1 MDTRQPPVRF
11 SARLLSYLIISLLVW
26 QPVAPAFAAAM
37 TPTGPTAMDKAGNGV
52 PVVNIARPNAAGIS
66 HNQFKDYNVG
76 QEGVILNNATGQ
88 LNKTQLGGL
97 IQNNP
102 NLKAGQEARGIINEV
117 TGGSRSQLNGY
128 TEVAGKAANVMVAN
142 PYGITCNGCGFIN
155 TPNVTLTTGKPVL
168 DAAGN
173 LSALEVTRGTITV
186 EGKGLDASQS
196 DALSIISRAT
206 EVNAAIHARDLNVT
220 AGANRVNADGSRTAM
235 AGEGNAPVV
244 AVDTGALGGMYANRI
259 RLVSG
264 DKGVGVNLGNLN
276 ARQGD
281 ITLDASGKLTVKN
294 SLASGNLT
302 AKGDNVTLTGEH
314 KTGGTLAVSS
324 RGNVALDHAALA
336 SDSAMTLTADG
347 TLSASASTLTSGQSQ
362 ALNGKTVTLDNNSRL
377 DAKRD
382 VTLTGGALASQAQ
395 INAGGN
401 AQIAGD
407 SLTNSGQIAATGR
420 LDTRTTRL
428 NNRGTLQGNGVTVD
442 SDAVTNSGTL
452 QSASALTLKGKTL
465 DQQGTVS
472 ARGDASL
479 NLTDSL
485 RNGTN
490 GKILSDGTLTA
501 NIGELEQNGTLS
513 GTKRLGVQ
521 AQQVSSGKGALT
533 TSQGDIRLD
542 VVGKA
547 ELNGQTIAAGNL
559 TLTGDAV
566 TTQQDAQLQS
576 GRDLALTAHDA
587 TLDGTHAAKGALN
600 VTTQRLSHGG
610 KSDSAATTFLGDESL
625 NNSGTLTGD
634 ALTLRGKQIT
644 NRGLLKGSGALNLST
659 DRLDNLAGGTLY
671 SPASLNLAIPTLTNQ
686 GQITTDGDLTLRGAQ
701 LTNGGLLQ
709 SHHALDLAY
718 ESFDNLSGGTLYSAR
733 DLHLAIPTL
742 TNQGLIST
750 DGDLSLRGQSLV
762 NRGEINGVNL
772 SGDITTLNNTGRLL
786 ADNALTLN
794 TGTLSSDGTL
804 AAEQVTIAAD
814 QLQNQG
820 LVQGNRVLNVTAGDT
835 DNQGALRTGGT
846 LALDG
851 GTLTNG
857 GELSATAL
865 LLTLAKHADNR
876 GKLVATDALRLA
888 TPAFTNTGTLAA
900 ATLDLNSAAVTNS
913 GTLQATGDVLAH
925 GKQFDNQQGGVV
937 LAGGALALDQDS
949 LSNAGLLQGDTLAV
963 AAQDWRNEG
972 NALGQNGVTAQI
984 DGNLT
989 NQGNVLT
996 QQALDIRA
1004 GNTDNRGALMAKVL
1018 ALHGDLQ
1025 NSGLL
1030 QGSDALNWDGATF
1043 TNAAGG
1049 KVTGGGTLA
1058 LNGTTLDNQGQM
1070 QGRAL
1075 SVIGDNL
1082 RNGGTLQATDSLNAT
1097 LSQTLENNGAL
1108 LSQNQADVS
1117 AAQLSNNGTLAARAL
1132 TVQAPDITN
1141 RGTLAGNDNLSL
1153 TTRNLYNG
1161 AHGQLATGGGLTLD
1175 LDRLENQGQ
1184 LSVNGGLTLRGNT
1197 LINGGD
1203 INAAALDATLN
1214 GALDNAG
1221 RLMADG
1227 RAQLTAGTMANSGT
1241 LAAND
1246 VMLGAGTLHNGGL
1259 IQGTHSAGATAQ
1271 TLTNDASGT
1280 WLSGGALTLHGADLT
1295 NAGQVQGDTLALTAG
1310 SLDNRGVINGI
1321 QGLTGTVQGALT
1333 NDGQMVSRG
1342 DATFNADSLTG
1353 SGRIVA
1359 DTLTLQAN
1367 RLTNNGLWQGTK
1379 GLTATGDTLTTG
1391 ANART
1396 LSGGDLSLNA
1406 GTLNTGGTLQGQQ
1419 VNVDADNWTHGG
1431 TLISL
1436 GELGAQT
1443 RGTLTNNGSLL
1454 SQGAATVTAGEL
1466 ANNGS
1471 LLSQGT
1477 LTLDGQRLTN
1487 RGALQGDTLSAYQNQ
1502 INNQG
1507 TLTGVQ
1513 GLTLT
1518 ARPQPRMARMLL
1530 AAPARELINGANG
1543 ALLTGG
1549 TLRIDSGAV
1558 NNAGRWQGQNILLN
1572 AQRLDHSGAIQSA
1585 DGLNITLSGDLNSLA
1600 GSKITALGTAALN
1613 ALAMTNQ
1620 GEWAAKNL
1628 TLTGNSLRNDGA
1640 ITGVNGLT
1648 ATVNNDLTQTSGGKL
1663 LTGGALTLNAGAVNN
1678 QGAVQGG
1685 TLDVTTGG
1693 LTNSGRLQGDNGVTL
1708 TARGSFTNNAG
1719 GQIVSRQG
1727 LGVTTLVLM
1736 NYGLMQGGGA
1746 TRVEATTSARN
1757 DGKLLSGGQLTLTT
1771 PQFTGAG
1778 WLQATNLI
1786 LNAANAI
1793 NSGTWL
1799 ADQGTLTGTTFTNQ
1813 GTTQGGALT
1822 VNYSTLNNN
1831 GTLLGNNQLTVNASQ
1846 VNQQAAGKL
1855 FSGGDVWIGSAGLD
1869 AAGQL
1874 VALGNLTLKLTNA
1887 FTNNNALA
1895 AGKTLTVTSNGAID
1909 NRGVLQGQAV
1919 NVSAGGA
1926 LTNNGQITTGSGA
1939 STLSGSSVALNGAGT
1954 LQGGGDVTI
1963 ASRGNITVD
1972 GFTGTRGSLTL
1983 TAPGNIVNTALL
1995 YAANNLALYAKSI
2008 TNQRGDI
2015 LAGNNLWM
2023 QKDAAGN
2030 ANAEVVNT
2038 SGTIET
2044 QNGDIMIKTGH
2055 LLNQRDG
2062 LSESRTH
2069 QVNAS
2074 SPAANGE
2081 TSIRVKITDL
2091 EYGDWG
2097 FYYKYSGSTQ
2107 GGSVKAT
2114 VAPSA
2119 KGSTQKFLIDTT
2131 TVNVTADAGAARIV
2145 ASGNINVS
2153 AKSFDNQASVI
2164 LAGNEMALSGAVLN
2178 NQSYFGYSEYKY
2190 GTYKYSG
2197 RLADV
2202 IATPENKNDY
2212 YNNTASKS
2220 RQVTYYLSSSPTY
2233 ETVGNGQVLRSVI
2246 EAKHNITAHF
2256 DNNISNTTT
2265 ASNSSGVSL
2274 SITAPPLNT
2283 LSHQSIGGSVQ
2294 KQGLAGGAAV
2304 AVNSPEWKDQLQG
2317 ALQQINGGGALENSA
2332 GGSALANLSATK
2344 AGKANLGNASGLA
2357 SAGVTAAS
2365 AANITGGALAN
2376 TQSKPVDTSAYPL
2389 PSGNNGFFVV
2399 SDNPKSPYLIN
2410 VNPKLDG
2417 LGELDPALFGDLNKL
2432 LGVQPGAAPRE
2443 TRASFTNEKQFLGSS
2458 YMLGRLNLNPEYD
2471 YRFLGD
2477 AAFDTRYVS
2486 NTLLNQTGNRYLN
2499 GVGSDLQ
2506 QMQYL
2511 MDSAAAQQK
2520 SLGLQF
2526 GVALTRDQ
2534 IASLDKSILWWESAT
2549 VNGETVMIPKLYLSP
2564 KDVTVNN
2571 GSVIAGNNVSL
2582 KGGDITNS
2590 GSTLL
2595 ARQDLKLDSQNSIS
2609 NLNDGLMKAGGG
2621 LSLSA
2626 IGDINNISSAISGK
2640 TVALESADGSINN
2653 ITLAEQT
2660 SIDARGKYGSVM
2672 LKDTTLGSTATIS
2685 AQDSLALQAG
2695 KNITLT
2701 GANLTSGGDLLMNA
2715 WGDIAVNANQVNDAY
2730 GQSGLRNN
2738 TNTSRS
2744 SVTYQGSTL
2753 SAGGNLGIKAGDNLR
2768 VAASDIKAGGNAALA
2783 AGGDLNLDALQT
2795 SKNSQNGKKE
2805 THSTGLDRTTVSA
2818 GDNLTLSAG
2827 RDINAH
2833 AAALAAEKNI
2843 GVQAGRDVNL
2853 EAEATTTGDSYR
2865 SKKKTTINESVRQQG
2880 TELASGGNTVIVA
2893 GRDVN
2898 TEATQVLAKKD
2909 IGIAAQNNINLL
2921 TATESNYSFK
2931 EKKIT
2936 KKGFLSKKTT
2946 HTVEEHSST
2955 DEAATLLSGD
2965 NVALKAGNDLLVR
2978 GSAVTASGDVA
2989 LKANGDV
2996 TVEAATEKASD
3007 YSMKKTT
3014 KSGVFGGG
3022 MGITI
3027 GSQSAKETRKGAK
3040 LTQSDSR
3047 SVIGTTA
3054 GNVIIEA
3061 GDKAKLVATNMVA
3074 GRETADKTR
3083 KTGHIDVK
3091 ANDIEIVAG
3100 KDIITGSVKQESE
3113 SSGFGISFS
3122 NPVIDAIRNVRDITK
3137 MGGSNITKAK
3147 TAAGEAAA
3155 AFADIT
3161 GGGLQGSLPVSYG
3174 KSSSKSEMHYAG
3186 EYSVGNTLTSAG
3198 NVQLTANGK
3207 KGQGDIVISGSKI
3220 GAKEAAI
3227 IDANRNVDITTST
3240 DHQIS
3245 SSKSSSKIWS
3255 ITDAAPTIGS
3265 AIRAV
3270 SGGPNNG
3277 SSILPFG
3284 FGKNNSKENSETT
3297 AQTGSQI
3304 TAKDIYID
3312 SKDGHV
3318 NVSGSS
3324 LAAIN
3329 DLILSSKNGDI
3340 TVGTGNNHV
3349 VQESSGSQT
3358 KIGTLGGDGYS
3369 GTVGWSN
3376 NKYASQLDRNQQSTL
3391 RSQLA
3396 SRDGNVTLQ
3405 AGKDVAIDGAD
3416 ISAGKSV
3423 TLSGENVRLDV
3434 SEDTLKTHNE
3444 SSNTQYGVTA
3454 SVSGWAVAAAQ
3465 AVENAARSVE
3475 DKRDPRLSAIYAA
3488 QAGLSTA
3495 SQTVLSDMNPSAFK
3509 VNVSATVGSSNQQ
3522 QDYHSQAQQGS
3533 SIKAGENVAITAKK
3547 DIEGA
3552 GVNIAGKN
3560 VNLNA
3565 GRDISLSTAQD
3576 MERLKNHSG
3585 GSQASLGAGFSLG
3598 GSQNGITIEAGAS
3611 SYSNKDKGNSLTHH
3625 NSVVTAEDTLTVH
3638 TGRDATLQGAE
3649 LRGESVKADI
3659 GRDLLIS
3666 SQQDKNQYDSKTSS
3680 GGVSVSV
3687 CVPPICA
3694 GNFVQGSANAAG
3706 GKVTHDFKSV
3716 IEQSGIFAGTGGF
3729 DVHVGEHTQL
3739 NGAVIAS
3746 DADATKNR
3754 LDTGT
3759 LGWNDIHNKSQTS
3772 GNQFA
3777 VSVSGGM
3784 TKDASDKLKPTSSGL
3799 PGTSLASVSDSDSN
3813 ITHSAVSQGAIIIR
3827 DKDKQTQDVA
3837 ELSRDTTH
3845 AHKALE
3851 NNFDKASIQDK
3862 LDIQNQASALGT
3874 QALDAWRQSQLE
3886 AGKDKIRAAMQA
3898 RGELDGL
3905 TDAQIND
3912 KIAQSDQYK
3921 EVDKQYGVG
3930 SDFWRNGSA
3939 ITGLLAGALGGNVK
3953 GGMAAGAAP
3962 YVAGLIKSVANGSEP
3977 ARIALHTLASAVL
3990 VKAQGGNAAAGAAGG
4005 FVAASSSAA
4014 LSLAFYNKKPEE
4026 LSPDEKTVVV
4036 NLVAALGAAGGS
4048 MAAGNSTGIGS
4059 GANAARVEVENN
4071 ALANHTEKTV
4081 IDRLAKEG
4089 VATKQQLDAAACALL
4104 KCSAEFAE
4112 GTAEK
4117 AYYENLEKTGSQPE
4131 YAALREQLANEKFVV
4146 SYKDPLTGENVTIS
4160 TALFKYTNINAILD
4174 GATYANGEY
4183 QLTTRGA
4190 GLLQAAGGAA
4200 EIIGGGVG
4208 CAGVVTCAAGA
4219 ILATSGFDNL
4229 QAGSDALASG
4239 RPTKTVGA
4247 ELLETLGVPTEYS
4260 EVVYAGVGL
4269 GGATT
4274 LVFKSARTGEVINVA
4289 VSKEGQVTRST
4300 TGTSVGNLEPGNS
4313 ASTSMPRNGDR
4324 LVINQGNLPT
4334 CGPNSCAMVLDTA
4347 GIKVDVGQLITQSG
4361 VTAKGTTMARL
4372 SNVLNQNG
4380 LSAKRVTGVSME
4392 SLAKA
4397 TSKGDPAIV
4406 RMSLDRGGHAV
4417 VVDGITIRNG
4427 QQVVAIRDPA
4437 LGRQYFTPIDE
4448 FRQKFSGEAIFT
4460 KVIK

>member
-88 LNKTQLGGL
+88 LNRTQLGGL

-220 AGANRVNADGSRTAM
+220 AGANRVNADGSRTAL
-235 AGEGNAPVV
+235 AGEGSAPVV

-314 KTGGTLAVSS
+314 KTGGTLAVNS
-324 RGNVALDHAALA
+324 RGGVALDHAALA
-336 SDSAMTLTADG
+336 SDGAITLAADG

-362 ALNGKTVTLDNNSRL
+362 ALNGKTVTLDNTSRL

-395 INAGGN
+395 ISAGGN

-420 LDTRTTRL
+420 LDTQTTRL
-428 NNRGTLQGNGVTVD
+428 NNRGTLQGNGVSVD

-472 ARGDASL
+472 ARGDAVL

-490 GKILSDGTLTA
+490 GKILTDGTLAA
-501 NIGELEQNGTLS
+501 NTGALEQNGTLS
-513 GTKRLGVQ
+513 GAKRLDVQ
-521 AQQVSSGKGALT
+521 AQQVTSGKGALT

-542 VVGKA
+542 AVGKA
-547 ELNGQTIAAGNL
+547 DLNGQTIAAGNL

-576 GRDLALTAHDA
+576 GRDLAITAHDA

-600 VTTQRLSHGG
+600 VTAQRLRHGG
-610 KSDSAATTFLGDESL
+610 KSDAAATTFLGDESL
-625 NNSGTLTGD
+625 INSGTLTGD
-634 ALTLRGKQIT
+634 TLTLRGKQIA
-644 NRGLLKGSGALNLST
+644 NRGLLKGNRALELSA

-671 SPASLNLAIPTLTNQ
+671 SPASLNLAIPTLINQ
-686 GQITTDGDLTLRGAQ
+686 GQITTDGDLTLHGAQ

-709 SHHALDLAY
+709 AHRSLDMAY

-733 DLHLAIPTL
+733 DLHLAVPAL
-742 TNQGLIST
+742 SNQGLIST

-762 NRGEINGVNL
+762 NSGEINGVNL

-820 LVQGNRVLNVTAGDT
+820 LVQGNRALNVRAGDT

-876 GKLVATDALRLA
+876 GKLVATDALRLTA
-888 TPAFTNTGTLAA
+888 PAFTNTGTLAS
-900 ATLDLNSAAVTNS
+900 ATLDLNSDDVTNS
-913 GTLQATGDVLAH
+913 GTLQATGDLHAYA
-925 GKQFDNQQGGVV
+925 KQFDNQQGGVV
-937 LAGGALALDQDS
+937 LAGGALALNQNT

-963 AAQDWRNEG
+963 AAQAWRNEG

-984 DGNLT
+984 DDTLT
-989 NQGNVLT
+989 NQGNVLS
-996 QQALDIRA
+996 QQVLDIRA

-1030 QGSDALNWDGATF
+1030 QGSDALNWDGT
-1043 TNAAGG
+1043 TLINAAGG
-1049 KVTGGGTLA
+1049 KVTGGDTLA
-1058 LNGTTLDNQGQM
+1058 LKGSTLANQGQM

-1075 SVIGDNL
+1075 SVTGDTL

-1108 LSQNQADVS
+1108 LSQNQAEVS
-1117 AAQLSNNGTLAARAL
+1117 AAQLTNNGTLAARAL

-1141 RGTLAGNDNLSL
+1141 RGTLAGNDSLSL

-1175 LDRLENQGQ
+1175 LSRLENQGQ
-1184 LSVNGGLTLRGNT
+1184 LSVNDGLTLRGNT

-1203 INAAALDATLN
+1203 INAAALDATLS
-1214 GALDNAG
+1214 GALDNTG
-1221 RLMADG
+1221 RLVADG
-1227 RAQLTAGTMANSGT
+1227 RAQLSAGTVTNSGT
-1241 LAAND
+1241 LAADD
-1246 VMLGAGTLHNGGL
+1246 VTLGAATLRNGGL
-1259 IQGTHSAGATAQ
+1259 IQGAQRAEATAQ

-1280 WLSGGALTLHGADLT
+1280 WLSGGALTLNGNQLT
-1295 NAGQVQGDTLALTAG
+1295 NAGQVQGDTLALKAG
-1310 SLDNRGVINGI
+1310 SLDNRGVMNGI

-1342 DATFNADSLTG
+1342 DAALNADSLTG

-1406 GTLNTGGTLQGQQ
+1406 GTLNTSGTLQGQQ
-1419 VNVDADNWTHGG
+1419 VKVDADNWTHGG

-1436 GELGAQT
+1436 GNLGAQT

-1454 SQGAATVTAGEL
+1454 SQGAATVTANEL

-1471 LLSQGT
+1471 LLSQGA

-1487 RGALQGDTLSAYQNQ
+1487 RGALQGDTLTAYQNQ

-1507 TLTGVQ
+1507 TVTGVQ

-1530 AAPARELINGANG
+1530 AAPPRELINGTNG

-1558 NNAGRWQGQNILLN
+1558 TNAGRWQGQNILLN

-1585 DGLNITLSGDLNSLA
+1585 DGLNITLSGNLNSQA
-1600 GSKITALGTAALN
+1600 GSKITALGAAALN

-1620 GEWAAKNL
+1620 SEWAAKNL
-1628 TLTGNSLRNDGA
+1628 TLAGNSLRNEGA

-1648 ATVNNDLTQTSGGKL
+1648 ATVNNDLTQTSNGKL
-1663 LTGGALTLNAGAVNN
+1663 LTGGALTMGAGAVNN

-1708 TARGSFTNNAG
+1708 TARGSLTNNAG
-1719 GQIVSRQG
+1719 GQVISSQG
-1727 LGVTTLVLM
+1727 LGVTTPVLL

-1746 TRVEATTSARN
+1746 SRVEATTSARN

-1786 LNAANAI
+1786 LNAANAT
-1793 NSGTWL
+1793 NNGTWL

-1855 FSGGDVWIGSAGLD
+1855 FSGGDLWIGSAGLD

-1887 FTNNNALA
+1887 FTNKNALA

-1909 NRGVLQGQAV
+1909 NRGVMQGQAV

-1926 LTNNGQITTGSGA
+1926 LTNNGQITTGNGA
-1939 STLSGSSVALNGAGT
+1939 STLGGSSVALNGAGT
-1954 LQGGGDVTI
+1954 LQGGGDVAI

-1983 TAPGNIVNTALL
+1983 TAPGSIINTALL
-1995 YAANNLALYAKSI
+1995 YAASNLALYANSI

-2015 LAGNNLWM
+2015 LAGNSLWM

-2030 ANAEVVNT
+2030 ANTEVVNT
-2038 SGTIET
+2038 SGNIET
-2044 QNGDIMIKTGH
+2044 QNGDITIKTVS
-2055 LLNQRDG
+2055 LRNERAG
-2062 LSESRTH
+2062 LKSNMQTQS
-2069 QVNAS
+2069 
-2074 SPAANGE
+2074 
-2081 TSIRVKITDL
+2081 
-2091 EYGDWG
+2091 
-2097 FYYKYSGSTQ
+2097 SGSTYAWMGQ
-2107 GGSVKAT
+2107 PNVNIP
-2114 VAPSA
+2114 VADL
-2119 KGSTQKFLIDTT
+2119 GIDTLVQDSYIALSNET
-2131 TVNVTADAGAARIV
+2131 SGSCSGVPCFRYAYNMIYYHPLKEYETRKFILEKTQQEISAEGSGARIS
-2145 ASGNINVS
+2145 SGRNLVIS
-2153 AKSFDNQASVI
+2153 AGVLNNQASNI
-2164 LAGNEMALSGAVLN
+2164 IANNNINLEGQSLN
-2178 NQSYFGYSEYKY
+2178 NQSYQAGTHIKY
-2190 GTYKYSG
+2190 AVYNYSG
-2197 RLADV
+2197 TKPGSRNVDTTGYTMNGTRYLRDV
-2202 IATPENKNDY
+2202 AYKFENYVTETENGELY
-2212 YNNTASKS
+2212 RAVIQAGGNVTANF
-2220 RQVTYYLSSSPTY
+2220 T
-2233 ETVGNGQVLRSVI
+2233 
-2246 EAKHNITAHF
+2246 
-2256 DNNISNTTT
+2256 DNISNTSTT
-2265 ASNSSGVSL
+2265 ANAGKVSNTINTPL
-2274 SITAPPLNT
+2274 LNT

-2317 ALQQINGGGALENSA
+2317 ALQQINGGSALENSA

-2344 AGKANLGNASGLA
+2344 AGKASLGNASGLA

-2432 LGVQPGAAPRE
+2432 LGVQPGTAPRE

-2701 GANLTSGGDLLMNA
+2701 GANLTSGGDLLINA
-2715 WGDIAVNANQVNDAY
+2715 WGDIALKANQVNDAY
-2730 GQSGLRNN
+2730 GQSGFRNN

-2753 SAGGNLGIKAGDNLR
+2753 SAGGNLGIKAGDNLS
-2768 VAASDIKAGGNAALA
+2768 VAASDIKARGNAALA
-2783 AGGDLNLDALQT
+2783 AGGDLSLDALQT
-2795 SKNSQNGKKE
+2795 SKNSQSGKRE

-2853 EAEATTTGDSYR
+2853 EAQATTSGDSYR

-2880 TELASGGNTVIVA
+2880 TELASGSNTVIVA
-2893 GRDVN
+2893 GRDMN
-2898 TEATQVLAKKD
+2898 ADAAQATAKGD
-2909 IGIAAQNNINLL
+2909 IGVTAGRDINLA
-2921 TATESNYSFK
+2921 TATESDYHYK
-2931 EKKIT
+2931 EETKT
-2936 KKGFLSKKTT
+2936 KKGFLKKTTT
-2946 HTVEEHSST
+2946 HTVSEQSAT
-2955 DEAATLLSGD
+2955 REAGTLLSGD
-2965 NVALKAGNDLLVR
+2965 NVTLKAGEDLLVKGSAVAGDGNVALSAGKNVEIAAATNTDSNWQLKEKKKSGLMGSGGIGFTIGSSKTRHELKEKGTTQSQSVSTVGSTGGNVTVTAGEQARVSGADLVAGKNLTLTGDSVVIEPGHDKRTTDQKFEQKSSGLTVALTGAVVDAVNNAVTAAKDATKQSDSRLAALQATKSVLSGYQAVQGKEMADTTGEPNAGIRVSVSLTTQKSKSEQHQVSDQVTGSTLNAGNDLSINATGKNHGANSGDIVVAGSSMKAGGDASLNAARDILLTGAANTQKTTGSNSSSGGGVGVSFGVGQ
-2978 GSAVTASGDVA
+2978 GSAGLSVFANVNAAKGHEKGDGTDWTETTLDSGGTA
-2989 LKANGDV
+2989 
-2996 TVEAATEKASD
+2996 
-3007 YSMKKTT
+3007 
-3014 KSGVFGGG
+3014 
-3022 MGITI
+3022 
-3027 GSQSAKETRKGAK
+3027 
-3040 LTQSDSR
+3040 
-3047 SVIGTTA
+3047 
-3054 GNVIIEA
+3054 
-3061 GDKAKLVATNMVA
+3061 
-3074 GRETADKTR
+3074 
-3083 KTGHIDVK
+3083 
-3091 ANDIEIVAG
+3091 
-3100 KDIITGSVKQESE
+3100 
-3113 SSGFGISFS
+3113 
-3122 NPVIDAIRNVRDITK
+3122 
-3137 MGGSNITKAK
+3137 
-3147 TAAGEAAA
+3147 
-3155 AFADIT
+3155 
-3161 GGGLQGSLPVSYG
+3161 
-3174 KSSSKSEMHYAG
+3174 
-3186 EYSVGNTLTSAG
+3186 TLTS
-3198 NVQLTANGK
+3198 
-3207 KGQGDIVISGSKI
+3207 
-3220 GAKEAAI
+3220 
-3227 IDANRNVDITTST
+3227 
-3240 DHQIS
+3240 
-3245 SSKSSSKIWS
+3245 
-3255 ITDAAPTIGS
+3255 
-3265 AIRAV
+3265 
-3270 SGGPNNG
+3270 
-3277 SSILPFG
+3277 
-3284 FGKNNSKENSETT
+3284 
-3297 AQTGSQI
+3297 
-3304 TAKDIYID
+3304 
-3312 SKDGHV
+3312 
-3318 NVSGSS
+3318 
-3324 LAAIN
+3324 
-3329 DLILSSKNGDI
+3329 
-3340 TVGTGNNHV
+3340 
-3349 VQESSGSQT
+3349 
-3358 KIGTLGGDGYS
+3358 
-3369 GTVGWSN
+3369 
-3376 NKYASQLDRNQQSTL
+3376 
-3391 RSQLA
+3391 
-3396 SRDGNVTLQ
+3396 
-3405 AGKDVAIDGAD
+3405 
-3416 ISAGKSV
+3416 
-3423 TLSGENVRLDV
+3423 
-3434 SEDTLKTHNE
+3434 
-3444 SSNTQYGVTA
+3444 
-3454 SVSGWAVAAAQ
+3454 
-3465 AVENAARSVE
+3465 
-3475 DKRDPRLSAIYAA
+3475 
-3488 QAGLSTA
+3488 
-3495 SQTVLSDMNPSAFK
+3495 
-3509 VNVSATVGSSNQQ
+3509 
-3522 QDYHSQAQQGS
+3522 
-3533 SIKAGENVAITAKK
+3533 
-3547 DIEGA
+3547 
-3552 GVNIAGKN
+3552 
-3560 VNLNA
+3560 
-3565 GRDISLSTAQD
+3565 GRDTTLNGAQV
-3576 MERLKNHSG
+3576 
-3585 GSQASLGAGFSLG
+3585 
-3598 GSQNGITIEAGAS
+3598 NGEKVVADVGRNLTIA
-3611 SYSNKDKGNSLTHH
+3611 
-3625 NSVVTAEDTLTVH
+3625 
-3638 TGRDATLQGAE
+3638 
-3649 LRGESVKADI
+3649 
-3659 GRDLLIS
+3659 
-3666 SQQDKNQYDSKTSS
+3666 SQQDSNRYNSKQTN
-3680 GGVSVSV
+3680 V
-3687 CVPPICA
+3687 
-3694 GNFVQGSANAAG
+3694 NAG
-3706 GKVTHDFKSV
+3706 GSFTFGSMTGSGYLGVTQDKMHSTFDSV
-3716 IEQSGIFAGTGGF
+3716 AEQSGIFAGKQGF
-3729 DVHVGEHTQL
+3729 DVSVGNHTQL
-3739 NGAVIAS
+3739 TGAVIGSTAAADKNRLETGTLGFTDIGNKADYKVSHKGGTIGAGTGSGSLIGLASSGLSAVSGAMLSGLGSSGHASGTTQSAVSEGTIVIRDKAGQQQDVATLSRDVANANDTVSPIFNKEKEQKRLQIAQMTGDIAGQMSSMVMTEGDINALKAARAVPGNAHLSAEELKQTQAYRDAFSEYGTGGKYQQIAQSASAAIAGLVNGDYSGAVAGAAAPFIATFVKNHTDEDSAQRILAHALAGAVIA
-3746 DADATKNR
+3746 
-3754 LDTGT
+3754 
-3759 LGWNDIHNKSQTS
+3759 
-3772 GNQFA
+3772 
-3777 VSVSGGM
+3777 
-3784 TKDASDKLKPTSSGL
+3784 
-3799 PGTSLASVSDSDSN
+3799 
-3813 ITHSAVSQGAIIIR
+3813 
-3827 DKDKQTQDVA
+3827 
-3837 ELSRDTTH
+3837 
-3845 AHKALE
+3845 
-3851 NNFDKASIQDK
+3851 
-3862 LDIQNQASALGT
+3862 
-3874 QALDAWRQSQLE
+3874 
-3886 AGKDKIRAAMQA
+3886 
-3898 RGELDGL
+3898 
-3905 TDAQIND
+3905 
-3912 KIAQSDQYK
+3912 
-3921 EVDKQYGVG
+3921 
-3930 SDFWRNGSA
+3930 
-3939 ITGLLAGALGGNVK
+3939 
-3953 GGMAAGAAP
+3953 
-3962 YVAGLIKSVANGSEP
+3962 
-3977 ARIALHTLASAVL
+3977 
-3990 VKAQGGNAAAGAAGG
+3990 KAQGKDALAGAAG
-4005 FVAASSSAA
+4005 ASTGELTAKLA
-4014 LSLAFYNKKPEE
+4014 LDLYGKKPEQLGE
-4026 LSPDEKTVVV
+4026 SERQLVSSLSS
-4036 NLVAALGAAGGS
+4036 VAAGLAGAAVSDNTAGVQ
-4048 MAAGNSTGIGS
+4048 AAAQAGK
-4059 GANAARVEVENN
+4059 NAVENN
-4071 ALANHTEKTV
+4071 FLSDTDITTFIEKYAKAKTE
-4081 IDRLAKEG
+4081 
-4089 VATKQQLDAAACALL
+4089 
-4104 KCSAEFAE
+4104 
-4112 GTAEK
+4112 AEK
-4117 AYYENLEKTGSQPE
+4117 AQLRADLNDLDIEKQNQALAIVIPVLEQKNELEKLRQLVASPE
-4131 YAALREQLANEKFVV
+4131 CGERCRQLAEYSISQLEPVV
-4146 SYKDPLTGENVTIS
+4146 ND
-4160 TALFKYTNINAILD
+4160 TALHNSNLFKY
-4174 GATYANGEY
+4174 ATAGVIQ
-4183 QLTTRGA
+4183 QLIGGLGIKSGKPTTTRPVGA
-4190 GLLQAAGGAA
+4190 SSTSALDDIVKGESRAGQR
-4200 EIIGGGVG
+4200 
-4208 CAGVVTCAAGA
+4208 AAGA
-4219 ILATSGFDNL
+4219 IKSPNSNLPSGYELNGNTITGPRGGVYSSTGKVDSAGNTIYTNNGAYYTFDNGAKFKASSPNSGSQIQQNYQKGKEFENSIYDKIKSDPNFNSPAREVTLETSGGTKVRIDIMAKDKLGNIVCVECKSSPVAPLTPNQKKGFPEL
-4229 QAGSDALASG
+4229 EKGGGTVIGKGHPVFEEGA
-4239 RPTKTVGA
+4239 RIPPTK
-4247 ELLETLGVPTEYS
+4247 
-4260 EVVYAGVGL
+4260 
-4269 GGATT
+4269 
-4274 LVFKSARTGEVINVA
+4274 
-4289 VSKEGQVTRST
+4289 
-4300 TGTSVGNLEPGNS
+4300 
-4313 ASTSMPRNGDR
+4313 
-4324 LVINQGNLPT
+4324 
-4334 CGPNSCAMVLDTA
+4334 
-4347 GIKVDVGQLITQSG
+4347 VD
-4361 VTAKGTTMARL
+4361 
-4372 SNVLNQNG
+4372 
-4380 LSAKRVTGVSME
+4380 
-4392 SLAKA
+4392 
-4397 TSKGDPAIV
+4397 IV
-4406 RMSLDRGGHAV
+4406 RPE
-4417 VVDGITIRNG
+4417 I
-4427 QQVVAIRDPA
+4427 P
-4437 LGRQYFTPIDE
+4437 
-4448 FRQKFSGEAIFT
+4448 K
-4460 KVIK
+4460 K

>member
-1 MDTRQPPVRF
+1 DV
-11 SARLLSYLIISLLVW
+11 
-26 QPVAPAFAAAM
+26 
-37 TPTGPTAMDKAGNGV
+37 
-52 PVVNIARPNAAGIS
+52 
-66 HNQFKDYNVG
+66 
-76 QEGVILNNATGQ
+76 
-88 LNKTQLGGL
+88 
-97 IQNNP
+97 
-102 NLKAGQEARGIINEV
+102 
-117 TGGSRSQLNGY
+117 
-128 TEVAGKAANVMVAN
+128 
-142 PYGITCNGCGFIN
+142 
-155 TPNVTLTTGKPVL
+155 
-168 DAAGN
+168 
-173 LSALEVTRGTITV
+173 RGTIT
-186 EGKGLDASQS
+186 L
-196 DALSIISRAT
+196 
-206 EVNAAIHARDLNVT
+206 
-220 AGANRVNADGSRTAM
+220 
-235 AGEGNAPVV
+235 
-244 AVDTGALGGMYANRI
+244 
-259 RLVSG
+259 
-264 DKGVGVNLGNLN
+264 
-276 ARQGD
+276 
-281 ITLDASGKLTVKN
+281 
-294 SLASGNLT
+294 NLT
-302 AKGDNVTLTGEH
+302 SPHINDFNKLISPIFAKNE
-314 KTGGTLAVSS
+314 S
-324 RGNVALDHAALA
+324 
-336 SDSAMTLTADG
+336 
-347 TLSASASTLTSGQSQ
+347 LSEP
-362 ALNGKTVTLDNNSRL
+362 
-377 DAKRD
+377 
-382 VTLTGGALASQAQ
+382 
-395 INAGGN
+395 
-401 AQIAGD
+401 
-407 SLTNSGQIAATGR
+407 SGQI
-420 LDTRTTRL
+420 
-428 NNRGTLQGNGVTVD
+428 
-442 SDAVTNSGTL
+442 
-452 QSASALTLKGKTL
+452 
-465 DQQGTVS
+465 
-472 ARGDASL
+472 
-479 NLTDSL
+479 
-485 RNGTN
+485 
-490 GKILSDGTLTA
+490 
-501 NIGELEQNGTLS
+501 
-513 GTKRLGVQ
+513 
-521 AQQVSSGKGALT
+521 
-533 TSQGDIRLD
+533 
-542 VVGKA
+542 
-547 ELNGQTIAAGNL
+547 
-559 TLTGDAV
+559 
-566 TTQQDAQLQS
+566 
-576 GRDLALTAHDA
+576 
-587 TLDGTHAAKGALN
+587 
-600 VTTQRLSHGG
+600 
-610 KSDSAATTFLGDESL
+610 
-625 NNSGTLTGD
+625 
-634 ALTLRGKQIT
+634 
-644 NRGLLKGSGALNLST
+644 
-659 DRLDNLAGGTLY
+659 
-671 SPASLNLAIPTLTNQ
+671 
-686 GQITTDGDLTLRGAQ
+686 
-701 LTNGGLLQ
+701 
-709 SHHALDLAY
+709 
-718 ESFDNLSGGTLYSAR
+718 
-733 DLHLAIPTL
+733 
-742 TNQGLIST
+742 
-750 DGDLSLRGQSLV
+750 
-762 NRGEINGVNL
+762 
-772 SGDITTLNNTGRLL
+772 
-786 ADNALTLN
+786 
-794 TGTLSSDGTL
+794 
-804 AAEQVTIAAD
+804 
-814 QLQNQG
+814 
-820 LVQGNRVLNVTAGDT
+820 
-835 DNQGALRTGGT
+835 
-846 LALDG
+846 
-851 GTLTNG
+851 
-857 GELSATAL
+857 
-865 LLTLAKHADNR
+865 
-876 GKLVATDALRLA
+876 
-888 TPAFTNTGTLAA
+888 
-900 ATLDLNSAAVTNS
+900 
-913 GTLQATGDVLAH
+913 
-925 GKQFDNQQGGVV
+925 
-937 LAGGALALDQDS
+937 
-949 LSNAGLLQGDTLAV
+949 
-963 AAQDWRNEG
+963 
-972 NALGQNGVTAQI
+972 
-984 DGNLT
+984 
-989 NQGNVLT
+989 
-996 QQALDIRA
+996 
-1004 GNTDNRGALMAKVL
+1004 
-1018 ALHGDLQ
+1018 
-1025 NSGLL
+1025 
-1030 QGSDALNWDGATF
+1030 
-1043 TNAAGG
+1043 
-1049 KVTGGGTLA
+1049 
-1058 LNGTTLDNQGQM
+1058 
-1070 QGRAL
+1070 
-1075 SVIGDNL
+1075 
-1082 RNGGTLQATDSLNAT
+1082 
-1097 LSQTLENNGAL
+1097 
-1108 LSQNQADVS
+1108 
-1117 AAQLSNNGTLAARAL
+1117 
-1132 TVQAPDITN
+1132 
-1141 RGTLAGNDNLSL
+1141 
-1153 TTRNLYNG
+1153 
-1161 AHGQLATGGGLTLD
+1161 
-1175 LDRLENQGQ
+1175 
-1184 LSVNGGLTLRGNT
+1184 
-1197 LINGGD
+1197 
-1203 INAAALDATLN
+1203 
-1214 GALDNAG
+1214 
-1221 RLMADG
+1221 
-1227 RAQLTAGTMANSGT
+1227 
-1241 LAAND
+1241 
-1246 VMLGAGTLHNGGL
+1246 
-1259 IQGTHSAGATAQ
+1259 
-1271 TLTNDASGT
+1271 
-1280 WLSGGALTLHGADLT
+1280 
-1295 NAGQVQGDTLALTAG
+1295 
-1310 SLDNRGVINGI
+1310 
-1321 QGLTGTVQGALT
+1321 
-1333 NDGQMVSRG
+1333 
-1342 DATFNADSLTG
+1342 
-1353 SGRIVA
+1353 
-1359 DTLTLQAN
+1359 
-1367 RLTNNGLWQGTK
+1367 
-1379 GLTATGDTLTTG
+1379 
-1391 ANART
+1391 
-1396 LSGGDLSLNA
+1396 
-1406 GTLNTGGTLQGQQ
+1406 
-1419 VNVDADNWTHGG
+1419 
-1431 TLISL
+1431 
-1436 GELGAQT
+1436 
-1443 RGTLTNNGSLL
+1443 
-1454 SQGAATVTAGEL
+1454 
-1466 ANNGS
+1466 
-1471 LLSQGT
+1471 
-1477 LTLDGQRLTN
+1477 
-1487 RGALQGDTLSAYQNQ
+1487 
-1502 INNQG
+1502 
-1507 TLTGVQ
+1507 
-1513 GLTLT
+1513 
-1518 ARPQPRMARMLL
+1518 
-1530 AAPARELINGANG
+1530 
-1543 ALLTGG
+1543 
-1549 TLRIDSGAV
+1549 
-1558 NNAGRWQGQNILLN
+1558 
-1572 AQRLDHSGAIQSA
+1572 
-1585 DGLNITLSGDLNSLA
+1585 
-1600 GSKITALGTAALN
+1600 
-1613 ALAMTNQ
+1613 
-1620 GEWAAKNL
+1620 
-1628 TLTGNSLRNDGA
+1628 
-1640 ITGVNGLT
+1640 
-1648 ATVNNDLTQTSGGKL
+1648 
-1663 LTGGALTLNAGAVNN
+1663 
-1678 QGAVQGG
+1678 
-1685 TLDVTTGG
+1685 
-1693 LTNSGRLQGDNGVTL
+1693 
-1708 TARGSFTNNAG
+1708 
-1719 GQIVSRQG
+1719 
-1727 LGVTTLVLM
+1727 
-1736 NYGLMQGGGA
+1736 
-1746 TRVEATTSARN
+1746 
-1757 DGKLLSGGQLTLTT
+1757 
-1771 PQFTGAG
+1771 
-1778 WLQATNLI
+1778 
-1786 LNAANAI
+1786 
-1793 NSGTWL
+1793 
-1799 ADQGTLTGTTFTNQ
+1799 
-1813 GTTQGGALT
+1813 
-1822 VNYSTLNNN
+1822 
-1831 GTLLGNNQLTVNASQ
+1831 
-1846 VNQQAAGKL
+1846 
-1855 FSGGDVWIGSAGLD
+1855 
-1869 AAGQL
+1869 
-1874 VALGNLTLKLTNA
+1874 
-1887 FTNNNALA
+1887 
-1895 AGKTLTVTSNGAID
+1895 
-1909 NRGVLQGQAV
+1909 
-1919 NVSAGGA
+1919 
-1926 LTNNGQITTGSGA
+1926 
-1939 STLSGSSVALNGAGT
+1939 
-1954 LQGGGDVTI
+1954 
-1963 ASRGNITVD
+1963 
-1972 GFTGTRGSLTL
+1972 
-1983 TAPGNIVNTALL
+1983 
-1995 YAANNLALYAKSI
+1995 
-2008 TNQRGDI
+2008 
-2015 LAGNNLWM
+2015 
-2023 QKDAAGN
+2023 
-2030 ANAEVVNT
+2030 
-2038 SGTIET
+2038 
-2044 QNGDIMIKTGH
+2044 
-2055 LLNQRDG
+2055 
-2062 LSESRTH
+2062 
-2069 QVNAS
+2069 
-2074 SPAANGE
+2074 
-2081 TSIRVKITDL
+2081 
-2091 EYGDWG
+2091 
-2097 FYYKYSGSTQ
+2097 
-2107 GGSVKAT
+2107 
-2114 VAPSA
+2114 
-2119 KGSTQKFLIDTT
+2119 
-2131 TVNVTADAGAARIV
+2131 
-2145 ASGNINVS
+2145 
-2153 AKSFDNQASVI
+2153 
-2164 LAGNEMALSGAVLN
+2164 
-2178 NQSYFGYSEYKY
+2178 
-2190 GTYKYSG
+2190 
-2197 RLADV
+2197 
-2202 IATPENKNDY
+2202 
-2212 YNNTASKS
+2212 
-2220 RQVTYYLSSSPTY
+2220 
-2233 ETVGNGQVLRSVI
+2233 
-2246 EAKHNITAHF
+2246 
-2256 DNNISNTTT
+2256 
-2265 ASNSSGVSL
+2265 
-2274 SITAPPLNT
+2274 
-2283 LSHQSIGGSVQ
+2283 
-2294 KQGLAGGAAV
+2294 
-2304 AVNSPEWKDQLQG
+2304 VNSPVWKDQLQG

-2332 GGSALANLSATK
+2332 GGSALTNLSATK
-2344 AGKANLGNASGLA
+2344 AGKANLGNTSGLA

-2432 LGVQPGAAPRE
+2432 LGVQPGTASRE
-2443 TRASFTNEKQFLGSS
+2443 TRTSFTNEKQFLGSS

-2534 IASLDKSILWWESAT
+2534 IASLDKSILWWETAT

-2595 ARQDLKLDSQNSIS
+2595 AKQDLKLDSQNSIS
-2609 NLNDGLMKAGGG
+2609 NLNHGLINAGGE
-2621 LSLSA
+2621 LNLSA
-2626 IGDINNISSAISGK
+2626 VKDIKNIGSAISGK
-2640 TVALESADGSINN
+2640 SVVLES
-2653 ITLAEQT
+2653 IT
-2660 SIDARGKYGSVM
+2660 G
-2672 LKDTTLGSTATIS
+2672 TIS
-2685 AQDSLALQAG
+2685 NVTNIHIIKTGRFDWQNSDFNTELNENGYIGAQNKLTLNAG
-2695 KNITLT
+2695 KNINIRSAHLK
-2701 GANLTSGGDLLMNA
+2701 AGD
-2715 WGDIAVNANQVNDAY
+2715 DILINVRDNFSLAGNKLSSTYTNIFEVI
-2730 GQSGLRNN
+2730 SRNN
-2738 TNTSRS
+2738 LFS
-2744 SVTYQGSTL
+2744 GSTL
-2753 SAGGNLGIKAGDNLR
+2753 SAGGNLGIKAGDNLN
-2768 VAASDIKAGGNAALA
+2768 VAAGDIKAGGNAALA

-2853 EAEATTTGDSYR
+2853 DAEATTSGDSYR
-2865 SKKKTTINESVRQQG
+2865 SKKKTTINDSVRQQG

-2931 EKKIT
+2931 EKKTT
-2936 KKGFLSKKTT
+2936 KKSFLSKKTT

-3074 GRETADKTR
+3074 GRETADTTR

-3100 KDIITGSVKQESE
+3100 KDIITGSVKQESK

-3240 DHQIS
+3240 DRQIS
-3245 SSKSSSKIWS
+3245 SSKSSSKSWS

-3565 GRDISLSTAQD
+3565 GRDITLSTAQD
-3576 MERLKNHSG
+3576 MEQLKNHSG

-3649 LRGESVKADI
+3649 LRGQSVKADI

-4071 ALANHTEKTV
+4071 SVGDLHDQLVSGESQIDKFKKQLKIDEEKFSQENCAGISAEACTVKFYDHRRKELNEISSFTADFVPGIGTLKSVAEAESALDYLE
-4081 IDRLAKEG
+4081 
-4089 VATKQQLDAAACALL
+4089 AAASLI
-4104 KCSAEFAE
+4104 
-4112 GTAEK
+4112 
-4117 AYYENLEKTGSQPE
+4117 P
-4131 YAALREQLANEKFVV
+4131 
-4146 SYKDPLTGENVTIS
+4146 GERV
-4160 TALFKYTNINAILD
+4160 
-4174 GATYANGEY
+4174 
-4183 QLTTRGA
+4183 
-4190 GLLQAAGGAA
+4190 
-4200 EIIGGGVG
+4200 
-4208 CAGVVTCAAGA
+4208 AAGA
-4219 ILATSGFDNL
+4219 LKAAKKALVKGNLDEAIKFIYKADNEII
-4229 QAGSDALASG
+4229 AVSG
-4239 RPTKTVGA
+4239 RKGNWSKELNNPLPNKTYKVDGNKIYVTDNHGRVASVEADLSLLTKDRNKYQQCKAGKC
-4247 ELLETLGVPTEYS
+4247 GVSGDEGGHLIAS
-4260 EVVYAGVGL
+4260 IFGGL
-4269 GGATT
+4269 GEKLNIVPMNGNLNKGAWKQMENTWVT
-4274 LVFKSARTGEVINVA
+4274 AL
-4289 VSKEGQVTRST
+4289 KEGKQVKVKIDPVYS
-4300 TGTSVGNLEPGNS
+4300 GSSVRPDKFTIQYQIGNNKPIRETFQNAPG
-4313 ASTSMPRNGDR
+4313 G
-4324 LVINQGNLPT
+4324 
-4334 CGPNSCAMVLDTA
+4334 
-4347 GIKVDVGQLITQSG
+4347 K
-4361 VTAKGTTMARL
+4361 
-4372 SNVLNQNG
+4372 
-4380 LSAKRVTGVSME
+4380 
-4392 SLAKA
+4392 
-4397 TSKGDPAIV
+4397 
-4406 RMSLDRGGHAV
+4406 
-4417 VVDGITIRNG
+4417 
-4427 QQVVAIRDPA
+4427 
-4437 LGRQYFTPIDE
+4437 
-4448 FRQKFSGEAIFT
+4448 
-4460 KVIK
+4460 

>member
-220 AGANRVNADGSRTAM
+220 TGANRVNADGSRTAL
-235 AGEGNAPVV
+235 AGEGSAPVV

-314 KTGGTLAVSS
+314 KAGGTLAVSS

-336 SDSAMTLTADG
+336 SDSAMTLAADG

-362 ALNGKTVTLDNNSRL
+362 ALNGKTVTLDNTSRL

-395 INAGGN
+395 ISAGGN

-420 LDTRTTRL
+420 LDTQTTRL
-428 NNRGTLQGNGVTVD
+428 NNRGTLQGNGVSVD

-472 ARGDASL
+472 ARGDAVL

-490 GKILSDGTLTA
+490 GKILTDGTLAA
-501 NIGELEQNGTLS
+501 NTGVLEQNGTLS
-513 GTKRLGVQ
+513 GAKRLDVQ
-521 AQQVSSGKGALT
+521 AQQVTSGKGALT

-542 VVGKA
+542 AVGKA
-547 ELNGQTIAAGNL
+547 DLNGQTISAGNL

-566 TTQQDAQLQS
+566 TTKQDAQLQS
-576 GRDLALTAHDA
+576 GRDLAITAHDA
-587 TLDGTHAAKGALN
+587 TLDGTQAAKGALN
-600 VTTQRLSHGG
+600 VTAQRLSHGG
-610 KSDSAATTFLGDESL
+610 KSDSVATTFLGDESL
-625 NNSGTLTGD
+625 INSGTLTGD
-634 ALTLRGKQIT
+634 ALTMRGKQIT
-644 NRGLLKGSGALNLST
+644 NRGLLKGNRALELSAE
-659 DRLDNLAGGTLY
+659 RLDNLTGGTLY
-671 SPASLNLAIPTLTNQ
+671 SPENLNLAIPTLINQ
-686 GQITTDGDLTLRGAQ
+686 GQITTDGDLSLRGAQ

-709 SHHALDLAY
+709 SHRALDMAY
-718 ESFDNLSGGTLYSAR
+718 KSFDNLSGGTLYSAR
-733 DLHLAIPTL
+733 DLHLAVPTL
-742 TNQGLIST
+742 SNQGLIST

-762 NRGEINGVNL
+762 NSGEINGVSL

-794 TGTLSSDGTL
+794 TGTLSSGGTL

-820 LVQGNRVLNVTAGDT
+820 LVQGNRALNVTAGDT

-851 GTLTNG
+851 DTLTNG

-876 GKLVATDALRLA
+876 GKLVATDALRLT
-888 TPAFTNTGTLAA
+888 TPAFTNTGTLAS
-900 ATLDLNSAAVTNS
+900 ATLELNSDDVINS
-913 GTLQATGDVLAH
+913 GTLQATGDVHAH

-937 LAGGALALDQDS
+937 LAGGALALNQDT
-949 LSNAGLLQGDTLAV
+949 LSNAGLLQGNTLAV
-963 AAQDWRNEG
+963 AAQAWRNEG

-984 DGNLT
+984 DDTLT
-989 NQGNVLT
+989 NQGNVLS
-996 QQALDIRA
+996 QQALGIHA

-1030 QGSDALNWDGATF
+1030 QGSDALNWDGATL

-1049 KVTGGGTLA
+1049 KVTGGNTLA
-1058 LNGTTLDNQGQM
+1058 LKGSTLANQGQM

-1075 SVIGDNL
+1075 SVTGDTL

-1108 LSQNQADVS
+1108 LSQNQAEVS
-1117 AAQLSNNGTLAARAL
+1117 AAQLTNNGTLAARAL

-1141 RGTLAGNDNLSL
+1141 RGTLAGNDSLSL

-1175 LDRLENQGQ
+1175 LSRFENQGR
-1184 LSVNGGLTLRGNT
+1184 LSVNDGLTLRGNT

-1203 INAAALDATLN
+1203 INAAALDATLS

-1221 RLMADG
+1221 RLVADG
-1227 RAQLTAGTMANSGT
+1227 RAQLSAGTVTNSGT
-1241 LAAND
+1241 LAADD
-1246 VMLGAGTLHNGGL
+1246 VMLNAGTLRNGGL
-1259 IQGTHSAGATAQ
+1259 IQGAHSAGATAQ
-1271 TLTNDASGT
+1271 KLTNDASGT
-1280 WLSGGALTLHGADLT
+1280 WLSGGALTLNGNQLT
-1295 NAGQVQGDTLALTAG
+1295 NAGQLQGDTLALTAG
-1310 SLDNRGVINGI
+1310 SLDNRGVMNGI

-1342 DATFNADSLTG
+1342 DATLNADSLTG

-1379 GLTATGDTLTTG
+1379 GLTANGDTLTTG

-1406 GTLNTGGTLQGQQ
+1406 GTLNTGGTLQGQL

-1436 GELGAQT
+1436 GNLGAQT

-1454 SQGAATVTAGEL
+1454 SQGSATVTANEL

-1471 LLSQGT
+1471 LLSQGA

-1487 RGALQGDTLSAYQNQ
+1487 RGALQGDTLTAYQNQ

-1507 TLTGVQ
+1507 TVTGVQ

-1530 AAPARELINGANG
+1530 AAPPRELINGANG

-1549 TLRIDSGAV
+1549 TLRVDSGV
-1558 NNAGRWQGQNILLN
+1558 VTNAGRWQGQNILLN

-1585 DGLNITLSGDLNSLA
+1585 DGLNITLSGNLNSQA
-1600 GSKITALGTAALN
+1600 GSKITALGAAALN

-1628 TLTGNSLRNDGA
+1628 TLAGSSLRNEGA

-1648 ATVNNDLTQTSGGKL
+1648 ATVNNDLTQTSSGKL
-1663 LTGGALTLNAGAVNN
+1663 LTGGALTLNAGTVNN

-1685 TLDVTTGG
+1685 SLDVTTGG

-1708 TARGSFTNNAG
+1708 TARGSLTNNAG
-1719 GQIVSRQG
+1719 GQVISRQG
-1727 LGVTTLVLM
+1727 LGVTTPVLV
-1736 NYGLMQGGGA
+1736 NNGLMQGGGA

-1757 DGKLLSGGQLTLTT
+1757 DGKLLSGGQLTLTM

-1786 LNAANAI
+1786 LNAANAT
-1793 NSGTWL
+1793 NNGTWL
-1799 ADQGTLTGTTFTNQ
+1799 ADQGTLTGTTLTNQ

-1831 GTLLGNNQLTVNASQ
+1831 GTLLGNNQLTINANQ

-1855 FSGGDVWIGSAGLD
+1855 FSGGDLWIGSAGLD

-1874 VALGNLTLKLTNA
+1874 VALGNLTLKLTHA
-1887 FTNNNALA
+1887 FTNKNALA

-1909 NRGVLQGQAV
+1909 NRGVMQGQAV

-1939 STLSGSSVALNGAGT
+1939 STLSGSSVALSGAGT
-1954 LQGGGDVTI
+1954 LQGGGDVAI

-1983 TAPGNIVNTALL
+1983 TAPGSIINTALL
-1995 YAANNLALYAKSI
+1995 YAANNLALYANSI

-2015 LAGNNLWM
+2015 LAGNSLWM

-2038 SGTIET
+2038 SGNIET
-2044 QNGDIMIKTGH
+2044 QDGDITIKTGH

-2062 LSESRTH
+2062 FTTK
-2069 QVNAS
+2069 VNEKS
-2074 SPAANGE
+2074 FDNTDVGVIS
-2081 TSIRVKITDL
+2081 VKFDDIAKEKL
-2091 EYGDWG
+2091 EYRT
-2097 FYYKYSGSTQ
+2097 YQ
-2107 GGSVKAT
+2107 QCGGAKNEHCYTRAVFRLKKPYDDIKKAL
-2114 VAPSA
+2114 S
-2119 KGSTQKFLIDTT
+2119 QKEVIVSSDG
-2131 TVNVTADAGAARIV
+2131 GAARISAGKNISIN
-2145 ASGNINVS
+2145 ASRLDNIASNIMAGNNVS
-2153 AKSFDNQASVI
+2153 LIGGSFNNSSVT
-2164 LAGNEMALSGAVLN
+2164 SGQTSVYQVYRLTWKCDYDCDGYEWYDIP
-2178 NQSYFGYSEYKY
+2178 SYTSVRSLRKH
-2190 GTYKYSG
+2190 YSG
-2197 RLADV
+2197 VTNSGYVEYVAQPEQITESTEGQTYRAV
-2202 IATPENKNDY
+2202 IQAGGNV
-2212 YNNTASKS
+2212 TANFS
-2220 RQVTYYLSSSPTY
+2220 
-2233 ETVGNGQVLRSVI
+2233 
-2246 EAKHNITAHF
+2246 
-2256 DNNISNTTT
+2256 DNISNTSTT
-2265 ASNSSGVSL
+2265 ANAGRVSNTINTPS
-2274 SITAPPLNT
+2274 LNT

-2294 KQGLAGGAAV
+2294 KQGLAGGAAI

-2332 GGSALANLSATK
+2332 GGSALANFSATK
-2344 AGKANLGNASGLA
+2344 AGKASLGNASGLA

-2432 LGVQPGAAPRE
+2432 LGVQPGTAPRE

-2640 TVALESADGSINN
+2640 TVALESTGGSINN

-2660 SIDARGKYGSVM
+2660 NIDARGKYGSVM

-2715 WGDIAVNANQVNDAY
+2715 WGDIALNANQVNDAY
-2730 GQSGLRNN
+2730 GQSGFRNN

-2753 SAGGNLGIKAGDNLR
+2753 SAGGNLGIKAGDNLS
-2768 VAASDIKAGGNAALA
+2768 VAAGDIKAGGNTALA
-2783 AGGDLNLDALQT
+2783 AGGDLSLDALQT
-2795 SKNSQNGKKE
+2795 SKNSQSGKRE

-2853 EAEATTTGDSYR
+2853 EAEATTSGDSYR

-2880 TELASGGNTVIVA
+2880 TELASGGNTVIIA
-2893 GRDVN
+2893 GRDMN
-2898 TEATQVLAKKD
+2898 ADAAQATAKGD
-2909 IGIAAQNNINLL
+2909 IGVTAGRDINLA
-2921 TATESNYSFK
+2921 TATESDYHYK
-2931 EKKIT
+2931 EETKT
-2936 KKGFLSKKTT
+2936 KKGFLKKTT
-2946 HTVEEHSST
+2946 TYTVSEQSAT
-2955 DEAATLLSGD
+2955 REAGTLLSGD
-2965 NVALKAGNDLLVR
+2965 NVTLKAGEDLLVK
-2978 GSAVTASGDVA
+2978 GSAVAGDGNVA
-2989 LKANGDV
+2989 LSAVKN
-2996 TVEAATEKASD
+2996 VEIAAATNTDSNWQLKEK
-3007 YSMKKTT
+3007 K
-3014 KSGVFGGG
+3014 KSGLMGSGGIG
-3022 MGITI
+3022 FTI
-3027 GSQSAKETRKGAK
+3027 GSSKTRHELKEKGTTQSQSVSTVGSTGGNVSITAGEQARVSGADLVAGKNLTLTGDSVVIEPGHDKRTRTETFEQKSSGLTVALSGAVGDAVNSAVTTAMAAKE
-3040 LTQSDSR
+3040 QSDSR
-3047 SVIGTTA
+3047 LA
-3054 GNVIIEA
+3054 GLQA
-3061 GDKAKLVATNMVA
+3061 
-3074 GRETADKTR
+3074 
-3083 KTGHIDVK
+3083 
-3091 ANDIEIVAG
+3091 
-3100 KDIITGSVKQESE
+3100 
-3113 SSGFGISFS
+3113 
-3122 NPVIDAIRNVRDITK
+3122 
-3137 MGGSNITKAK
+3137 TKAILSGVQ
-3147 TAAGEAAA
+3147 ANQASRLAAA
-3155 AFADIT
+3155 SNDKS
-3161 GGGLQGSLPVSYG
+3161 GGIAVSVSLTSQ
-3174 KSSSKSEMHYAG
+3174 KSSSKQQQETSIANGSTLSATDNLAVIAKGNGKSANSGDILIDGSRLKAGGDAMLSATNNLLLIGAANKEKTTGKNSSSGGGIGLSFGLNQGSAGISIFANANASKGKEKGNGTTWSETTVDSGGTA
-3186 EYSVGNTLTSAG
+3186 TLTS
-3198 NVQLTANGK
+3198 
-3207 KGQGDIVISGSKI
+3207 
-3220 GAKEAAI
+3220 
-3227 IDANRNVDITTST
+3227 
-3240 DHQIS
+3240 
-3245 SSKSSSKIWS
+3245 
-3255 ITDAAPTIGS
+3255 
-3265 AIRAV
+3265 
-3270 SGGPNNG
+3270 
-3277 SSILPFG
+3277 
-3284 FGKNNSKENSETT
+3284 
-3297 AQTGSQI
+3297 
-3304 TAKDIYID
+3304 
-3312 SKDGHV
+3312 
-3318 NVSGSS
+3318 
-3324 LAAIN
+3324 
-3329 DLILSSKNGDI
+3329 
-3340 TVGTGNNHV
+3340 
-3349 VQESSGSQT
+3349 
-3358 KIGTLGGDGYS
+3358 
-3369 GTVGWSN
+3369 
-3376 NKYASQLDRNQQSTL
+3376 
-3391 RSQLA
+3391 
-3396 SRDGNVTLQ
+3396 
-3405 AGKDVAIDGAD
+3405 
-3416 ISAGKSV
+3416 
-3423 TLSGENVRLDV
+3423 
-3434 SEDTLKTHNE
+3434 
-3444 SSNTQYGVTA
+3444 
-3454 SVSGWAVAAAQ
+3454 
-3465 AVENAARSVE
+3465 
-3475 DKRDPRLSAIYAA
+3475 
-3488 QAGLSTA
+3488 
-3495 SQTVLSDMNPSAFK
+3495 
-3509 VNVSATVGSSNQQ
+3509 
-3522 QDYHSQAQQGS
+3522 
-3533 SIKAGENVAITAKK
+3533 
-3547 DIEGA
+3547 
-3552 GVNIAGKN
+3552 
-3560 VNLNA
+3560 
-3565 GRDISLSTAQD
+3565 GRDTTLNGAQV
-3576 MERLKNHSG
+3576 
-3585 GSQASLGAGFSLG
+3585 
-3598 GSQNGITIEAGAS
+3598 NGEKVVADVGRNLTIA
-3611 SYSNKDKGNSLTHH
+3611 
-3625 NSVVTAEDTLTVH
+3625 
-3638 TGRDATLQGAE
+3638 
-3649 LRGESVKADI
+3649 
-3659 GRDLLIS
+3659 
-3666 SQQDKNQYDSKTSS
+3666 SQQDSNRYNSKQTN
-3680 GGVSVSV
+3680 V
-3687 CVPPICA
+3687 
-3694 GNFVQGSANAAG
+3694 NAG
-3706 GKVTHDFKSV
+3706 GSFTFGSMTGSGYLGVTQDKMHSTFDSV
-3716 IEQSGIFAGTGGF
+3716 AEQSGIFAGKQGF
-3729 DVHVGEHTQL
+3729 DVSVGNHTQL
-3739 NGAVIAS
+3739 TGAVIGSTAAADKNRLETGTLGFTDIGNKADYKVSHKGGTIGAGTGSGSLIGLASSGLSAVSGAMLSGLGSSGHASGTTQSAVSEGTIVIRDKAGQQQDVATLSRDVANANDTVSPIFNKEKEQKRLQIAQMTGDIAGQMSSMVMTEGDINALKAARAVPGNAHLSAEELKQTQAYRDAFSEYGTGGKYQQIAQSASVAIAGLVNGDYSGAVAGAAAPFIATFVKNHTDEDSAQRILAHALAGAVIA
-3746 DADATKNR
+3746 
-3754 LDTGT
+3754 
-3759 LGWNDIHNKSQTS
+3759 
-3772 GNQFA
+3772 
-3777 VSVSGGM
+3777 
-3784 TKDASDKLKPTSSGL
+3784 
-3799 PGTSLASVSDSDSN
+3799 
-3813 ITHSAVSQGAIIIR
+3813 
-3827 DKDKQTQDVA
+3827 
-3837 ELSRDTTH
+3837 
-3845 AHKALE
+3845 
-3851 NNFDKASIQDK
+3851 
-3862 LDIQNQASALGT
+3862 
-3874 QALDAWRQSQLE
+3874 
-3886 AGKDKIRAAMQA
+3886 
-3898 RGELDGL
+3898 
-3905 TDAQIND
+3905 
-3912 KIAQSDQYK
+3912 
-3921 EVDKQYGVG
+3921 
-3930 SDFWRNGSA
+3930 
-3939 ITGLLAGALGGNVK
+3939 
-3953 GGMAAGAAP
+3953 
-3962 YVAGLIKSVANGSEP
+3962 
-3977 ARIALHTLASAVL
+3977 
-3990 VKAQGGNAAAGAAGG
+3990 KAQGKDALAGAAG
-4005 FVAASSSAA
+4005 ASTGELTAKLA
-4014 LSLAFYNKKPEE
+4014 LDLYGKKPEQLGE
-4026 LSPDEKTVVV
+4026 SERQLVSSLSS
-4036 NLVAALGAAGGS
+4036 VAAGLAGAAVSDNTAGVQ
-4048 MAAGNSTGIGS
+4048 AAAQAGK
-4059 GANAARVEVENN
+4059 NAVENN
-4071 ALANHTEKTV
+4071 FLSDTDITTFIEKYAKAKTE
-4081 IDRLAKEG
+4081 
-4089 VATKQQLDAAACALL
+4089 
-4104 KCSAEFAE
+4104 
-4112 GTAEK
+4112 AEK
-4117 AYYENLEKTGSQPE
+4117 AQLRADLNDLDIEKQNQALAIVIPVLEQKNELEKLRQLVASPE
-4131 YAALREQLANEKFVV
+4131 CGERCRQLAEYSISQLEPVV
-4146 SYKDPLTGENVTIS
+4146 ND
-4160 TALFKYTNINAILD
+4160 TALHNSNLFKY
-4174 GATYANGEY
+4174 ATAGVIQ
-4183 QLTTRGA
+4183 QLIGGLGIKSGKPTTTRPVGA
-4190 GLLQAAGGAA
+4190 SSTSALDDIVKGESRAGQR
-4200 EIIGGGVG
+4200 
-4208 CAGVVTCAAGA
+4208 AAGA
-4219 ILATSGFDNL
+4219 IKSPNSNLPSGYELNGNTITGPRGGVYSSTGKVDSAGNTIYTNNGAYYTFDNGAKFKASSPNSGSQIQQNYQKGKEFENSIYDKIKSDPNFNSPAREVTLETSGGTKVRIDIMAKDKLGNIVCVECKSSPVAPLTPNQKKGFPEL
-4229 QAGSDALASG
+4229 EKGGGTVIGKGHPGFEEGA
-4239 RPTKTVGA
+4239 RIPPTK
-4247 ELLETLGVPTEYS
+4247 
-4260 EVVYAGVGL
+4260 
-4269 GGATT
+4269 
-4274 LVFKSARTGEVINVA
+4274 
-4289 VSKEGQVTRST
+4289 
-4300 TGTSVGNLEPGNS
+4300 
-4313 ASTSMPRNGDR
+4313 
-4324 LVINQGNLPT
+4324 
-4334 CGPNSCAMVLDTA
+4334 
-4347 GIKVDVGQLITQSG
+4347 VD
-4361 VTAKGTTMARL
+4361 
-4372 SNVLNQNG
+4372 
-4380 LSAKRVTGVSME
+4380 
-4392 SLAKA
+4392 
-4397 TSKGDPAIV
+4397 IV
-4406 RMSLDRGGHAV
+4406 RPE
-4417 VVDGITIRNG
+4417 I
-4427 QQVVAIRDPA
+4427 P
-4437 LGRQYFTPIDE
+4437 
-4448 FRQKFSGEAIFT
+4448 K
-4460 KVIK
+4460 K

>member
-235 AGEGNAPVV
+235 AGEGNAPLV

-336 SDSAMTLTADG
+336 SDGAMTLAADG

-362 ALNGKTVTLDNNSRL
+362 ALNGKAVTLDNNSRL

-442 SDAVTNSGTL
+442 SDAVTNSGVL

-472 ARGDASL
+472 ARGDATL
-479 NLTDSL
+479 NFTDSL

-490 GKILSDGTLTA
+490 GKILTEGTLAA
-501 NIGELEQNGTLS
+501 NTGELEQNGTLS
-513 GTKRLGVQ
+513 GTKRLDIQ
-521 AQQVSSGKGALT
+521 AQQATSGKGALT

-542 VVGKA
+542 AVGKA
-547 ELNGQTIAAGNL
+547 DLNGQTIAAGNL

-576 GRDLALTAHDA
+576 GRDLAITAHDA

-600 VTTQRLSHGG
+600 VTAQRLSHGG

-644 NRGLLKGSGALNLST
+644 NRGLLKGSGALNLSAE
-659 DRLDNLAGGTLY
+659 RLDNLAGGTLY

-709 SHHALDLAY
+709 SHRALDMAY
-718 ESFDNLSGGTLYSAR
+718 DSFDNLSGGTLYSAR
-733 DLHLAIPTL
+733 NLHLTL
-742 TNQGLIST
+742 PAFTNQGLIST

-762 NRGEINGVNL
+762 NSGEINGVNL
-772 SGDITTLNNTGRLL
+772 SGDMASLNNTGRLL
-786 ADNALTLN
+786 ADNALTLKAD
-794 TGTLSSDGTL
+794 TLSSGGTL

-820 LVQGNRVLNVTAGDT
+820 LVQGNRALNVTAGDT

-865 LLTLAKHADNR
+865 LLSLAKHADNR

-900 ATLDLNSAAVTNS
+900 ATLDLDSAAVTNS
-913 GTLQATGDVLAH
+913 GALQATGDVSAH

-937 LAGGALALDQDS
+937 LAGGALALNQNT

-972 NALGQNGVTAQI
+972 NGLGQNGVTAQI
-984 DGNLT
+984 DGTLT
-989 NQGNVLT
+989 NQGNVLS

-1030 QGSDALNWDGATF
+1030 QGSDALNWDGATLS
-1043 TNAAGG
+1043 NAAGG
-1049 KVTGGGTLA
+1049 KLTGGNTLA

-1075 SVIGDNL
+1075 SVTGDTL

-1117 AAQLSNNGTLAARAL
+1117 AAQLTNDGTLAARAL
-1132 TVQAPDITN
+1132 TVQAPGITN
-1141 RGTLAGNDNLSL
+1141 RGTLAGNDSLSL

-1184 LSVNGGLTLRGNT
+1184 LSVNDGLTLRGNT

-1203 INAAALDATLN
+1203 INAAALDASLN

-1227 RAQLTAGTMANSGT
+1227 RAQLTAGTMTNSGT
-1241 LAAND
+1241 LAADD
-1246 VMLGAGTLHNGGL
+1246 VTLGAGTFHNSGL
-1259 IQGTHSAGATAQ
+1259 IQGAQRAQATAQ

-1280 WLSGGALTLHGADLT
+1280 WLSGGALTLNGNQLT
-1295 NAGQVQGDTLALTAG
+1295 NAGQVQGDTLTLTAG

-1342 DATFNADSLTG
+1342 DAALNANSLTG
-1353 SGRIVA
+1353 SGRMVA

-1367 RLTNNGLWQGTK
+1367 RLTNNGLWQGAK

-1436 GELGAQT
+1436 GGLGAQT
-1443 RGTLTNNGSLL
+1443 RTTLTNNGSLL
-1454 SQGAATVTAGEL
+1454 SQGAATVTANEL

-1471 LLSQGT
+1471 LLSQGA

-1530 AAPARELINGANG
+1530 AVPARELINGANG

-1558 NNAGRWQGQNILLN
+1558 TNAGRWQGQNILLN

-1708 TARGSFTNNAG
+1708 TARGSLTNNAG
-1719 GQIVSRQG
+1719 GQIVSRQD
-1727 LGVTTLVLM
+1727 LAVTTPVLL
-1736 NYGLMQGGGA
+1736 NDGLMQGGGA

-1786 LNAANAI
+1786 LNAANAT

-1822 VNYSTLNNN
+1822 VNYGTLNNN

-1855 FSGGDVWIGSAGLD
+1855 FSGGDLWIGSAGLD

-1939 STLSGSSVALNGAGT
+1939 STLGGSGVALNGAGT

-1995 YAANNLALYAKSI
+1995 YAANNLALYANSI

-2015 LAGNNLWM
+2015 LAGNSLWM

-2038 SGTIET
+2038 SGNIET
-2044 QNGDIMIKTGH
+2044 QNGDITIKTAS
-2055 LLNQRDG
+2055 LRNERAG
-2062 LSESRTH
+2062 LQLTMQTQS
-2069 QVNAS
+2069 
-2074 SPAANGE
+2074 
-2081 TSIRVKITDL
+2081 
-2091 EYGDWG
+2091 
-2097 FYYKYSGSTQ
+2097 SGSTYAWMGQ
-2107 GGSVKAT
+2107 PNVNIP
-2114 VAPSA
+2114 VADL
-2119 KGSTQKFLIDTT
+2119 GIDTLVQDSYIALSNET
-2131 TVNVTADAGAARIV
+2131 SGSCSGVPCFRYAYNIIYYHPLKEYETRKFILEKTQQQISAEGSGARIS
-2145 ASGNINVS
+2145 SGRNLMIS
-2153 AKSFDNQASVI
+2153 AGVLNNQASNI
-2164 LAGNEMALSGAVLN
+2164 TANNNINLEGKSLN
-2178 NQSYFGYSEYKY
+2178 NQSYQAGTHIKY
-2190 GTYKYSG
+2190 AVYNYSG
-2197 RLADV
+2197 PKPGSRNVDTTGYTMNGTRYLRDVAYKFENYVTETENGELYRAVIQAGGNVTANFAD
-2202 IATPENKNDY
+2202 
-2212 YNNTASKS
+2212 
-2220 RQVTYYLSSSPTY
+2220 
-2233 ETVGNGQVLRSVI
+2233 
-2246 EAKHNITAHF
+2246 
-2256 DNNISNTTT
+2256 NISNTSAT
-2265 ASNSSGVSL
+2265 ANAGRVSNTINTPS
-2274 SITAPPLNT
+2274 LNT

-2304 AVNSPEWKDQLQG
+2304 IVNSPEWKDQLQG

-2344 AGKANLGNASGLA
+2344 AGKANLGNTSGLA

-2365 AANITGGALAN
+2365 AATITGGALAN
-2376 TQSKPVDTSAYPL
+2376 TPGKPVDTSAYPL

-2443 TRASFTNEKQFLGSS
+2443 TRTSFTNEKQFLGSS

-2753 SAGGNLGIKAGDNLR
+2753 SAGGNLGIKAGDNLS
-2768 VAASDIKAGGNAALA
+2768 VAAGDIKAGGNAALA

-2795 SKNSQNGKKE
+2795 SKNSRNGKSE

-2833 AAALAAEKNI
+2833 AAALAAEDNI

-2853 EAEATTTGDSYR
+2853 DAEATTSGDSYR

-2880 TELASGGNTVIVA
+2880 TELASGGNTVIIA
-2893 GRDVN
+2893 GRDMN
-2898 TEATQVLAKKD
+2898 ADAAQATAKGD
-2909 IGIAAQNNINLL
+2909 IGVTAGRDINLA
-2921 TATESNYSFK
+2921 TATESDYHYK
-2931 EKKIT
+2931 EETKT
-2936 KKGFLSKKTT
+2936 KKGFLKKTTT
-2946 HTVEEHSST
+2946 HTVSEQSAT
-2955 DEAATLLSGD
+2955 REAGTLLSGD
-2965 NVALKAGNDLLVR
+2965 NVTLKAGEDLLVK
-2978 GSAVTASGDVA
+2978 GSAVAGDGNVA
-2989 LKANGDV
+2989 LSAGKN
-2996 TVEAATEKASD
+2996 VEIAAATNTDSNWQLKEK
-3007 YSMKKTT
+3007 K
-3014 KSGVFGGG
+3014 KSGLMGSGGIG
-3022 MGITI
+3022 FTI
-3027 GSQSAKETRKGAK
+3027 GSSKTRHELKEKGTTQSQSVSTVGSTGGNVTVTAGEQARVSGADLVAGKNLTLTGDSVVIEPGHDKRTTDQKFEQKSSGLTVALTGAVVDAVNNAVTAAKDATK
-3040 LTQSDSR
+3040 QSDSR
-3047 SVIGTTA
+3047 LAALQATKSVLSGYQAVQGKEMADTTGEPNA
-3054 GNVIIEA
+3054 GIRV
-3061 GDKAKLVATNMVA
+3061 
-3074 GRETADKTR
+3074 
-3083 KTGHIDVK
+3083 
-3091 ANDIEIVAG
+3091 
-3100 KDIITGSVKQESE
+3100 SV
-3113 SSGFGISFS
+3113 
-3122 NPVIDAIRNVRDITK
+3122 
-3137 MGGSNITKAK
+3137 
-3147 TAAGEAAA
+3147 
-3155 AFADIT
+3155 
-3161 GGGLQGSLPVSYG
+3161 SLTTQ
-3174 KSSSKSEMHYAG
+3174 KSKSEQHQVSDQVTG
-3186 EYSVGNTLTSAG
+3186 STLNAG
-3198 NVQLTANGK
+3198 NNLSINATGKNHGANS
-3207 KGQGDIVISGSKI
+3207 GDIVVAGSSMKAGGDASLNAARDILLTGAANTQKTTGSNSSSGGGVGVSFGVGQGSAGLSVFANVNAAKGKEKGDGTDWTETTLDSGGKVSLHSGQDASLI
-3220 GAKEAAI
+3220 GA
-3227 IDANRNVDITTST
+3227 
-3240 DHQIS
+3240 Q
-3245 SSKSSSKIWS
+3245 
-3255 ITDAAPTIGS
+3255 
-3265 AIRAV
+3265 
-3270 SGGPNNG
+3270 
-3277 SSILPFG
+3277 
-3284 FGKNNSKENSETT
+3284 
-3297 AQTGSQI
+3297 
-3304 TAKDIYID
+3304 
-3312 SKDGHV
+3312 
-3318 NVSGSS
+3318 VSGS
-3324 LAAIN
+3324 
-3329 DLILSSKNGDI
+3329 
-3340 TVGTGNNHV
+3340 
-3349 VQESSGSQT
+3349 Q
-3358 KIGTLGGDGYS
+3358 
-3369 GTVGWSN
+3369 
-3376 NKYASQLDRNQQSTL
+3376 
-3391 RSQLA
+3391 
-3396 SRDGNVTLQ
+3396 VT
-3405 AGKDVAIDGAD
+3405 
-3416 ISAGKSV
+3416 
-3423 TLSGENVRLDV
+3423 
-3434 SEDTLKTHNE
+3434 
-3444 SSNTQYGVTA
+3444 
-3454 SVSGWAVAAAQ
+3454 
-3465 AVENAARSVE
+3465 
-3475 DKRDPRLSAIYAA
+3475 
-3488 QAGLSTA
+3488 
-3495 SQTVLSDMNPSAFK
+3495 
-3509 VNVSATVGSSNQQ
+3509 
-3522 QDYHSQAQQGS
+3522 
-3533 SIKAGENVAITAKK
+3533 
-3547 DIEGA
+3547 
-3552 GVNIAGKN
+3552 
-3560 VNLNA
+3560 
-3565 GRDISLSTAQD
+3565 
-3576 MERLKNHSG
+3576 
-3585 GSQASLGAGFSLG
+3585 
-3598 GSQNGITIEAGAS
+3598 
-3611 SYSNKDKGNSLTHH
+3611 
-3625 NSVVTAEDTLTVH
+3625 
-3638 TGRDATLQGAE
+3638 
-3649 LRGESVKADI
+3649 ADI
-3659 GRDLLIS
+3659 GRNLTITSL
-3666 SQQDKNQYDSKTSS
+3666 QDSNHYDSKQS
-3680 GGVSVSV
+3680 SVS
-3687 CVPPICA
+3687 
-3694 GNFVQGSANAAG
+3694 AG
-3706 GKVTHDFKSV
+3706 GSFTFGSMTGSGYVNFSQDKMHSTFKSV
-3716 IEQSGIFAGTGGF
+3716 AEQSGIFAGKDGF
-3729 DVHVGEHTQL
+3729 DVTVGSHTQL
-3739 NGAVIAS
+3739 NGGAIGSAAT
-3746 DADATKNR
+3746 ADKNS

-3759 LGWNDIHNKSQTS
+3759 LGYSNLTNKADYKVSHSGGGFSSSGSFGPQGALSAASTLMSAVGSSGHAQGTTQAAVSEGTITVRDTAHSQDAGGLQRDVTQANDAISPIFNKEKEQNRLQAVQNVSDI
-3772 GNQFA
+3772 GNQVA
-3777 VSVSGGM
+3777 DIVR
-3784 TKDASDKLKPTSSGL
+3784 TQSD
-3799 PGTSLASVSDSDSN
+3799 
-3813 ITHSAVSQGAIIIR
+3813 
-3827 DKDKQTQDVA
+3827 
-3837 ELSRDTTH
+3837 
-3845 AHKALE
+3845 
-3851 NNFDKASIQDK
+3851 
-3862 LDIQNQASALGT
+3862 
-3874 QALDAWRQSQLE
+3874 
-3886 AGKDKIRAAMQA
+3886 
-3898 RGELDGL
+3898 LDGL
-3905 TDAQIND
+3905 KAA
-3912 KIAQSDQYK
+3912 IAQTGTTLQGLPEKERLAKLAALRDTAVYK
-3921 EVDKQYGVG
+3921 KVTENTGTG
-3930 SDFWRNGSA
+3930 SDVQRA
-3939 ITGLLAGALGGNVK
+3939 ITAATAAVSGLAGGNLNAALAGGAAPYIANEIGKNITDQNTTAGIMAHAVVNAVLAKVQGQDALTGASGAVVGESMGILLAKQVYGKSPAALTDTEKQTIAALSTLASGLAGAL
-3953 GGMAAGAAP
+3953 
-3962 YVAGLIKSVANGSEP
+3962 
-3977 ARIALHTLASAVL
+3977 
-3990 VKAQGGNAAAGAAGG
+3990 
-4005 FVAASSSAA
+4005 
-4014 LSLAFYNKKPEE
+4014 
-4026 LSPDEKTVVV
+4026 
-4036 NLVAALGAAGGS
+4036 
-4048 MAAGNSTGIGS
+4048 AGNSTE
-4059 GANAARVEVENN
+4059 ATATAAKAGQTTVENN
-4071 ALANHTEKTV
+4071 FLGEDSRKRKDALVHKGLTEGLAEDEEKDLIFLDKTNQLSDEYLDKYRHDPGSLTPDEKYVLNQALNAFVQENSKYYDADTVNKMVGSLFSEGATFKDYGFPFAASSELKNKITDNNKAGLGFWDALTYTRDISPQERLYKDAISDLGAVNEHAYWGRVGEPVLNFLPGAPGLVVNVKDAITGGSQMGQATASFLNDGPNADSAGRFLEGFLNAAGAVAGTHWGYKSGYAGNELVDSGIVSPGNYLWQESTLVKKPFYDKPQEGGILNIGAGNRPIEGAYNISHPDYPKGPGVYAGDANDLSN
-4081 IDRLAKEG
+4081 IA
-4089 VATKQQLDAAACALL
+4089 
-4104 KCSAEFAE
+4104 
-4112 GTAEK
+4112 
-4117 AYYENLEKTGSQPE
+4117 TGSQ
-4131 YAALREQLANEKFVV
+4131 
-4146 SYKDPLTGENVTIS
+4146 
-4160 TALFKYTNINAILD
+4160 TNIIMENPYGFEPFNDEVVRVLD
-4174 GATYANGEY
+4174 QNGTIIVKGTWNNPTIRKIEREAKKYGFTLTERNVIPSTGFSQTDGKPIAN
-4183 QLTTRGA
+4183 
-4190 GLLQAAGGAA
+4190 
-4200 EIIGGGVG
+4200 
-4208 CAGVVTCAAGA
+4208 
-4219 ILATSGFDNL
+4219 
-4229 QAGSDALASG
+4229 
-4239 RPTKTVGA
+4239 KTV
-4247 ELLETLGVPTEYS
+4247 TEY
-4260 EVVYAGVGL
+4260 
-4269 GGATT
+4269 
-4274 LVFKSARTGEVINVA
+4274 
-4289 VSKEGQVTRST
+4289 
-4300 TGTSVGNLEPGNS
+4300 
-4313 ASTSMPRNGDR
+4313 
-4324 LVINQGNLPT
+4324 
-4334 CGPNSCAMVLDTA
+4334 
-4347 GIKVDVGQLITQSG
+4347 
-4361 VTAKGTTMARL
+4361 
-4372 SNVLNQNG
+4372 
-4380 LSAKRVTGVSME
+4380 
-4392 SLAKA
+4392 
-4397 TSKGDPAIV
+4397 
-4406 RMSLDRGGHAV
+4406 
-4417 VVDGITIRNG
+4417 
-4427 QQVVAIRDPA
+4427 
-4437 LGRQYFTPIDE
+4437 
-4448 FRQKFSGEAIFT
+4448 KF
-4460 KVIK
+4460 

>member
-235 AGEGNAPVV
+235 AGEGNAPLV

-302 AKGDNVTLTGEH
+302 AKGDNVTLMGEH

-336 SDSAMTLTADG
+336 SDGAMTLAADG

-442 SDAVTNSGTL
+442 SDAVTNSGVL

-472 ARGDASL
+472 ARGDATL
-479 NLTDSL
+479 NFTDSL

-490 GKILSDGTLTA
+490 GKILTEGTLAA
-501 NIGELEQNGTLS
+501 NTGELEQNGTLS
-513 GTKRLGVQ
+513 GTKRLDVQ
-521 AQQVSSGKGALT
+521 AQQVTSGKGALT

-542 VVGKA
+542 AVGKA
-547 ELNGQTIAAGNL
+547 DLNGQTIAAGNL

-576 GRDLALTAHDA
+576 GRDLAITAHDA

-600 VTTQRLSHGG
+600 ITAQRLSHGG
-610 KSDSAATTFLGDESL
+610 KSDSVATTFQGDESL

-671 SPASLNLAIPTLTNQ
+671 SPARLNLAIPTLTNQ

-709 SHHALDLAY
+709 SHRALDMAY

-762 NRGEINGVNL
+762 NSGEINGVNL
-772 SGDITTLNNTGRLL
+772 SGDMASLNNTGRLL
-786 ADNALTLN
+786 ADNALTLKAD
-794 TGTLSSDGTL
+794 TLSSGGTL

-820 LVQGNRVLNVTAGDT
+820 LVQGNRALNVTAGDT

-865 LLTLAKHADNR
+865 LLSLAKHADNR
-876 GKLVATDALRLA
+876 GKLVATDALRLT

-900 ATLDLNSAAVTNS
+900 ATLDLDSAAVTNS
-913 GTLQATGDVLAH
+913 GALQATGDVSAH

-937 LAGGALALDQDS
+937 LAGGALALNQNT

-984 DGNLT
+984 DGTLT
-989 NQGNVLT
+989 NQGNVLS

-1030 QGSDALNWDGATF
+1030 QGSDALNWDGATLS
-1043 TNAAGG
+1043 NAAGG
-1049 KVTGGGTLA
+1049 KLTGGNTLA

-1075 SVIGDNL
+1075 SVTGDTL

-1117 AAQLSNNGTLAARAL
+1117 AAQLTNDGTLAARAL
-1132 TVQAPDITN
+1132 TVQAPGITN
-1141 RGTLAGNDNLSL
+1141 RGTLAGNDSLSL

-1184 LSVNGGLTLRGNT
+1184 LSVNDGLTLRGNT

-1203 INAAALDATLN
+1203 INAAALDASLN

-1227 RAQLTAGTMANSGT
+1227 RAQLTAGTMTNSGT
-1241 LAAND
+1241 LAADD
-1246 VMLGAGTLHNGGL
+1246 VTLGAGTLHNGGL
-1259 IQGTHSAGATAQ
+1259 IQGAQRAQATAQ

-1280 WLSGGALTLHGADLT
+1280 WLSGGALTLNGNQLT
-1295 NAGQVQGDTLALTAG
+1295 NAGQVQGDTLTLTAG

-1342 DATFNADSLTG
+1342 DATLNADSLTG
-1353 SGRIVA
+1353 SGRMVA

-1367 RLTNNGLWQGTK
+1367 RLTNNGLWQGAK
-1379 GLTATGDTLTTG
+1379 ELTATGDTLTTG

-1436 GELGAQT
+1436 GGLGAQT

-1471 LLSQGT
+1471 LLSQGA

-1530 AAPARELINGANG
+1530 AVPARELINGANG

-1558 NNAGRWQGQNILLN
+1558 TNAGRWQGQNILLN

-1708 TARGSFTNNAG
+1708 TARGSLTNNAG
-1719 GQIVSRQG
+1719 GQIVSRQD
-1727 LGVTTLVLM
+1727 LAVTTPVLL

-1786 LNAANAI
+1786 LNAANAT

-1799 ADQGTLTGTTFTNQ
+1799 ADQGTLTGTSFTNQ

-1822 VNYSTLNNN
+1822 VNYGTLNNN

-1855 FSGGDVWIGSAGLD
+1855 FSGGDLWIGSAGLD

-1963 ASRGNITVD
+1963 ASRGNIIVD

-1995 YAANNLALYAKSI
+1995 YAANNLALYANSI

-2015 LAGNNLWM
+2015 LAGNSLWM

-2038 SGTIET
+2038 SGNIET
-2044 QNGDIMIKTGH
+2044 QNGDITIKTGH

-2062 LSESRTH
+2062 LSIENETT
-2069 QVNAS
+2069 QPGNAYNLGQS
-2074 SPAANGE
+2074 DILIPKEELAVGSYGYYSLTEKVQSGYCSQNGPCNYSTVTNYYLAPFREEAVQKFAWTKHTVKVAGKGGAANISAAHNMMIIAGVLE
-2081 TSIRVKITDL
+2081 NLASNFYSKNNISLKGNTVNNQSWESGVTTDYLTYTYNPERARRDYYANTKITDVNYVDKKRIHNDAL
-2091 EYGDWG
+2091 PFKLTGHEQEYINGEL
-2097 FYYKYSGSTQ
+2097 YRAVIQ
-2107 GGSVKAT
+2107 AGG
-2114 VAPSA
+2114 
-2119 KGSTQKFLIDTT
+2119 
-2131 TVNVTADAGAARIV
+2131 NVTANFTD
-2145 ASGNINVS
+2145 
-2153 AKSFDNQASVI
+2153 
-2164 LAGNEMALSGAVLN
+2164 
-2178 NQSYFGYSEYKY
+2178 
-2190 GTYKYSG
+2190 
-2197 RLADV
+2197 
-2202 IATPENKNDY
+2202 
-2212 YNNTASKS
+2212 
-2220 RQVTYYLSSSPTY
+2220 
-2233 ETVGNGQVLRSVI
+2233 
-2246 EAKHNITAHF
+2246 
-2256 DNNISNTTT
+2256 NISNTSTT
-2265 ASNSSGVSL
+2265 ANAGKVSNT
-2274 SITAPPLNT
+2274 INTPPLNT

-2294 KQGLAGGAAV
+2294 KQSLAGGAAV

-2317 ALQQINGGGALENSA
+2317 ALQQISGGGALENSA

-2344 AGKANLGNASGLA
+2344 AGKANLGNTSGLA

-2365 AANITGGALAN
+2365 AATITGGALAN
-2376 TQSKPVDTSAYPL
+2376 TPGKPVDTSAYPL

-2626 IGDINNISSAISGK
+2626 IGDINNISSAIRGK

-2753 SAGGNLGIKAGDNLR
+2753 SAGGNLGIKAGDTLS
-2768 VAASDIKAGGNAALA
+2768 VAAGDIKAGGNAALA

-2795 SKNSQNGKKE
+2795 SKNSRNGKSE

-2833 AAALAAEKNI
+2833 AAALAAEDNI

-2853 EAEATTTGDSYR
+2853 NAEATTSGDSYR

-2909 IGIAAQNNINLL
+2909 IGIAAQNDINLL
-2921 TATESNYSFK
+2921 TGTESNYSFK
-2931 EKKIT
+2931 EKKTT

-3061 GDKAKLVATNMVA
+3061 GDKAKLAATNIVA

-3100 KDIITGSVKQESE
+3100 KDIITGSVKQESK

-3240 DHQIS
+3240 DHQVT
-3245 SSKSSSKIWS
+3245 SSKSSSKSWS

-3391 RSQLA
+3391 RSQLV

-3565 GRDISLSTAQD
+3565 GRDITLSTAQD
-3576 MERLKNHSG
+3576 MEQLKNHSG

-3638 TGRDATLQGAE
+3638 AGRDATLQGAE
-3649 LRGESVKADI
+3649 LRGQSVKADI

-4071 ALANHTEKTV
+4071 SVGDLHDQLVSGESQIDKFKKQLKIDEEKFSQENCAGISAEACTVKFYDHRRKELNEISSFTADFVPGIGTLKSVAEAESALDYLE
-4081 IDRLAKEG
+4081 
-4089 VATKQQLDAAACALL
+4089 AAASLI
-4104 KCSAEFAE
+4104 
-4112 GTAEK
+4112 
-4117 AYYENLEKTGSQPE
+4117 P
-4131 YAALREQLANEKFVV
+4131 
-4146 SYKDPLTGENVTIS
+4146 GERV
-4160 TALFKYTNINAILD
+4160 
-4174 GATYANGEY
+4174 
-4183 QLTTRGA
+4183 
-4190 GLLQAAGGAA
+4190 
-4200 EIIGGGVG
+4200 
-4208 CAGVVTCAAGA
+4208 AAGA
-4219 ILATSGFDNL
+4219 LKAAKKALVKGNLDEAIKFIYKADNEII
-4229 QAGSDALASG
+4229 AVSG
-4239 RPTKTVGA
+4239 RKGNWSKELNNPLPNKTYKVDGNKIYVTDNHGRVASVEADLSLLTKDRNKYQQCKAGKC
-4247 ELLETLGVPTEYS
+4247 GVSGDEGGHLIAS
-4260 EVVYAGVGL
+4260 IFGGL
-4269 GGATT
+4269 GEKLNIVPMNGNLNKGAWKQMENTWAT
-4274 LVFKSARTGEVINVA
+4274 AL
-4289 VSKEGQVTRST
+4289 KEGKQVKVKIDPVYS
-4300 TGTSVGNLEPGNS
+4300 GSSVRPDKFTIQYQIGNNKPIRETFQNAPG
-4313 ASTSMPRNGDR
+4313 G
-4324 LVINQGNLPT
+4324 
-4334 CGPNSCAMVLDTA
+4334 
-4347 GIKVDVGQLITQSG
+4347 K
-4361 VTAKGTTMARL
+4361 
-4372 SNVLNQNG
+4372 
-4380 LSAKRVTGVSME
+4380 
-4392 SLAKA
+4392 
-4397 TSKGDPAIV
+4397 
-4406 RMSLDRGGHAV
+4406 
-4417 VVDGITIRNG
+4417 
-4427 QQVVAIRDPA
+4427 
-4437 LGRQYFTPIDE
+4437 
-4448 FRQKFSGEAIFT
+4448 
-4460 KVIK
+4460 

>member
-1 MDTRQPPVRF
+1 
-11 SARLLSYLIISLLVW
+11 
-26 QPVAPAFAAAM
+26 
-37 TPTGPTAMDKAGNGV
+37 MDKAGNGV

-88 LNKTQLGGL
+88 LNRTQLGGL

-220 AGANRVNADGSRTAM
+220 TGANRVNADGSRTAL
-235 AGEGNAPVV
+235 AGEGIAPVV

-302 AKGDNVTLTGEH
+302 AKGDNITLTGEH
-314 KTGGTLAVSS
+314 KAGGTLAVSS

-336 SDSAMTLTADG
+336 SDGAITLAADG

-362 ALNGKTVTLDNNSRL
+362 ALNGKTVTLDNTSRL

-395 INAGGN
+395 ISAGGN

-420 LDTRTTRL
+420 LDTQTTRL

-472 ARGDASL
+472 ARGDAAL

-490 GKILSDGTLTA
+490 GKILTNGTLAATTGA
-501 NIGELEQNGTLS
+501 LEQNGTLS
-513 GTKRLGVQ
+513 GAKRLDVQ
-521 AQQVSSGKGALT
+521 AQQVTSGKGALT

-542 VVGKA
+542 AVGKA
-547 ELNGQTIAAGNL
+547 DLNGQTIAAGNL

-576 GRDLALTAHDA
+576 GRDLAITAHDA

-600 VTTQRLSHGG
+600 VTAQRLRHGG
-610 KSDSAATTFLGDESL
+610 KSDAAATTFLGDESL
-625 NNSGTLTGD
+625 INSGTLTGD
-634 ALTLRGKQIT
+634 TLTLRGKQIA
-644 NRGLLKGSGALNLST
+644 NRGLLKGNRALELSAE
-659 DRLDNLAGGTLY
+659 RLDNLTGGTLY
-671 SPASLNLAIPTLTNQ
+671 SPENLNLAIPTLINQ
-686 GQITTDGDLTLRGAQ
+686 GQITTDGDLSLRGAQ

-709 SHHALDLAY
+709 SHRALDMAY
-718 ESFDNLSGGTLYSAR
+718 ESFNNLSGGTLYSAR
-733 DLHLAIPTL
+733 DLHLAVPTL
-742 TNQGLIST
+742 SNQGLIST

-762 NRGEINGVNL
+762 NSGEINGVNL
-772 SGDITTLNNTGRLL
+772 SGDMASLNNTGRLL
-786 ADNALTLN
+786 ADNALALN
-794 TGTLSSDGTL
+794 TGTLSSGGTL

-820 LVQGNRVLNVTAGDT
+820 LVQGNRALNVTAGDT

-865 LLTLAKHADNR
+865 LLTLAKHGDNR
-876 GKLVATDALRLA
+876 GKLVATDALRLT
-888 TPAFTNTGTLAA
+888 TPAFTNTGTLAS
-900 ATLDLNSAAVTNS
+900 ATLDLNSDNVTNS
-913 GTLQATGDVLAH
+913 GTLQATGEVHAH
-925 GKQFDNQQGGVV
+925 AKQFDNQQGGVV
-937 LAGGALALDQDS
+937 LAGGALALNQNT
-949 LSNAGLLQGDTLAV
+949 LSNAGLLQGNTLAV
-963 AAQDWRNEG
+963 AAQAWRNEG

-984 DGNLT
+984 DDTLT
-989 NQGNVLT
+989 NQGNVLS
-996 QQALDIRA
+996 QQALDIHA

-1030 QGSDALNWDGATF
+1030 QGSDALNWDGATL

-1049 KVTGGGTLA
+1049 KVTGGNTLA
-1058 LNGTTLDNQGQM
+1058 LKGSTLDNQGQM

-1075 SVIGDNL
+1075 SVTGDTL
-1082 RNGGTLQATDSLNAT
+1082 RNSGTLQATDRLNAT

-1117 AAQLSNNGTLAARAL
+1117 AAQLTNNGTLAARAL
-1132 TVQAPDITN
+1132 TVQAPDIIN
-1141 RGTLAGNDNLSL
+1141 RSTLAGNDSLSL

-1175 LDRLENQGQ
+1175 LSRLENQGQ
-1184 LSVNGGLTLRGNT
+1184 LSVNDGLTLRGNT

-1203 INAAALDATLN
+1203 INAAALDAALS
-1214 GALDNAG
+1214 GALDNTG
-1221 RLMADG
+1221 RLVADG
-1227 RAQLTAGTMANSGT
+1227 RAQLSAGTVTSSGT
-1241 LAAND
+1241 LAAD
-1246 VMLGAGTLHNGGL
+1246 EVMLNAGTLRNGGL
-1259 IQGTHSAGATAQ
+1259 IQGAHNAGATAQ

-1280 WLSGGALTLHGADLT
+1280 WLSGGALTLNGNQLT
-1295 NAGQVQGDTLALTAG
+1295 NAGQMQGDTLALTAG
-1310 SLDNRGVINGI
+1310 RLDNRGVMNGI

-1342 DATFNADSLTG
+1342 DAALNADSLTG

-1406 GTLNTGGTLQGQQ
+1406 GTLNTGGTLQGQL

-1436 GELGAQT
+1436 GNLGAQT

-1454 SQGAATVTAGEL
+1454 SQGSATVTANEL

-1471 LLSQGT
+1471 LLSQGA

-1487 RGALQGDTLSAYQNQ
+1487 RGALQGDTLTAYQNQ

-1507 TLTGVQ
+1507 TVTGVQ

-1530 AAPARELINGANG
+1530 AAPPRELINGANG

-1549 TLRIDSGAV
+1549 TLRVDSGV
-1558 NNAGRWQGQNILLN
+1558 VTNAGRWQGQNILLN

-1585 DGLNITLSGDLNSLA
+1585 DGLNITLSGNLNSQA
-1600 GSKITALGTAALN
+1600 GSKITALGAAALN

-1628 TLTGNSLRNDGA
+1628 TLAGSSLRNEGA

-1648 ATVNNDLTQTSGGKL
+1648 ATVNNDLTQTSSGKL
-1663 LTGGALTLNAGAVNN
+1663 LTGGALTLNAGTVNN

-1685 TLDVTTGG
+1685 SLDVTTGG

-1708 TARGSFTNNAG
+1708 TARGSLTNNAG
-1719 GQIVSRQG
+1719 GQVISRQG
-1727 LGVTTLVLM
+1727 LGVTTPVLV
-1736 NYGLMQGGGA
+1736 NNGLMQGGGA

-1786 LNAANAI
+1786 LNAANAT
-1793 NSGTWL
+1793 NNGTWL
-1799 ADQGTLTGTTFTNQ
+1799 ADQGTLTGTTLTNQ

-1831 GTLLGNNQLTVNASQ
+1831 GTLLGNNQLTINANQ

-1855 FSGGDVWIGSAGLD
+1855 FSGGDLWIGSAGLD

-1874 VALGNLTLKLTNA
+1874 VALGNLTLKLTHA
-1887 FTNNNALA
+1887 FTNKNALA

-1909 NRGVLQGQAV
+1909 NRGVMQGQAV

-1939 STLSGSSVALNGAGT
+1939 STLSGSSVALSGAGT
-1954 LQGGGDVTI
+1954 LQGGGDVAI

-1983 TAPGNIVNTALL
+1983 TAPGSIINTALL
-1995 YAANNLALYAKSI
+1995 YAANNLALYANSI

-2015 LAGNNLWM
+2015 LAGNSLWM

-2038 SGTIET
+2038 SGNIET
-2044 QNGDIMIKTGH
+2044 QNGDITIKTGH

-2062 LSESRTH
+2062 FTTISRIIKKYVSPTPTIIVNLSSLDKKELGYSSG
-2069 QVNAS
+2069 QVCSGGGGKGTVTCHISFHISPLSNTAFKNIVLSQSEVTAS
-2074 SPAANGE
+2074 ASGTAARISANG
-2081 TSIRVKITDL
+2081 SININANILDNIASNVLAGKDIKLTGEKL
-2091 EYGDWG
+2091 NNNGVQTG
-2097 FYYKYSGSTQ
+2097 
-2107 GGSVKAT
+2107 
-2114 VAPSA
+2114 
-2119 KGSTQKFLIDTT
+2119 TT
-2131 TVNVTADAGAARIV
+2131 TVFQTYKYDCSPGCPDSLTPIPDTESLSGFMKSHRIYDREMIFELEKKPETVTQEGELYRAVIQAGGNVTA
-2145 ASGNINVS
+2145 N
-2153 AKSFDNQASVI
+2153 F
-2164 LAGNEMALSGAVLN
+2164 
-2178 NQSYFGYSEYKY
+2178 
-2190 GTYKYSG
+2190 
-2197 RLADV
+2197 AD
-2202 IATPENKNDY
+2202 
-2212 YNNTASKS
+2212 
-2220 RQVTYYLSSSPTY
+2220 
-2233 ETVGNGQVLRSVI
+2233 
-2246 EAKHNITAHF
+2246 
-2256 DNNISNTTT
+2256 NISNTSTT
-2265 ASNSSGVSL
+2265 ANAGKVSNTINTPS
-2274 SITAPPLNT
+2274 LNT
-2283 LSHQSIGGSVQ
+2283 LSHQSIGGSLQ

-2344 AGKANLGNASGLA
+2344 AGKANLGNTSGLA

-2365 AANITGGALAN
+2365 VANITGGALAN
-2376 TQSKPVDTSAYPL
+2376 TPGKPVDTSAYPL

-2432 LGVQPGAAPRE
+2432 LGVQPGTAPRE
-2443 TRASFTNEKQFLGSS
+2443 TRTSFTNEKQFLGSS

-2511 MDSAAAQQK
+2511 MDNAAAQQK

-2660 SIDARGKYGSVM
+2660 SIDARNKHSSVM
-2672 LKDTTLGSTATIS
+2672 LKDTMLGSTATIS

-2715 WGDIAVNANQVNDAY
+2715 WGDIEVNANQINDAY

-2753 SAGGNLGIKAGDNLR
+2753 SAGGNLGIKAGDNLS
-2768 VAASDIKAGGNAALA
+2768 VAAGDIKAGGNAALA
-2783 AGGDLNLDALQT
+2783 AGGDLSLDALQT
-2795 SKNSQNGKKE
+2795 SKNSRNGKRE

-2853 EAEATTTGDSYR
+2853 EAEATTSGDSYR

-2880 TELASGGNTVIVA
+2880 TELASGGNTVIIA
-2893 GRDVN
+2893 GRDMN
-2898 TEATQVLAKKD
+2898 ADAAQATAKGD
-2909 IGIAAQNNINLL
+2909 IGVTAGRDINLA
-2921 TATESNYSFK
+2921 TATESDYHYK
-2931 EKKIT
+2931 EETKT
-2936 KKGFLSKKTT
+2936 KKGFLKKTTT
-2946 HTVEEHSST
+2946 HTVSEQSAT
-2955 DEAATLLSGD
+2955 REAGTLLSGD
-2965 NVALKAGNDLLVR
+2965 NVTLKAGEDLLVKGSAVAGDGNVALSAGKNVEIAAATNTDSNWQLKERKKSGLMGSGGIGFTIGSSKTRHELKEKGTTQSQSVSTVGSTGGNVSITAGEQARVSGADLVAGKNLTLTGDSVVIEPGHDKRTTDQKFEQKSSGLTVALTGAVVDAVNNAVTAAKDATKQSDSRLAALQATKSVLSGYQAVQGKEMADTTGEPNAGIRVSVSLTTQKSKSEQHQVSDQVTGSTLNAGNDLSINAT
-2978 GSAVTASGDVA
+2978 GKNHG
-2989 LKANGDV
+2989 AN
-2996 TVEAATEKASD
+2996 S
-3007 YSMKKTT
+3007 
-3014 KSGVFGGG
+3014 
-3022 MGITI
+3022 
-3027 GSQSAKETRKGAK
+3027 
-3040 LTQSDSR
+3040 
-3047 SVIGTTA
+3047 
-3054 GNVIIEA
+3054 
-3061 GDKAKLVATNMVA
+3061 
-3074 GRETADKTR
+3074 
-3083 KTGHIDVK
+3083 
-3091 ANDIEIVAG
+3091 
-3100 KDIITGSVKQESE
+3100 
-3113 SSGFGISFS
+3113 
-3122 NPVIDAIRNVRDITK
+3122 
-3137 MGGSNITKAK
+3137 
-3147 TAAGEAAA
+3147 
-3155 AFADIT
+3155 
-3161 GGGLQGSLPVSYG
+3161 
-3174 KSSSKSEMHYAG
+3174 
-3186 EYSVGNTLTSAG
+3186 
-3198 NVQLTANGK
+3198 
-3207 KGQGDIVISGSKI
+3207 GDIVV
-3220 GAKEAAI
+3220 A
-3227 IDANRNVDITTST
+3227 
-3240 DHQIS
+3240 
-3245 SSKSSSKIWS
+3245 
-3255 ITDAAPTIGS
+3255 
-3265 AIRAV
+3265 
-3270 SGGPNNG
+3270 G
-3277 SSILPFG
+3277 SSM
-3284 FGKNNSKENSETT
+3284 K
-3297 AQTGSQI
+3297 A
-3304 TAKDIYID
+3304 
-3312 SKDGHV
+3312 
-3318 NVSGSS
+3318 
-3324 LAAIN
+3324 
-3329 DLILSSKNGDI
+3329 
-3340 TVGTGNNHV
+3340 
-3349 VQESSGSQT
+3349 
-3358 KIGTLGGDGYS
+3358 GGD
-3369 GTVGWSN
+3369 
-3376 NKYASQLDRNQQSTL
+3376 ASL
-3391 RSQLA
+3391 
-3396 SRDGNVTLQ
+3396 
-3405 AGKDVAIDGAD
+3405 
-3416 ISAGKSV
+3416 
-3423 TLSGENVRLDV
+3423 
-3434 SEDTLKTHNE
+3434 
-3444 SSNTQYGVTA
+3444 
-3454 SVSGWAVAAAQ
+3454 
-3465 AVENAARSVE
+3465 NAAR
-3475 DKRDPRLSAIYAA
+3475 DILLTGAA
-3488 QAGLSTA
+3488 NTQKTTGSNSSSGGGVGVSFGVGQGSAGLSVFA
-3495 SQTVLSDMNPSAFK
+3495 
-3509 VNVSATVGSSNQQ
+3509 
-3522 QDYHSQAQQGS
+3522 
-3533 SIKAGENVAITAKK
+3533 
-3547 DIEGA
+3547 
-3552 GVNIAGKN
+3552 N
-3560 VNLNA
+3560 VNAAKGKEKGDGTDWTETTLDS
-3565 GRDISLSTAQD
+3565 GGKVSL
-3576 MERLKNHSG
+3576 HSG
-3585 GSQASLGAGFSLG
+3585 QDALLTGA
-3598 GSQNGITIEAGAS
+3598 QVNG
-3611 SYSNKDKGNSLTHH
+3611 NQ
-3625 NSVVTAEDTLTVH
+3625 VT
-3638 TGRDATLQGAE
+3638 
-3649 LRGESVKADI
+3649 ADI
-3659 GRDLLIS
+3659 GRNLTITSLQNS
-3666 SQQDKNQYDSKTSS
+3666 NHYDSKQ
-3680 GGVSVSV
+3680 GSVS
-3687 CVPPICA
+3687 
-3694 GNFVQGSANAAG
+3694 AG
-3706 GKVTHDFKSV
+3706 GSFTFGTMTGSGYVNFSQDKMHSTFNSV
-3716 IEQSGIFAGTGGF
+3716 AEQSGIFAGKGGF
-3729 DVHVGEHTQL
+3729 DVTVGSHTQL
-3739 NGAVIAS
+3739 NGGAIGSTAT
-3746 DADATKNR
+3746 ADKNS

-3759 LGWNDIHNKSQTS
+3759 LGYSNLTNKADYKVSHSGGGFSSSASFGAQAALSAASTLMSGMSGSGHAQGTTQAAVSEGSITVRDKANSQDTGGLQRDVTQANDAISPIFNKEKEQNRLQAVQMVSDI
-3772 GNQFA
+3772 GNQVA
-3777 VSVSGGM
+3777 DIVR
-3784 TKDASDKLKPTSSGL
+3784 TQSDLDGLKAAIAKT
-3799 PGTSLASVSDSDSN
+3799 GTSLQGLPEKERLAKLAALRDTAVYKKVTENTGTGSDVQRAITAATAAVSGLAGGNLNAALAGAAAPYIANEIGKN
-3813 ITHSAVSQGAIIIR
+3813 ITDQNTTAGIMAHAVVNAVLAKVQGQNALIGASGAVVGEAMGILIAKEVYKKDPSQLN
-3827 DKDKQTQDVA
+3827 DTEKQTVA
-3837 ELSRDTTH
+3837 ALST
-3845 AHKALE
+3845 L
-3851 NNFDKASIQDK
+3851 AS
-3862 LDIQNQASALGT
+3862 G
-3874 QALDAWRQSQLE
+3874 
-3886 AGKDKIRAAMQA
+3886 
-3898 RGELDGL
+3898 
-3905 TDAQIND
+3905 
-3912 KIAQSDQYK
+3912 
-3921 EVDKQYGVG
+3921 
-3930 SDFWRNGSA
+3930 
-3939 ITGLLAGALGGNVK
+3939 LAGAL
-3953 GGMAAGAAP
+3953 
-3962 YVAGLIKSVANGSEP
+3962 
-3977 ARIALHTLASAVL
+3977 
-3990 VKAQGGNAAAGAAGG
+3990 
-4005 FVAASSSAA
+4005 
-4014 LSLAFYNKKPEE
+4014 
-4026 LSPDEKTVVV
+4026 
-4036 NLVAALGAAGGS
+4036 
-4048 MAAGNSTGIGS
+4048 AGNSTEATATAAKAGQTTVENNFLHAEKITDFIEEQAKAKTPEEKRKLQQNIDELDKKLQAQAEGWGISTKDLKSALAGLKALEDSPQCHAQCQGMVRDSISKLEPALENRIAKHSSQPENFKELSHVLATVIVMHENGLIVGRTTSSGNEKVVPGGIGS
-4059 GANAARVEVENN
+4059 SKSNN
-4071 ALANHTEKTV
+4071 
-4081 IDRLAKEG
+4081 LAKG
-4089 VATKQQLDAAACALL
+4089 DIQK
-4104 KCSAEFAE
+4104 
-4112 GTAEK
+4112 
-4117 AYYENLEKTGSQPE
+4117 
-4131 YAALREQLANEKFVV
+4131 
-4146 SYKDPLTGENVTIS
+4146 
-4160 TALFKYTNINAILD
+4160 
-4174 GATYANGEY
+4174 
-4183 QLTTRGA
+4183 
-4190 GLLQAAGGAA
+4190 
-4200 EIIGGGVG
+4200 
-4208 CAGVVTCAAGA
+4208 
-4219 ILATSGFDNL
+4219 
-4229 QAGSDALASG
+4229 
-4239 RPTKTVGA
+4239 
-4247 ELLETLGVPTEYS
+4247 
-4260 EVVYAGVGL
+4260 
-4269 GGATT
+4269 GGATSPVVNLPIT
-4274 LVFKSARTGEVINVA
+4274 TVSPEVEAKILSGQRVGSSNKLIGGHSPLINNGNKNYAVESINLNPDGTRVVKFITQFPDGNLSKIKTSTIFPDSWSDKNIINSVNKIGNSPAIGQREATGETLHRGVINGVEID
-4289 VSKEGQVTRST
+4289 VIKKGNQVTA
-4300 TGTSVGNLEPGNS
+4300 GYPVGGKPTPGFN
-4313 ASTSMPRNGDR
+4313 PVN
-4324 LVINQGNLPT
+4324 
-4334 CGPNSCAMVLDTA
+4334 
-4347 GIKVDVGQLITQSG
+4347 
-4361 VTAKGTTMARL
+4361 
-4372 SNVLNQNG
+4372 
-4380 LSAKRVTGVSME
+4380 
-4392 SLAKA
+4392 
-4397 TSKGDPAIV
+4397 
-4406 RMSLDRGGHAV
+4406 
-4417 VVDGITIRNG
+4417 
-4427 QQVVAIRDPA
+4427 
-4437 LGRQYFTPIDE
+4437 
-4448 FRQKFSGEAIFT
+4448 
-4460 KVIK
+4460 

>member
-52 PVVNIARPNAAGIS
+52 PVVNIAKPNAAGIS

-76 QEGVILNNATGQ
+76 KEGVILNNATGQ

-220 AGANRVNADGSRTAM
+220 TGANRVNADGSRTAV
-235 AGEGNAPVV
+235 AGEGSAPVV

-314 KTGGTLAVSS
+314 KAGGTLAVSS

-336 SDSAMTLTADG
+336 SDGAITLAADG

-362 ALNGKTVTLDNNSRL
+362 ALNGKTVTLDNTSRL

-382 VTLTGGALASQAQ
+382 VTLTGGALTSQAQ
-395 INAGGN
+395 ISAGGN
-401 AQIAGD
+401 ALIAGD

-428 NNRGTLQGNGVTVD
+428 TNRGTLQGNGVTVD

-472 ARGDASL
+472 ARGDAVL

-485 RNGTN
+485 RNGVN

-501 NIGELEQNGTLS
+501 TTGALEQNGTLS
-513 GTKRLGVQ
+513 GAKRLDIQ
-521 AQQVSSGKGALT
+521 AQQVTSGKGALT

-542 VVGKA
+542 AVGKA
-547 ELNGQTIAAGNL
+547 DLNGQTISAGNL

-566 TTQQDAQLQS
+566 TTKQDAQLQS
-576 GRDLALTAHDA
+576 GRDLAVTAHDA

-600 VTTQRLSHGG
+600 VTAQRLRHGG
-610 KSDSAATTFLGDESL
+610 KSDAAATTFLGDESL
-625 NNSGTLTGD
+625 INSGTLTGD
-634 ALTLRGKQIT
+634 TLMLRGKQIA
-644 NRGLLKGSGALNLST
+644 NRGLLKGNRALELSAE
-659 DRLDNLAGGTLY
+659 RLDNLTGGTLY
-671 SPASLNLAIPTLTNQ
+671 SPENLNLAIPTLINQ
-686 GQITTDGDLTLRGAQ
+686 GQITTDGDLSLRGAQ

-709 SHHALDLAY
+709 SHRALDMAY
-718 ESFDNLSGGTLYSAR
+718 ESFNNLSGGTLYSAR
-733 DLHLAIPTL
+733 DLHLAVPTL
-742 TNQGLIST
+742 SNQGLIST

-762 NRGEINGVNL
+762 NSGEINGVNL
-772 SGDITTLNNTGRLL
+772 SGDMASLNNTGRLL
-786 ADNALTLN
+786 ADNALALN
-794 TGTLSSDGTL
+794 TGTLSSGGTL

-820 LVQGNRVLNVTAGDT
+820 LVQGNRALNVTAGDT

-865 LLTLAKHADNR
+865 LLTLAKHGDNR
-876 GKLVATDALRLA
+876 GKLVATDALRLT
-888 TPAFTNTGTLAA
+888 TPAFTNTGTLAS
-900 ATLDLNSAAVTNS
+900 ATLDLNSDNVTNS
-913 GTLQATGDVLAH
+913 GTLQATGEVHAH
-925 GKQFDNQQGGVV
+925 AKQFDNQQGGVV
-937 LAGGALALDQDS
+937 LAGGALALNQNT
-949 LSNAGLLQGDTLAV
+949 LSNAGLLQGNTLAV
-963 AAQDWRNEG
+963 AAQAWRNEG

-984 DGNLT
+984 DDTLT
-989 NQGNVLT
+989 NQGNVLS
-996 QQALDIRA
+996 QQALDIHA

-1030 QGSDALNWDGATF
+1030 QGSDALNWDGATL

-1049 KVTGGGTLA
+1049 KVTGGNTLA
-1058 LNGTTLDNQGQM
+1058 LKGSTLDNQGQM

-1075 SVIGDNL
+1075 SVTGDTL
-1082 RNGGTLQATDSLNAT
+1082 RNSGTLQATDRLNAT

-1117 AAQLSNNGTLAARAL
+1117 AAQLTNNGTLAARAL
-1132 TVQAPDITN
+1132 TVQAPDIIN
-1141 RGTLAGNDNLSL
+1141 RSTLAGNDSLSL

-1175 LDRLENQGQ
+1175 LSRLENQGQ
-1184 LSVNGGLTLRGNT
+1184 LSVNDGLTLRGNT

-1203 INAAALDATLN
+1203 INAAALDAALS
-1214 GALDNAG
+1214 GALDNTG
-1221 RLMADG
+1221 RLVADG
-1227 RAQLTAGTMANSGT
+1227 RAQLSAGTVTSSGT
-1241 LAAND
+1241 LAAD
-1246 VMLGAGTLHNGGL
+1246 EVMLNAGTLRNGGL
-1259 IQGTHSAGATAQ
+1259 IQGAHNAGATAQ

-1280 WLSGGALTLHGADLT
+1280 WLSGGALTLNGNQLT
-1295 NAGQVQGDTLALTAG
+1295 NAGQMQGDTLALTAG
-1310 SLDNRGVINGI
+1310 RLDNRGVMNGI

-1342 DATFNADSLTG
+1342 DAALNADSLTG

-1406 GTLNTGGTLQGQQ
+1406 GTLNTGGTLQGQL

-1436 GELGAQT
+1436 GNLGAQT

-1454 SQGAATVTAGEL
+1454 SQGSATVTANEL

-1471 LLSQGT
+1471 LLSQGA

-1487 RGALQGDTLSAYQNQ
+1487 RGALQGDTLTAYQNQ

-1507 TLTGVQ
+1507 TVTGVQ

-1530 AAPARELINGANG
+1530 AAPPRELINGANG

-1549 TLRIDSGAV
+1549 TLRVDSGV
-1558 NNAGRWQGQNILLN
+1558 VTNAGRWQGQNILLN

-1585 DGLNITLSGDLNSLA
+1585 DGLNITLSGNLNSQA
-1600 GSKITALGTAALN
+1600 GSKITALGAAALN

-1628 TLTGNSLRNDGA
+1628 TLAGSSLRNEGA

-1648 ATVNNDLTQTSGGKL
+1648 ATVNNDLTQTSSGKL
-1663 LTGGALTLNAGAVNN
+1663 LTGGALTLNAGTVNN

-1685 TLDVTTGG
+1685 SLDVTTGG

-1708 TARGSFTNNAG
+1708 TARGSLTNNAG
-1719 GQIVSRQG
+1719 GQVISRQG
-1727 LGVTTLVLM
+1727 LGVTTPVLV
-1736 NYGLMQGGGA
+1736 NNGLMQGGGA

-1786 LNAANAI
+1786 LNAANAT
-1793 NSGTWL
+1793 NNGTWL
-1799 ADQGTLTGTTFTNQ
+1799 ADQGTLTGTTLTNQ

-1831 GTLLGNNQLTVNASQ
+1831 GTLLGNNQLTINANQ

-1855 FSGGDVWIGSAGLD
+1855 FSGGDLWIGSAGLD

-1874 VALGNLTLKLTNA
+1874 VALGNLTLKLTHA
-1887 FTNNNALA
+1887 FTNKNALA

-1909 NRGVLQGQAV
+1909 NRGVMQGQAV

-1939 STLSGSSVALNGAGT
+1939 STLSGSSVALSGAGT
-1954 LQGGGDVTI
+1954 LQGGGDVAI

-1983 TAPGNIVNTALL
+1983 TAPGSIINTALL
-1995 YAANNLALYAKSI
+1995 YAANNLALYANSI

-2015 LAGNNLWM
+2015 LAGNSLWM

-2038 SGTIET
+2038 SGNIET
-2044 QNGDIMIKTGH
+2044 QNGDITIKTGH

-2062 LSESRTH
+2062 FTTISRIIKKYVSPTPTIIVNLSSLDKKELGYSSG
-2069 QVNAS
+2069 QVCSGGGGKGTVTCHISFHISPLSNTAFKNIVLSQSEVTAS
-2074 SPAANGE
+2074 ASGTAARISANG
-2081 TSIRVKITDL
+2081 SININANILDNIASNVLAGKDIKLTGEKL
-2091 EYGDWG
+2091 NNNGVQTG
-2097 FYYKYSGSTQ
+2097 
-2107 GGSVKAT
+2107 
-2114 VAPSA
+2114 
-2119 KGSTQKFLIDTT
+2119 TT
-2131 TVNVTADAGAARIV
+2131 TVFQTYKYDCSPGCPDSLTPIPDTESLSGFMKSHRIYDREMIFELEKKPETVTQEGELYRAVIQAGGNVTA
-2145 ASGNINVS
+2145 N
-2153 AKSFDNQASVI
+2153 F
-2164 LAGNEMALSGAVLN
+2164 
-2178 NQSYFGYSEYKY
+2178 
-2190 GTYKYSG
+2190 
-2197 RLADV
+2197 AD
-2202 IATPENKNDY
+2202 
-2212 YNNTASKS
+2212 
-2220 RQVTYYLSSSPTY
+2220 
-2233 ETVGNGQVLRSVI
+2233 
-2246 EAKHNITAHF
+2246 
-2256 DNNISNTTT
+2256 NISNTSTT
-2265 ASNSSGVSL
+2265 ANAGKVSNTINTPS
-2274 SITAPPLNT
+2274 LNT
-2283 LSHQSIGGSVQ
+2283 LSHQSIGGSLQ

-2344 AGKANLGNASGLA
+2344 AGKANLGNTSGLA

-2365 AANITGGALAN
+2365 VANITGGALAN
-2376 TQSKPVDTSAYPL
+2376 TPGKPVDTSAYPL

-2432 LGVQPGAAPRE
+2432 LGVQPGTAPRE
-2443 TRASFTNEKQFLGSS
+2443 TRTSFTNEKQFLGSS

-2486 NTLLNQTGNRYLN
+2486 NALLNQTGNRYLN

-2660 SIDARGKYGSVM
+2660 SIDARGKYGSVT

-2744 SVTYQGSTL
+2744 SVTYQGSSI
-2753 SAGGNLGIKAGDNLR
+2753 SAGGNLGIKAGDNLS
-2768 VAASDIKAGGNAALA
+2768 VAAGDIKAGGNAALA
-2783 AGGDLNLDALQT
+2783 AGGDLSLDALQT
-2795 SKNSQNGKKE
+2795 SKNSQSGKRE

-2853 EAEATTTGDSYR
+2853 EAEATTSGDSYR

-2880 TELASGGNTVIVA
+2880 TELASGGNTVIIA
-2893 GRDVN
+2893 GRDMN
-2898 TEATQVLAKKD
+2898 ADAAQATAKGD
-2909 IGIAAQNNINLL
+2909 IGVTAGRDINLA
-2921 TATESNYSFK
+2921 TATESDYHYK
-2931 EKKIT
+2931 EETKT
-2936 KKGFLSKKTT
+2936 KKGFLKKTTT
-2946 HTVEEHSST
+2946 HTVSEQSAT
-2955 DEAATLLSGD
+2955 REAGTLLSGD
-2965 NVALKAGNDLLVR
+2965 NVTLKAGEDLLVK
-2978 GSAVTASGDVA
+2978 GSAVAGDGNVA
-2989 LKANGDV
+2989 LSAGKN
-2996 TVEAATEKASD
+2996 VEIAAATNTDSNWQLKEK
-3007 YSMKKTT
+3007 K
-3014 KSGVFGGG
+3014 KSGLMGSGGIG
-3022 MGITI
+3022 FTI
-3027 GSQSAKETRKGAK
+3027 GSSKTRHELKEKGTTQSQSVSTVGSTGGNVSITAGEQARVSGADLVAGKNLTLTGDSVVIEPGHDKRTTDQKFEQKSSGLTVALTGAVVDAVNNAVTAAKDATK
-3040 LTQSDSR
+3040 QSDSR
-3047 SVIGTTA
+3047 LAALQATKSVLSGYQAVQGKEMADTTGEPNA
-3054 GNVIIEA
+3054 GIRV
-3061 GDKAKLVATNMVA
+3061 
-3074 GRETADKTR
+3074 
-3083 KTGHIDVK
+3083 
-3091 ANDIEIVAG
+3091 
-3100 KDIITGSVKQESE
+3100 SV
-3113 SSGFGISFS
+3113 
-3122 NPVIDAIRNVRDITK
+3122 
-3137 MGGSNITKAK
+3137 
-3147 TAAGEAAA
+3147 
-3155 AFADIT
+3155 
-3161 GGGLQGSLPVSYG
+3161 SLTTQ
-3174 KSSSKSEMHYAG
+3174 KSKSEQHQVSDQVTG
-3186 EYSVGNTLTSAG
+3186 STLNAG
-3198 NVQLTANGK
+3198 NNLLINATGKNHGANS
-3207 KGQGDIVISGSKI
+3207 GDIVV
-3220 GAKEAAI
+3220 A
-3227 IDANRNVDITTST
+3227 
-3240 DHQIS
+3240 
-3245 SSKSSSKIWS
+3245 
-3255 ITDAAPTIGS
+3255 
-3265 AIRAV
+3265 
-3270 SGGPNNG
+3270 G
-3277 SSILPFG
+3277 SSM
-3284 FGKNNSKENSETT
+3284 K
-3297 AQTGSQI
+3297 A
-3304 TAKDIYID
+3304 
-3312 SKDGHV
+3312 
-3318 NVSGSS
+3318 
-3324 LAAIN
+3324 
-3329 DLILSSKNGDI
+3329 
-3340 TVGTGNNHV
+3340 
-3349 VQESSGSQT
+3349 
-3358 KIGTLGGDGYS
+3358 GGD
-3369 GTVGWSN
+3369 
-3376 NKYASQLDRNQQSTL
+3376 ASL
-3391 RSQLA
+3391 
-3396 SRDGNVTLQ
+3396 
-3405 AGKDVAIDGAD
+3405 
-3416 ISAGKSV
+3416 
-3423 TLSGENVRLDV
+3423 
-3434 SEDTLKTHNE
+3434 
-3444 SSNTQYGVTA
+3444 
-3454 SVSGWAVAAAQ
+3454 
-3465 AVENAARSVE
+3465 NAAR
-3475 DKRDPRLSAIYAA
+3475 DILLTAA
-3488 QAGLSTA
+3488 ANTQKTTGSNSSSGGGVGVSFGVGQGSAGLSVFA
-3495 SQTVLSDMNPSAFK
+3495 
-3509 VNVSATVGSSNQQ
+3509 
-3522 QDYHSQAQQGS
+3522 
-3533 SIKAGENVAITAKK
+3533 
-3547 DIEGA
+3547 
-3552 GVNIAGKN
+3552 N
-3560 VNLNA
+3560 VNAAKGKEKGDGTDWTETTLDS
-3565 GRDISLSTAQD
+3565 GGKVSL
-3576 MERLKNHSG
+3576 HSG
-3585 GSQASLGAGFSLG
+3585 QDASLTGA
-3598 GSQNGITIEAGAS
+3598 QVNG
-3611 SYSNKDKGNSLTHH
+3611 NQ
-3625 NSVVTAEDTLTVH
+3625 VT
-3638 TGRDATLQGAE
+3638 
-3649 LRGESVKADI
+3649 ADI
-3659 GRDLLIS
+3659 GRNLTITSLQNS
-3666 SQQDKNQYDSKTSS
+3666 NHYDSKQ
-3680 GGVSVSV
+3680 GSVS
-3687 CVPPICA
+3687 
-3694 GNFVQGSANAAG
+3694 AG
-3706 GKVTHDFKSV
+3706 GSFTFGTMTGSGYVNFSQDKMHSTFNSV
-3716 IEQSGIFAGTGGF
+3716 AEQSGIFAGKDGF
-3729 DVHVGEHTQL
+3729 DVTVGSHTQL
-3739 NGAVIAS
+3739 NGGAIGSTAT
-3746 DADATKNR
+3746 ADKNS

-3759 LGWNDIHNKSQTS
+3759 LGYSNLTNK
-3772 GNQFA
+3772 A
-3777 VSVSGGM
+3777 DYKVSHSGG
-3784 TKDASDKLKPTSSGL
+3784 
-3799 PGTSLASVSDSDSN
+3799 
-3813 ITHSAVSQGAIIIR
+3813 
-3827 DKDKQTQDVA
+3827 
-3837 ELSRDTTH
+3837 
-3845 AHKALE
+3845 
-3851 NNFDKASIQDK
+3851 
-3862 LDIQNQASALGT
+3862 
-3874 QALDAWRQSQLE
+3874 
-3886 AGKDKIRAAMQA
+3886 
-3898 RGELDGL
+3898 
-3905 TDAQIND
+3905 
-3912 KIAQSDQYK
+3912 
-3921 EVDKQYGVG
+3921 
-3930 SDFWRNGSA
+3930 
-3939 ITGLLAGALGGNVK
+3939 
-3953 GGMAAGAAP
+3953 
-3962 YVAGLIKSVANGSEP
+3962 
-3977 ARIALHTLASAVL
+3977 
-3990 VKAQGGNAAAGAAGG
+3990 G
-4005 FVAASSSAA
+4005 FSSSASFGAQAA
-4014 LSLAFYNKKPEE
+4014 LS
-4026 LSPDEKTVVV
+4026 
-4036 NLVAALGAAGGS
+4036 AA
-4048 MAAGNSTGIGS
+4048 STLMSGMSGS
-4059 GANAARVEVENN
+4059 GHA
-4071 ALANHTEKTV
+4071 
-4081 IDRLAKEG
+4081 
-4089 VATKQQLDAAACALL
+4089 Q
-4104 KCSAEFAE
+4104 
-4112 GTAEK
+4112 GT
-4117 AYYENLEKTGSQPE
+4117 T
-4131 YAALREQLANEKFVV
+4131 
-4146 SYKDPLTGENVTIS
+4146 
-4160 TALFKYTNINAILD
+4160 
-4174 GATYANGEY
+4174 
-4183 QLTTRGA
+4183 
-4190 GLLQAAGGAA
+4190 QAAVSEGSITVRDKANSQDTGGLQRD
-4200 EIIGGGVG
+4200 
-4208 CAGVVTCAAGA
+4208 VTQANDA
-4219 ILATSGFDNL
+4219 ISPIFN
-4229 QAGSDALASG
+4229 
-4239 RPTKTVGA
+4239 
-4247 ELLETLGVPTEYS
+4247 
-4260 EVVYAGVGL
+4260 
-4269 GGATT
+4269 
-4274 LVFKSARTGEVINVA
+4274 
-4289 VSKEGQVTRST
+4289 KEKEQ
-4300 TGTSVGNLEPGNS
+4300 N
-4313 ASTSMPRNGDR
+4313 R
-4324 LVINQGNLPT
+4324 L
-4334 CGPNSCAMVLDTA
+4334 
-4347 GIKVDVGQLITQSG
+4347 
-4361 VTAKGTTMARL
+4361 
-4372 SNVLNQNG
+4372 
-4380 LSAKRVTGVSME
+4380 
-4392 SLAKA
+4392 
-4397 TSKGDPAIV
+4397 
-4406 RMSLDRGGHAV
+4406 
-4417 VVDGITIRNG
+4417 
-4427 QQVVAIRDPA
+4427 
-4437 LGRQYFTPIDE
+4437 
-4448 FRQKFSGEAIFT
+4448 
-4460 KVIK
+4460 

>member
-37 TPTGPTAMDKAGNGV
+37 TPTGPTGMDKAANGV

-76 QEGVILNNATGQ
+76 KEGVILNNATGQ
-88 LNKTQLGGL
+88 MNQTQLGGI

-102 NLKAGQEARGIINEV
+102 NLRAGQEARGIINEV

-155 TPNVTLTTGKPVL
+155 TPNVTLTTGKPTF

-173 LSALEVTRGTITV
+173 LATLDVTRGTITV

-220 AGANRVNADGSRTAM
+220 VGANRVGANGSRTEI
-235 AGEGNAPVV
+235 AGEGTAPVV

-281 ITLDASGKLTVKN
+281 ITLDASGRLAVKN
-294 SLASGNLT
+294 SLASGTLT
-302 AKGDNVTLTGEH
+302 AKGDNVTLSGEH
-314 KTGGTLAVSS
+314 KTGGALAVSS
-324 RGNVALDHAALA
+324 RGDVALRDASLA
-336 SDSAMTLTADG
+336 SDGAMTLVADG
-347 TLSASASTLTSGQSQ
+347 TLSSAASTLTSGQSQ
-362 ALNGKTVTLDNNSRL
+362 TLKGKTVTLDNATRV
-377 DAKRD
+377 DARND
-382 VTLTGGALASQAQ
+382 VTLNGGALDNQAQ
-395 INAGGN
+395 VSAGGS
-401 AQIAGD
+401 AQLSGER
-407 SLTNSGQIAATGR
+407 LTNSGQIAAKGR
-420 LDTRTTRL
+420 LETRTTRL
-428 NNRGTLQGNGVTVD
+428 TNSGTLQGNGVNVE

-452 QSASALTLKGKTL
+452 QSGADLTLNAATL
-465 DQQGTVS
+465 DQQGTLS
-472 ARGDASL
+472 ARGDAALTARDSL
-479 NLTDSL
+479 NNRAS
-485 RNGTN
+485 
-490 GKILSDGTLTA
+490 GKILTDGTLTVNA
-501 NIGELEQNGTLS
+501 GTLTQNGTLS
-513 GTKRLGVQ
+513 GTKGIQ
-521 AQQVSSGKGALT
+521 ARTQHTTSGKGALT

-542 VVGKA
+542 A
-547 ELNGQTIAAGNL
+547 TQDADLNGQTMAAGNL

-566 TTQQDAQLQS
+566 TTQQGAQLQS
-576 GRDLALTAHDA
+576 GHDLSITARDA
-587 TLDGTHAAKGALN
+587 TLNGTQAAKGALD
-600 VTTQRLSHGG
+600 VTAQRLSHGG
-610 KSDSAATTFLGDESL
+610 KSDAAATRVTAEERLA
-625 NNSGTLTGD
+625 NSGTLLGD

-644 NRGLLKGSGALNLST
+644 NSGLLQGDRALSLFA
-659 DRLDNLAGGTLY
+659 DRLDNLNGGTLY
-671 SPASLNLAIPTLTNQ
+671 SAASLSLDLPALTNQ
-686 GQITTDGDLTLRGAQ
+686 GLITTDGDLTLRGGHI
-701 LTNGGLLQ
+701 TNGGLLQ
-709 SHHALDLAY
+709 SQHALEVAAGQL
-718 ESFDNLSGGTLYSAR
+718 DNLSGGTLYGADGLR
-733 DLHLAIPTL
+733 LTIPTL
-742 TNQGLIST
+742 YNEGLIT
-750 DGDLSLRGQSLV
+750 TNGDLTLHGQDLA
-762 NRGEINGVNL
+762 NGGEINGANVR
-772 SGDITTLNNTGRLL
+772 GDLATLDNRGRLL
-786 ADNALTLN
+786 ADNAMTLSAATLN
-794 TGTLSSDGTL
+794 NDGTL
-804 AAEQVTIAAD
+804 AARQLTLTAD
-814 QLQNQG
+814 RLHNLGLAQG
-820 LVQGNRVLNVTAGDT
+820 DNALNVTAGDT
-835 DNQGALRTGGT
+835 ENQGALRTGGT
-846 LALDG
+846 LDLQG
-851 GTLTNG
+851 ETLTNR
-857 GELSATAL
+857 GELSTTAL
-865 LLTLAKHADNR
+865 LLALAKSADNSGR
-876 GKLVATDALRLA
+876 MIATDALRLTA
-888 TPAFTNTGTLAA
+888 PALTNSGTLAA
-900 ATLDLNSAAVTNS
+900 ATLELGSDALTNR
-913 GTLQATGDVLAH
+913 GTLQGTRELRAH
-925 GKQFDNQQGGVV
+925 GKTLDNQQGGVV
-937 LAGGALALDQDS
+937 LTGGALTLVSDT
-949 LSNAGLLQGDTLAV
+949 LNNAGLLQGDTLALT
-963 AAQDWRNEG
+963 ARDWRNDG
-972 NALGQNGVTAQI
+972 NALGQNGVTANI
-984 DGNLT
+984 AGTLT
-989 NQGNVLT
+989 NQGNVLS
-996 QQALDIRA
+996 QQAMTVNA
-1004 GNTDNRGALMAKVL
+1004 GHADNGGALMAKVL

-1030 QGSDALNWDGATF
+1030 QGSDALTWDGASLI
-1043 TNAAGG
+1043 NAADGQL
-1049 KVTGGGTLA
+1049 TGGNTLA
-1058 LNGTTLDNQGQM
+1058 LNGTTLANQGQM
-1070 QGRAL
+1070 QARA
-1075 SVIGDNL
+1075 VTVTGDTL
-1082 RNGGTLQATDSLNAT
+1082 RNGGALQATDSLTAT
-1097 LSQTLENNGAL
+1097 LGQQLDNQGKL
-1108 LSQNQADVS
+1108 LSQNQARVS
-1117 AAQLSNNGTLAARAL
+1117 AATLVNDGALAARAL
-1132 TVQAPDITN
+1132 DIQAPDVTN
-1141 RGTLAGNDNLSL
+1141 RGTLAGNDSL
-1153 TTRNLYNG
+1153 TFTTRNLYNG
-1161 AHGQLATGGGLTLD
+1161 AGGQIATGAGLTLD
-1175 LDRLENQGQ
+1175 LGKLENQGL
-1184 LSVNGGLTLRGNT
+1184 LSVNDGLTLRADSLT
-1197 LINGGD
+1197 NGGD
-1203 INAAALDATLN
+1203 MQAGALDLTLN
-1214 GALDNAG
+1214 GALDNSG
-1221 RLMADG
+1221 RLIADG
-1227 RAQLTAGTMANSGT
+1227 RAQMTAGTLTNSGS
-1241 LAAND
+1241 LAGED
-1246 VMLGAGTLHNGGL
+1246 VTLGAASIRNSGL

-1295 NAGQVQGDTLALTAG
+1295 NAGQMQGDTLTLTG
-1310 SLDNRGVINGI
+1310 NSLDNRGVINGI
-1321 QGLTGTVQGALT
+1321 HGVTGTLQGALT
-1333 NDGQMVSRG
+1333 SDGQIVSRG
-1342 DATFNADSLTG
+1342 DATLTAGSLTG
-1353 SGRIVA
+1353 SGRLVA
-1359 DTLTLQAN
+1359 DNLTLRADT
-1367 RLTNNGLWQGTK
+1367 LTNNGLWQGT
-1379 GLTATGDTLTTG
+1379 TALNVTGDTITTG

-1396 LSGGDLSLNA
+1396 LSGGTLTLDA
-1406 GTLNTGGTLQGQQ
+1406 GTLTTGGTLQGQQ
-1419 VNVDADNWTHGG
+1419 VTVDADTWTHGG
-1431 TLISL
+1431 ALISL
-1436 GELGAQT
+1436 GGLGAQT
-1443 RGTLTNNGSLL
+1443 QGTLTNNGSLL

-1466 ANNGS
+1466 ANNGD
-1471 LLSQGT
+1471 LLSQGA

-1487 RGALQGDTLSAYQNQ
+1487 RGALQGDTLTAYQNQ

-1507 TLTGVQ
+1507 SMTGAQ

-1558 NNAGRWQGQNILLN
+1558 TNAGRWQGQQILLN

-1600 GSKITALGTAALN
+1600 GSKITALGAAALD

-1620 GEWAAKNL
+1620 GEWTAKNL
-1628 TLTGNSLRNDGA
+1628 TLTGDSLRNDGT

-1648 ATVNNDLTQTSGGKL
+1648 ATIGNDVTQTSNGKL

-1678 QGAVQGG
+1678 QGALQGG
-1685 TLDVTTGG
+1685 TLGITTGG
-1693 LTNSGRLQGDNGVTL
+1693 LTNSGRLQGDNGATL
-1708 TARGSFTNNAG
+1708 IARGAFTNNAG
-1719 GQIVSRQG
+1719 GQVISRQA
-1727 LGVTTLVLM
+1727 LAVTTPVLV
-1736 NYGLMQGGGA
+1736 NNGLIQGGG
-1746 TRVEATTSARN
+1746 TSRVDATTSARN
-1757 DGKLLSGGQLTLTT
+1757 DGKLLSGGQLTLTA

-1778 WLQATNLI
+1778 WLQAATLI
-1786 LNAANAI
+1786 LNAANAT

-1799 ADQGTLTGTTFTNQ
+1799 ADQGTLTGTTLTNQ

-1822 VNYSTLNNN
+1822 VNYGTLNNN
-1831 GTLLGNNQLTVNASQ
+1831 GTLLGNNQLTVNANQ
-1846 VNQQAAGKL
+1846 VNQQATGKL
-1855 FSGGDVWIGSAGLD
+1855 FSGGDLLIGSSGLN

-1874 VALGNLTLKLTNA
+1874 VALGNLTLKLTSA
-1887 FTNNNALA
+1887 FTNTHALA

-1954 LQGGGDVTI
+1954 LQGGGDVNI

-1983 TAPGNIVNTALL
+1983 TAPGSIINTALL
-1995 YAANNLALYAKSI
+1995 YAANNLALYANSI

-2015 LAGNNLWM
+2015 LAGNSLWM

-2038 SGTIET
+2038 SGNIET
-2044 QNGDIMIKTGH
+2044 QNGDITIKTASFQNVRLGMSINETVSSVQSDGSNVPTEIKVDTRNNPDFFIVLLQGH
-2055 LLNQRDG
+2055 DG
-2062 LSESRTH
+2062 SGNGDSPNVDLEYYTFLPFLEHLTINKELSTKEIKVTS
-2069 QVNAS
+2069 QGGAGSVSSGNDIFINAS
-2074 SPAANGE
+2074 SLKNQASTIYAKNNIIIRGDTLDNQTVTAGLLKSELIYEFLLPKNVTYNNKESHNPLKNYEWNDVKVISESSTPNNESTLYYHFRDPGNGWLGWGVGGY
-2081 TSIRVKITDL
+2081 SPDVKIHFDKYSLTLDKGKYY
-2091 EYGDWG
+2091 EPSTHYIGDSG
-2097 FYYKYSGSTQ
+2097 YFALDFLKYSGNVYATHSATYKLKGQ
-2107 GGSVKAT
+2107 EANLIAGQTYRAVIQAGG
-2114 VAPSA
+2114 
-2119 KGSTQKFLIDTT
+2119 
-2131 TVNVTADAGAARIV
+2131 NVTA
-2145 ASGNINVS
+2145 N
-2153 AKSFDNQASVI
+2153 F
-2164 LAGNEMALSGAVLN
+2164 
-2178 NQSYFGYSEYKY
+2178 
-2190 GTYKYSG
+2190 
-2197 RLADV
+2197 AD
-2202 IATPENKNDY
+2202 
-2212 YNNTASKS
+2212 
-2220 RQVTYYLSSSPTY
+2220 
-2233 ETVGNGQVLRSVI
+2233 
-2246 EAKHNITAHF
+2246 
-2256 DNNISNTTT
+2256 NISNTSTT
-2265 ASNSSGVSL
+2265 ANAGKVSNT
-2274 SITAPPLNT
+2274 ITAPSLNT
-2283 LSHQSIGGSVQ
+2283 LSNQSIGGSVQ
-2294 KQGLAGGAAV
+2294 KQALAGGAAV

-2317 ALQQINGGGALENSA
+2317 ALQQINGGGALENTA
-2332 GGSALANLSATK
+2332 GGTSLANISTSK
-2344 AGKANLGNASGLA
+2344 AGKANLGSVGGLA
-2357 SAGVTAAS
+2357 NAGVTAAS
-2365 AANITGGALAN
+2365 AGNIAGGALASY
-2376 TQSKPVDTSAYPL
+2376 QSKPVDTSAYPL

-2443 TRASFTNEKQFLGSS
+2443 TRTSFTNEKQFLGSS

-2534 IASLDKSILWWESAT
+2534 IASLDKSILWWETAT

-2609 NLNDGLMKAGGG
+2609 NLNDGLMKAGGS
-2621 LSLSA
+2621 LNLSA
-2626 IGDINNISSAISGK
+2626 ISDINNISSAIRGK

-2695 KNITLT
+2695 KNITIT
-2701 GANLTSGGDLLMNA
+2701 GANLASGGDLLMNA

-2730 GQSGLRNN
+2730 GQSGFRNN

-2744 SVTYQGSTL
+2744 SVTYQGSTI
-2753 SAGGNLGIKAGDNLR
+2753 SAGGNLGIKAGDNLS
-2768 VAASDIKAGGNAALA
+2768 VAASDIKAGGSAALA
-2783 AGGDLNLDALQT
+2783 AGEDLNLDALQT
-2795 SKNSQNGKKE
+2795 SNNSRSGKKE
-2805 THSTGLDRTTVSA
+2805 THSTGLDRTSVSA

-2827 RDINAH
+2827 QDINVR
-2833 AAALAAEKNI
+2833 AAALAAEDNI
-2843 GVQAGRDVNL
+2843 GIQAGRDVNL
-2853 EAEATTTGDSYR
+2853 AAEATTTGDSYR

-2931 EKKIT
+2931 EKKTT

-3074 GRETADKTR
+3074 GRETADTTR

-3100 KDIITGSVKQESE
+3100 KDIITGSVKQESK

-3161 GGGLQGSLPVSYG
+3161 GGGLQASLPVSYG

-3245 SSKSSSKIWS
+3245 SSKSSSKSWS

-3284 FGKNNSKENSETT
+3284 FGKNNSKENNETT

-3552 GVNIAGKN
+3552 GVIIAGKN

-3746 DADATKNR
+3746 NADATKNR

-3813 ITHSAVSQGAIIIR
+3813 ITHSAVSQGAVIIR

-3837 ELSRDTTH
+3837 ELSRDTAH

-4026 LSPDEKTVVV
+4026 LSPDEKTVIV

-4071 ALANHTEKTV
+4071 SLGDIAENLSAGRTQADRYQKAQDELLKVVGDFKAKNCAGLNAEDCGLKMDAHRNELLAGFTDAGLNFVPIVGTFKSFAEAQTALDYLLAVASIIPGERVVTGMLKNADKALAKGDIAEASRIMHQASSEIKIIERPTPRQSEVDIGKDLGDNWRDQVSFK
-4081 IDRLAKEG
+4081 DGKE
-4089 VATKQQLDAAACALL
+4089 VPYATKNSVRPDWCQGTT
-4104 KCSAEFAE
+4104 CSVEV
-4112 GTAEK
+4112 K
-4117 AYYENLEKTGSQPE
+4117 NYNIK
-4131 YAALREQLANEKFVV
+4131 N
-4146 SYKDPLTGENVTIS
+4146 
-4160 TALFKYTNINAILD
+4160 NINGLIKNVVGQAIKR
-4174 GATYANGEY
+4174 
-4183 QLTTRGA
+4183 Q
-4190 GLLQAAGGAA
+4190 Q
-4200 EIIGGGVG
+4200 
-4208 CAGVVTCAAGA
+4208 
-4219 ILATSGFDNL
+4219 
-4229 QAGSDALASG
+4229 
-4239 RPTKTVGA
+4239 
-4247 ELLETLGVPTEYS
+4247 
-4260 EVVYAGVGL
+4260 
-4269 GGATT
+4269 
-4274 LVFKSARTGEVINVA
+4274 
-4289 VSKEGQVTRST
+4289 
-4300 TGTSVGNLEPGNS
+4300 
-4313 ASTSMPRNGDR
+4313 
-4324 LVINQGNLPT
+4324 NLPT
-4334 CGPNSCAMVLDTA
+4334 GMKQHIVID
-4347 GIKVDVGQLITQSG
+4347 IRGQS
-4361 VTAKGTTMARL
+4361 VTAAEKMKIVNGIVDK
-4372 SNVLNQNG
+4372 SN
-4380 LSAKRVTGVSME
+4380 GVINS
-4392 SLAKA
+4392 S
-4397 TSKGDPAIV
+4397 S
-4406 RMSLDRGGHAV
+4406 
-4417 VVDGITIRNG
+4417 IR
-4427 QQVVAIRDPA
+4427 
-4437 LGRQYFTPIDE
+4437 FKT
-4448 FRQKFSGEAIFT
+4448 
-4460 KVIK
+4460 

>member
-235 AGEGNAPVV
+235 AGEGNAPLV

-336 SDSAMTLTADG
+336 SDGAMTLAADG

-362 ALNGKTVTLDNNSRL
+362 ALNGKAVTLDNNSRL

-442 SDAVTNSGTL
+442 SDAVTNSGVL

-472 ARGDASL
+472 ARGDAAL
-479 NLTDSL
+479 NFTDSL

-490 GKILSDGTLTA
+490 GKILTEGTLAA
-501 NIGELEQNGTLS
+501 NTGELEQNGTLS
-513 GTKRLGVQ
+513 GTKRLDIQ
-521 AQQVSSGKGALT
+521 AQQATSGKGALT

-542 VVGKA
+542 AVGKA
-547 ELNGQTIAAGNL
+547 DLNGQTIAAGNL

-576 GRDLALTAHDA
+576 GRDLAISAHDA

-600 VTTQRLSHGG
+600 VTAQRLSHGG
-610 KSDSAATTFLGDESL
+610 KSDSVATTFQGDGSL

-709 SHHALDLAY
+709 SHRALDMAY
-718 ESFDNLSGGTLYSAR
+718 DSFDNLSGGTLYSAR

-762 NRGEINGVNL
+762 NSGEINGVNL
-772 SGDITTLNNTGRLL
+772 SGDMASLNNTGRLL
-786 ADNALTLN
+786 ADNALTLKAD
-794 TGTLSSDGTL
+794 TLSSGGTL

-820 LVQGNRVLNVTAGDT
+820 LVQGNRALNVTAGDT

-900 ATLDLNSAAVTNS
+900 ATLDINSAAVTNS
-913 GTLQATGDVLAH
+913 GTLQATGDVLTH
-925 GKQFDNQQGGVV
+925 GKKFDNQQGGVV
-937 LAGGALALDQDS
+937 LAGGALALDQNS

-984 DGNLT
+984 DGTLT
-989 NQGNVLT
+989 NQGNVLS
-996 QQALDIRA
+996 QQALDIGA

-1030 QGSDALNWDGATF
+1030 QGSDALNWDGATL

-1049 KVTGGGTLA
+1049 KVTGGNTLA

-1082 RNGGTLQATDSLNAT
+1082 HNGGTLQATDSLNAT

-1117 AAQLSNNGTLAARAL
+1117 AAQLTNNGTLAARAL
-1132 TVQAPDITN
+1132 TVQAPGITN
-1141 RGTLAGNDNLSL
+1141 RGTLAGNDSLSL

-1184 LSVNGGLTLRGNT
+1184 LSVNDGLTLRGNT

-1227 RAQLTAGTMANSGT
+1227 RAQLTAGTMTNSGT
-1241 LAAND
+1241 LAADD
-1246 VMLGAGTLHNGGL
+1246 VTLGAGTLHNSGL
-1259 IQGTHSAGATAQ
+1259 IQGAQHAQATAQ

-1280 WLSGGALTLHGADLT
+1280 WLSGGALTLNGNQLT
-1295 NAGQVQGDTLALTAG
+1295 NAGQVQGDTLTLTAG

-1342 DATFNADSLTG
+1342 DAALNADSLTG
-1353 SGRIVA
+1353 SGRMVA

-1367 RLTNNGLWQGTK
+1367 RLTNNGLWQGAK

-1436 GELGAQT
+1436 GGLGAQT

-1471 LLSQGT
+1471 LLSQGA

-1530 AAPARELINGANG
+1530 AVPARELINGANG

-1558 NNAGRWQGQNILLN
+1558 TNGGRWQGQNILLN
-1572 AQRLDHSGAIQSA
+1572 AQRLDHRGAIQSA
-1585 DGLNITLSGDLNSLA
+1585 DGLNITLSGDLTSLA

-1648 ATVNNDLTQTSGGKL
+1648 AAVNNDLTQTSGGKL

-1685 TLDVTTGG
+1685 TLDVTTGD

-1708 TARGSFTNNAG
+1708 TARGSLTNNAG
-1719 GQIVSRQG
+1719 GQIVSRQD
-1727 LGVTTLVLM
+1727 LAVTTPVLL

-1786 LNAANAI
+1786 LNAANAT

-1799 ADQGTLTGTTFTNQ
+1799 ADQGTLTGTSFTNQ

-1822 VNYSTLNNN
+1822 VNYGTLNNN

-1855 FSGGDVWIGSAGLD
+1855 FSGGDLWIGSAGLD

-1995 YAANNLALYAKSI
+1995 YAANNLALYANSI

-2015 LAGNNLWM
+2015 LAGNSLWM

-2030 ANAEVVNT
+2030 ANTEVVNT
-2038 SGTIET
+2038 SGNIET
-2044 QNGDIMIKTGH
+2044 QNGDITIKTGH

-2062 LSESRTH
+2062 LAFSETKHEYSLDTIPGATTPGYVSPKLKQPDFWLKMSEFTADKIGWTVSEVCTGGGGRNNNEH
-2069 QVNAS
+2069 CRDNYSYHLLSPVEARRFLLFESEVKAS
-2074 SPAANGE
+2074 ADGPAA
-2081 TSIRVKITDL
+2081 RL
-2091 EYGDWG
+2091 
-2097 FYYKYSGSTQ
+2097 
-2107 GGSVKAT
+2107 
-2114 VAPSA
+2114 
-2119 KGSTQKFLIDTT
+2119 
-2131 TVNVTADAGAARIV
+2131 
-2145 ASGNINVS
+2145 ASGGNISV
-2153 AKSFDNQASVI
+2153 QAGQLENKASNI
-2164 LAGNEMALSGAVLN
+2164 LAGKNMSLSGTSLN
-2178 NQSYFGYSEYKY
+2178 NFSAEQGRKNVWQLAEYRCDLFDKSNCSNEDVTPVIQSYNGKAYWPNGKQFK
-2190 GTYKYSG
+2190 K
-2197 RLADV
+2197 
-2202 IATPENKNDY
+2202 
-2212 YNNTASKS
+2212 SKVPFVFTT
-2220 RQVTYYLSSSPTY
+2220 QETEFVTDGGLF
-2233 ETVGNGQVLRSVI
+2233 RSVI
-2246 EAKHNITAHF
+2246 SAQGNIEANF
-2256 DNNISNTTT
+2256 SDDISNTSTSART
-2265 ASNSSGVSL
+2265 DGFSNTINTPS
-2274 SITAPPLNT
+2274 LNT

-2294 KQGLAGGAAV
+2294 KQSLAGGAAV

-2344 AGKANLGNASGLA
+2344 AGKANLGNTSGLA

-2365 AANITGGALAN
+2365 AATITGGALAN
-2376 TQSKPVDTSAYPL
+2376 TPGKPVDTSAYPL

-2626 IGDINNISSAISGK
+2626 IGDINNISSAIRGK

-2753 SAGGNLGIKAGDNLR
+2753 SAGGNLGIKAGDNLS
-2768 VAASDIKAGGNAALA
+2768 VAAGDIKAGGNAALA

-2833 AAALAAEKNI
+2833 AAALAAEDNI

-2853 EAEATTTGDSYR
+2853 DAEATTSGDSYR

-2893 GRDVN
+2893 GRDMN
-2898 TEATQVLAKKD
+2898 ADAAQATAKGD
-2909 IGIAAQNNINLL
+2909 IGVTAGRDINLA
-2921 TATESNYSFK
+2921 TATESDYHYK
-2931 EKKIT
+2931 EETKT
-2936 KKGFLSKKTT
+2936 KKGFLKKTTT
-2946 HTVEEHSST
+2946 HTVSEQSAT
-2955 DEAATLLSGD
+2955 REAGTLLSGD
-2965 NVALKAGNDLLVR
+2965 NVTLKAGEDVLVK
-2978 GSAVTASGDVA
+2978 GSAVAGDGNVA
-2989 LKANGDV
+2989 LSAGKN
-2996 TVEAATEKASD
+2996 VEIAAATNTDSNWQLKEK
-3007 YSMKKTT
+3007 K
-3014 KSGVFGGG
+3014 KSGLMGSGGIG
-3022 MGITI
+3022 FTI
-3027 GSQSAKETRKGAK
+3027 GSSKTRHELKEKGTTQSQSVSTVGSTGGNVTVTAGEQARVSGADLVAGKNLTLTGDSVVIEPGHDKRTSDQKFEQKSSGLTVALTGAVVDAVNNAVTAAKDATK
-3040 LTQSDSR
+3040 QSDSR
-3047 SVIGTTA
+3047 LAALQATKSVLSGYQAVQGKEMADTTGEPNA
-3054 GNVIIEA
+3054 GIRV
-3061 GDKAKLVATNMVA
+3061 
-3074 GRETADKTR
+3074 
-3083 KTGHIDVK
+3083 
-3091 ANDIEIVAG
+3091 
-3100 KDIITGSVKQESE
+3100 SV
-3113 SSGFGISFS
+3113 
-3122 NPVIDAIRNVRDITK
+3122 
-3137 MGGSNITKAK
+3137 
-3147 TAAGEAAA
+3147 
-3155 AFADIT
+3155 
-3161 GGGLQGSLPVSYG
+3161 SLTTQ
-3174 KSSSKSEMHYAG
+3174 KSKSEQHQVSDQVTG
-3186 EYSVGNTLTSAG
+3186 STLNAG
-3198 NVQLTANGK
+3198 NNLSINATGKNHGANS
-3207 KGQGDIVISGSKI
+3207 GDIVVAGSSMKAGGDASLNAARDVLLTGAANTQKTTGSNSSSGGGVGVSFGVGQGSAGLSVFANVNAAKGKEKGDGTDWTETTLDSGGKVSLHSGQDASLI
-3220 GAKEAAI
+3220 GA
-3227 IDANRNVDITTST
+3227 
-3240 DHQIS
+3240 Q
-3245 SSKSSSKIWS
+3245 
-3255 ITDAAPTIGS
+3255 
-3265 AIRAV
+3265 
-3270 SGGPNNG
+3270 
-3277 SSILPFG
+3277 
-3284 FGKNNSKENSETT
+3284 
-3297 AQTGSQI
+3297 
-3304 TAKDIYID
+3304 
-3312 SKDGHV
+3312 
-3318 NVSGSS
+3318 VSGS
-3324 LAAIN
+3324 
-3329 DLILSSKNGDI
+3329 
-3340 TVGTGNNHV
+3340 
-3349 VQESSGSQT
+3349 Q
-3358 KIGTLGGDGYS
+3358 
-3369 GTVGWSN
+3369 
-3376 NKYASQLDRNQQSTL
+3376 
-3391 RSQLA
+3391 
-3396 SRDGNVTLQ
+3396 VT
-3405 AGKDVAIDGAD
+3405 
-3416 ISAGKSV
+3416 
-3423 TLSGENVRLDV
+3423 
-3434 SEDTLKTHNE
+3434 
-3444 SSNTQYGVTA
+3444 
-3454 SVSGWAVAAAQ
+3454 
-3465 AVENAARSVE
+3465 
-3475 DKRDPRLSAIYAA
+3475 
-3488 QAGLSTA
+3488 
-3495 SQTVLSDMNPSAFK
+3495 
-3509 VNVSATVGSSNQQ
+3509 
-3522 QDYHSQAQQGS
+3522 
-3533 SIKAGENVAITAKK
+3533 
-3547 DIEGA
+3547 
-3552 GVNIAGKN
+3552 
-3560 VNLNA
+3560 
-3565 GRDISLSTAQD
+3565 
-3576 MERLKNHSG
+3576 
-3585 GSQASLGAGFSLG
+3585 
-3598 GSQNGITIEAGAS
+3598 
-3611 SYSNKDKGNSLTHH
+3611 
-3625 NSVVTAEDTLTVH
+3625 
-3638 TGRDATLQGAE
+3638 
-3649 LRGESVKADI
+3649 ADI
-3659 GRDLLIS
+3659 GRNLTITSL
-3666 SQQDKNQYDSKTSS
+3666 QDSNHYDSKQS
-3680 GGVSVSV
+3680 SVS
-3687 CVPPICA
+3687 
-3694 GNFVQGSANAAG
+3694 AG
-3706 GKVTHDFKSV
+3706 GSFTFGSMTGSGYVNFSQDKMHSTFKSV
-3716 IEQSGIFAGTGGF
+3716 AEQSGIFAGKDGF
-3729 DVHVGEHTQL
+3729 DVTVGSHTQL
-3739 NGAVIAS
+3739 NGGAIGSAAT
-3746 DADATKNR
+3746 ADKNS

-3759 LGWNDIHNKSQTS
+3759 LGYSNLTNKADYKVSHSGGGFSSSGSFGPQGALSAASTLMSAVGSSGHAQGTTQAAVSEGTITVRDTAHSQDAGGLQRDVTQANDAISPIFNKEKEQNRLQAVQMVSDI
-3772 GNQFA
+3772 GNQVA
-3777 VSVSGGM
+3777 DIVR
-3784 TKDASDKLKPTSSGL
+3784 TQSDLDGLKAAIAQT
-3799 PGTSLASVSDSDSN
+3799 GTSLQGLPEKERLAKLAALRDTAVYKKVTENTGTGSDVQRAITAATAAVSGLAGGNLNAALAGGAAPYIANEIGKN
-3813 ITHSAVSQGAIIIR
+3813 ITDQNTTAGIMAHAVVNAVLAKVQGQDALTGASGAVVGESMGILLAKQVYGKSPAALT
-3827 DKDKQTQDVA
+3827 DTEKQTIA
-3837 ELSRDTTH
+3837 ALST
-3845 AHKALE
+3845 L
-3851 NNFDKASIQDK
+3851 AS
-3862 LDIQNQASALGT
+3862 G
-3874 QALDAWRQSQLE
+3874 
-3886 AGKDKIRAAMQA
+3886 
-3898 RGELDGL
+3898 
-3905 TDAQIND
+3905 
-3912 KIAQSDQYK
+3912 
-3921 EVDKQYGVG
+3921 
-3930 SDFWRNGSA
+3930 
-3939 ITGLLAGALGGNVK
+3939 LAGAL
-3953 GGMAAGAAP
+3953 
-3962 YVAGLIKSVANGSEP
+3962 
-3977 ARIALHTLASAVL
+3977 
-3990 VKAQGGNAAAGAAGG
+3990 
-4005 FVAASSSAA
+4005 
-4014 LSLAFYNKKPEE
+4014 
-4026 LSPDEKTVVV
+4026 
-4036 NLVAALGAAGGS
+4036 
-4048 MAAGNSTGIGS
+4048 AGNSTE
-4059 GANAARVEVENN
+4059 ATATAAKAGQTTVENN
-4071 ALANHTEKTV
+4071 FLGEDSRKRKDALVHKGLTEGLAEDEEKDLIFLDKTNQLSDEYLDKYRHDPGSLTPDEKYVLNQALNAFVQENSKYYDADTVNKMVGSLFSEGATFKDYGFPFAASSELKNKITDNNKAGLGFWDALTYTRDISPQERLYKDAISDLGAVNEHAYWGRVGEPVLNFLPGAPGLVVNVKDAITGGSQMGQATASFLNDGPNADSAGRFLEGFLNAAGAVAGTHWGYKSGYAGNELVDSGIVSPGNYLWQESTLVKKPFYDKPQEGGILNIGAGNRPIEGAYNISHPDYPKGPGVYAGDANDLSN
-4081 IDRLAKEG
+4081 IA
-4089 VATKQQLDAAACALL
+4089 
-4104 KCSAEFAE
+4104 
-4112 GTAEK
+4112 
-4117 AYYENLEKTGSQPE
+4117 TGSQKTIIMENPYGFE
-4131 YAALREQLANEKFVV
+4131 PFNDEVVRVLDQNGTIIVKGTWNNPTIRKIEREAKKYGFTLTERNVIPSTGFSQTDGKPIAN
-4146 SYKDPLTGENVTIS
+4146 
-4160 TALFKYTNINAILD
+4160 
-4174 GATYANGEY
+4174 
-4183 QLTTRGA
+4183 
-4190 GLLQAAGGAA
+4190 
-4200 EIIGGGVG
+4200 
-4208 CAGVVTCAAGA
+4208 
-4219 ILATSGFDNL
+4219 
-4229 QAGSDALASG
+4229 
-4239 RPTKTVGA
+4239 KTV
-4247 ELLETLGVPTEYS
+4247 TEYK
-4260 EVVYAGVGL
+4260 
-4269 GGATT
+4269 
-4274 LVFKSARTGEVINVA
+4274 FKKS
-4289 VSKEGQVTRST
+4289 SHK
-4300 TGTSVGNLEPGNS
+4300 
-4313 ASTSMPRNGDR
+4313 
-4324 LVINQGNLPT
+4324 
-4334 CGPNSCAMVLDTA
+4334 
-4347 GIKVDVGQLITQSG
+4347 
-4361 VTAKGTTMARL
+4361 
-4372 SNVLNQNG
+4372 
-4380 LSAKRVTGVSME
+4380 
-4392 SLAKA
+4392 
-4397 TSKGDPAIV
+4397 
-4406 RMSLDRGGHAV
+4406 
-4417 VVDGITIRNG
+4417 
-4427 QQVVAIRDPA
+4427 
-4437 LGRQYFTPIDE
+4437 
-4448 FRQKFSGEAIFT
+4448 
-4460 KVIK
+4460 

>member
-26 QPVAPAFAAAM
+26 QPLAPAFAAAM
-37 TPTGPTAMDKAGNGV
+37 TPTGTTSMDKAGNGV

-76 QEGVILNNATGQ
+76 QQGVILNNATGQ

-128 TEVAGKAANVMVAN
+128 TEVAGKAANVIVAN

-281 ITLDASGKLTVKN
+281 ITLDASGKLKVKN
-294 SLASGNLT
+294 SLAIGNLT

-314 KTGGTLAVSS
+314 KTGGTLAVNS
-324 RGNVALDHAALA
+324 RGEVALDHAELA
-336 SDSAMTLTADG
+336 SDGAMTLSADG

-395 INAGGN
+395 ISAGGN

-428 NNRGTLQGNGVTVD
+428 TNRGTLQGNGVTVD

-472 ARGDASL
+472 ARGDAAF

-485 RNGTN
+485 RNGAN
-490 GKILSDGTLTA
+490 GKILTDGTLAVDTGA
-501 NIGELEQNGTLS
+501 LEQNGTLS
-513 GTKRLGVQ
+513 GIKRLDVQ
-521 AQQVSSGKGALT
+521 AQQVTSSKGALT

-542 VVGKA
+542 ADGKA
-547 ELNGQTIAAGNL
+547 DLNGQTIATGNL

-576 GRDLALTAHDA
+576 GRALAITAHDA

-600 VTTQRLSHGG
+600 VTAQRLSHGG
-610 KSDSAATTFLGDESL
+610 KSESAATTFLGDEFL

-644 NRGLLKGSGALNLST
+644 NRGLLKGSGALTLST
-659 DRLDNLAGGTLY
+659 DRLDNLTGGTLY
-671 SPASLNLAIPTLTNQ
+671 SPASLNLAIPTLNNQ
-686 GQITTDGDLTLRGAQ
+686 GQITTDSDLTLRGAQ

-709 SHHALDLAY
+709 SHRALDMAY

-762 NRGEINGVNL
+762 NSGEINGVNL
-772 SGDITTLNNTGRLL
+772 SGDIASLNNTGRLL
-786 ADNALTLN
+786 TDNTLTLN
-794 TGTLSSDGTL
+794 TGTLNSGGTL

-814 QLQNQG
+814 RLQNQG
-820 LVQGNRVLNVTAGDT
+820 LVQGNRALNVTAGDT

-846 LALDG
+846 LALQGD
-851 GTLTNG
+851 TLTNG

-865 LLTLAKHADNR
+865 LLTLAKHADNH
-876 GKLVATDALRLA
+876 GKLVATDALRLT
-888 TPAFTNTGTLAA
+888 TPAFTNTGILAA
-900 ATLDLNSAAVTNS
+900 GTLDLNSAAVTNS

-937 LAGGALALDQDS
+937 LAGGALALNQDT
-949 LSNAGLLQGDTLAV
+949 LSNAGLLQGDTLTV
-963 AAQDWRNEG
+963 AAQTWRNEG

-984 DGNLT
+984 DGTLT
-989 NQGNVLT
+989 NQGNVLS

-1030 QGSDALNWDGATF
+1030 QGSDALNWDGATL

-1049 KVTGGGTLA
+1049 KVTGGNTLA
-1058 LNGTTLDNQGQM
+1058 LSGTTLDNQGQM

-1075 SVIGDNL
+1075 SVTGDTL
-1082 RNGGTLQATDSLNAT
+1082 RNGGTLQATDSLKAT

-1117 AAQLSNNGTLAARAL
+1117 AAQLTNNGTLAARAL
-1132 TVQAPDITN
+1132 TVQAPDIIN
-1141 RGTLAGNDNLSL
+1141 RGTLAGNDSLSL
-1153 TTRNLYNG
+1153 TARNLYND
-1161 AHGQLATGGGLTLD
+1161 AHGQLATGGGLMLD

-1184 LSVNGGLTLRGNT
+1184 LSVNDRLTLRGNT

-1203 INAAALDATLN
+1203 INAAALDTTLS
-1214 GALDNAG
+1214 GALDNTG
-1221 RLMADG
+1221 RLVADG
-1227 RAQLTAGTMANSGT
+1227 RVQLSAGTVTNSGT
-1241 LAAND
+1241 LAADD
-1246 VMLGAGTLHNGGL
+1246 VTLVAGTFRNGGL
-1259 IQGTHSAGATAQ
+1259 IQGAHSAGATAQ

-1280 WLSGGALTLHGADLT
+1280 WLSGGALTLNGNQLT
-1295 NAGQVQGDTLALTAG
+1295 NSGQLQGDTLTLTG
-1310 SLDNRGVINGI
+1310 NSLDNRGVMNGI
-1321 QGLTGTVQGALT
+1321 QELTGTVQGALN

-1342 DATFNADSLTG
+1342 DATLNADSLTG

-1359 DTLTLQAN
+1359 DTLTLQAK

-1379 GLTATGDTLTTG
+1379 GLTATGDTFTTG

-1396 LSGGDLSLNA
+1396 LSGGNLSLNA

-1419 VNVDADNWTHGG
+1419 VNVDADNWTHCG

-1436 GELGAQT
+1436 GNLGAQT
-1443 RGTLTNNGSLL
+1443 QGTLTNNGSLL
-1454 SQGAATVTAGEL
+1454 SQGSATVTANEL

-1471 LLSQGT
+1471 LLSQGA

-1487 RGALQGDTLSAYQNQ
+1487 SGALQGDTLTAYQNQ
-1502 INNQG
+1502 INNHG
-1507 TLTGVQ
+1507 TVTGVQ

-1518 ARPQPRMARMLL
+1518 ARPQSRMARMLL
-1530 AAPARELINGANG
+1530 AAPPRELINGASG

-1558 NNAGRWQGQNILLN
+1558 TNAGRWQGQNILLN
-1572 AQRLDHSGAIQSA
+1572 AQRLDHSGVIQSA
-1585 DGLNITLSGDLNSLA
+1585 DGLNITLSGNLNSQA
-1600 GSKITALGTAALN
+1600 GSKITALGAAALN
-1613 ALAMTNQ
+1613 ALAVTNQ

-1628 TLTGNSLRNDGA
+1628 TLTGSSLRNDGA

-1648 ATVNNDLTQTSGGKL
+1648 ATVNNDLTQTSNGKL

-1708 TARGSFTNNAG
+1708 TARGSLTNNFG
-1719 GQIVSRQG
+1719 GQVISRQG
-1727 LGVTTLVLM
+1727 LGVTTPVLV
-1736 NYGLMQGGGA
+1736 NNGLMQGGA
-1746 TRVEATTSARN
+1746 TTRVEATTSARN
-1757 DGKLLSGGQLTLTT
+1757 DGKLLSGGQLTLIM

-1786 LNAANAI
+1786 LNAANAT

-1799 ADQGTLTGTTFTNQ
+1799 ADQGTLTGNTFTNQ

-1831 GTLLGNNQLTVNASQ
+1831 GTLLGNNQLTVNANQ

-1855 FSGGDVWIGSAGLD
+1855 FSGGDLWIGSAGLD

-1887 FTNNNALA
+1887 FTNKNALA

-1909 NRGVLQGQAV
+1909 NRGVMQGQAV

-1939 STLSGSSVALNGAGT
+1939 STLSGSSVGLNGAGT

-1983 TAPGNIVNTALL
+1983 TAPGSIINTALL
-1995 YAANNLALYAKSI
+1995 YAAGNLALYANSI

-2015 LAGNNLWM
+2015 LAGNSLWM

-2038 SGTIET
+2038 SGNIET
-2044 QNGDIMIKTGH
+2044 QNGDITIKTGH

-2062 LSESRTH
+2062 LSVKESTNAGSSIGGVGDAILSLNYKTLPADTYGYITFDTEKEIGICGGSNGGCYTKKITNYNYVPFFEYRTKKFSVKESIIAVESKGGASRILSGRDVYISSNILENLASDIVASKDIKLEGGKLNNKSWQSGKTTEYLIYQH
-2069 QVNAS
+2069 ALAGNTDVIVNNIPESGLSVQSDNFTQVNKDITYKLTGKTTETES
-2074 SPAANGE
+2074 GE
-2081 TSIRVKITDL
+2081 LYRAVI
-2091 EYGDWG
+2091 
-2097 FYYKYSGSTQ
+2097 Q
-2107 GGSVKAT
+2107 AGG
-2114 VAPSA
+2114 
-2119 KGSTQKFLIDTT
+2119 
-2131 TVNVTADAGAARIV
+2131 NVTA
-2145 ASGNINVS
+2145 N
-2153 AKSFDNQASVI
+2153 F
-2164 LAGNEMALSGAVLN
+2164 
-2178 NQSYFGYSEYKY
+2178 
-2190 GTYKYSG
+2190 
-2197 RLADV
+2197 AD
-2202 IATPENKNDY
+2202 
-2212 YNNTASKS
+2212 
-2220 RQVTYYLSSSPTY
+2220 
-2233 ETVGNGQVLRSVI
+2233 
-2246 EAKHNITAHF
+2246 
-2256 DNNISNTTT
+2256 NISNTSTT
-2265 ASNSSGVSL
+2265 ANAGKVSSTINTPS
-2274 SITAPPLNT
+2274 LNT

-2344 AGKANLGNASGLA
+2344 AGKANLGNTSGLV
-2357 SAGVTAAS
+2357 SAGVTATS

-2443 TRASFTNEKQFLGSS
+2443 TRTSFTNEKQFLGSS

-2499 GVGSDLQ
+2499 GIGSDLQ

-2511 MDSAAAQQK
+2511 MDNAAAQQK

-2640 TVALESADGSINN
+2640 TVALESTDGSINN

-2672 LKDTTLGSTATIS
+2672 LKDTTFGSTATIS

-2730 GQSGLRNN
+2730 RQSGLRNN

-2753 SAGGNLGIKAGDNLR
+2753 SAGGNLGIKAGDNLS
-2768 VAASDIKAGGNAALA
+2768 VAAGDIKAGGNAALA
-2783 AGGDLNLDALQT
+2783 AGGDLSLDALQT
-2795 SKNSQNGKKE
+2795 SKNSRNGKRE

-2827 RDINAH
+2827 QDINAH

-2853 EAEATTTGDSYR
+2853 EAEATTSGDSYR

-2893 GRDVN
+2893 GRDMN
-2898 TEATQVLAKKD
+2898 ADAAQATAKGD
-2909 IGIAAQNNINLL
+2909 IGVTAGRDINLA
-2921 TATESNYSFK
+2921 TATESDYHYK
-2931 EKKIT
+2931 EETKT
-2936 KKGFLSKKTT
+2936 KKGFLKKTTT
-2946 HTVEEHSST
+2946 HTVSEQSAT
-2955 DEAATLLSGD
+2955 REAGTLLSGD
-2965 NVALKAGNDLLVR
+2965 NVTLKAGEDLLVKGSAVAGDGNVALSAGKNVEIAAATNTDSNWQLKEKKKSGLMGSGGIGFTIGSSKTRHELKEKGTTQSQSVSTVGSTGGNVTVTAGEQARVSGADLVAGKNLTLTGDSVVIEPGHDKRTTDQRFEQKSSGLTVALTGAVVDAVNNAVMAAKDATKQSDSRLAALQATKSVLSGYQAVQGKEMADTTGEPNAGIRVSVSLTTQKSKSEQHQVSDQVTGSTLNAGNDLSINAT
-2978 GSAVTASGDVA
+2978 GKNHG
-2989 LKANGDV
+2989 AN
-2996 TVEAATEKASD
+2996 S
-3007 YSMKKTT
+3007 
-3014 KSGVFGGG
+3014 
-3022 MGITI
+3022 
-3027 GSQSAKETRKGAK
+3027 
-3040 LTQSDSR
+3040 
-3047 SVIGTTA
+3047 
-3054 GNVIIEA
+3054 
-3061 GDKAKLVATNMVA
+3061 
-3074 GRETADKTR
+3074 
-3083 KTGHIDVK
+3083 
-3091 ANDIEIVAG
+3091 
-3100 KDIITGSVKQESE
+3100 
-3113 SSGFGISFS
+3113 
-3122 NPVIDAIRNVRDITK
+3122 
-3137 MGGSNITKAK
+3137 
-3147 TAAGEAAA
+3147 
-3155 AFADIT
+3155 
-3161 GGGLQGSLPVSYG
+3161 
-3174 KSSSKSEMHYAG
+3174 
-3186 EYSVGNTLTSAG
+3186 
-3198 NVQLTANGK
+3198 
-3207 KGQGDIVISGSKI
+3207 GDIVV
-3220 GAKEAAI
+3220 A
-3227 IDANRNVDITTST
+3227 
-3240 DHQIS
+3240 
-3245 SSKSSSKIWS
+3245 
-3255 ITDAAPTIGS
+3255 
-3265 AIRAV
+3265 
-3270 SGGPNNG
+3270 G
-3277 SSILPFG
+3277 SSM
-3284 FGKNNSKENSETT
+3284 K
-3297 AQTGSQI
+3297 A
-3304 TAKDIYID
+3304 
-3312 SKDGHV
+3312 
-3318 NVSGSS
+3318 
-3324 LAAIN
+3324 
-3329 DLILSSKNGDI
+3329 
-3340 TVGTGNNHV
+3340 
-3349 VQESSGSQT
+3349 
-3358 KIGTLGGDGYS
+3358 GGD
-3369 GTVGWSN
+3369 
-3376 NKYASQLDRNQQSTL
+3376 ASL
-3391 RSQLA
+3391 
-3396 SRDGNVTLQ
+3396 
-3405 AGKDVAIDGAD
+3405 
-3416 ISAGKSV
+3416 
-3423 TLSGENVRLDV
+3423 
-3434 SEDTLKTHNE
+3434 
-3444 SSNTQYGVTA
+3444 
-3454 SVSGWAVAAAQ
+3454 
-3465 AVENAARSVE
+3465 NAARDILLNAAANTQKTTGSNSSSGGGVGVSVGVGQG
-3475 DKRDPRLSAIYAA
+3475 S
-3488 QAGLSTA
+3488 AGLSVFA
-3495 SQTVLSDMNPSAFK
+3495 
-3509 VNVSATVGSSNQQ
+3509 
-3522 QDYHSQAQQGS
+3522 
-3533 SIKAGENVAITAKK
+3533 
-3547 DIEGA
+3547 
-3552 GVNIAGKN
+3552 N
-3560 VNLNA
+3560 VNAAKGKEKGDGTDWTETTLDS
-3565 GRDISLSTAQD
+3565 GGKVSL
-3576 MERLKNHSG
+3576 HSG
-3585 GSQASLGAGFSLG
+3585 QDASLTGA
-3598 GSQNGITIEAGAS
+3598 QVNG
-3611 SYSNKDKGNSLTHH
+3611 NQ
-3625 NSVVTAEDTLTVH
+3625 VT
-3638 TGRDATLQGAE
+3638 
-3649 LRGESVKADI
+3649 ADI
-3659 GRDLLIS
+3659 GRNLTITSL
-3666 SQQDKNQYDSKTSS
+3666 QDSNHYDSKQ
-3680 GGVSVSV
+3680 GSVS
-3687 CVPPICA
+3687 
-3694 GNFVQGSANAAG
+3694 AG
-3706 GKVTHDFKSV
+3706 GSFTFGTMTGSGYVNFSQDKMHSTFNSV
-3716 IEQSGIFAGTGGF
+3716 AEQSGIFAGKGGF
-3729 DVHVGEHTQL
+3729 DVTVGSHTQL
-3739 NGAVIAS
+3739 NGGAIGSTAT
-3746 DADATKNR
+3746 ADKNS

-3759 LGWNDIHNKSQTS
+3759 LGYSNLTNKADYKVSHSGGGFSSSGSFGAQAALSAASTLMSGMSGSGHAQGTTQAAVSEGSITVRDKANSQDTGGLQRDVTQANDAISPIFNKEKEQNRLQAVQMVSDI
-3772 GNQFA
+3772 GNQVA
-3777 VSVSGGM
+3777 DIVR
-3784 TKDASDKLKPTSSGL
+3784 TQSDLDGLKAAIAKT
-3799 PGTSLASVSDSDSN
+3799 GTSLQGLPEKERLAKLAALRDTDVYKKVTENTGTGSDVQRAITAATAAVSGLAGGNLNAALAGAAAPYIANEIGKN
-3813 ITHSAVSQGAIIIR
+3813 ITDQNTTAGIMAHAVVNAVLAKVQGQNALIGASGAVVGEAMGILIAKEVYKKDPSQLN
-3827 DKDKQTQDVA
+3827 DTEKQTVA
-3837 ELSRDTTH
+3837 ALST
-3845 AHKALE
+3845 L
-3851 NNFDKASIQDK
+3851 AS
-3862 LDIQNQASALGT
+3862 G
-3874 QALDAWRQSQLE
+3874 
-3886 AGKDKIRAAMQA
+3886 
-3898 RGELDGL
+3898 
-3905 TDAQIND
+3905 
-3912 KIAQSDQYK
+3912 
-3921 EVDKQYGVG
+3921 
-3930 SDFWRNGSA
+3930 
-3939 ITGLLAGALGGNVK
+3939 LAGALAGNNTEATATAAKAGQTTVENNLLGGGTDDGQVK
-3953 GGMAAGAAP
+3953 AAQEHAKNIMSCADDP
-3962 YVAGLIKSVANGSEP
+3962 GSEP
-3977 ARIALHTLASAVL
+3977 CRKGKALQNAMIVALPAGLGGGMLIAATSEL
-3990 VKAQGGNAAAGAAGG
+3990 AAAAQVAIRACAGNVVLCLNNAGIMTSEAIVPGGVGAGG
-4005 FVAASSSAA
+4005 AI
-4014 LSLAFYNKKPEE
+4014 
-4026 LSPDEKTVVV
+4026 
-4036 NLVAALGAAGGS
+4036 
-4048 MAAGNSTGIGS
+4048 GIGKTTLEATTAKAEAVV
-4059 GANAARVEVENN
+4059 ANAAKNN
-4071 ALANHTEKTV
+4071 P
-4081 IDRLAKEG
+4081 
-4089 VATKQQLDAAACALL
+4089 
-4104 KCSAEFAE
+4104 SW
-4112 GTAEK
+4112 K
-4117 AYYENLEKTGSQPE
+4117 AGEYLEDFKPSPTPLELVREQAGKGSQ
-4131 YAALREQLANEKFVV
+4131 
-4146 SYKDPLTGENVTIS
+4146 
-4160 TALFKYTNINAILD
+4160 TAYIRMDHIL
-4174 GATYANGEY
+4174 NGEVKTLKDGTKVGSGGHY
-4183 QLTTRGA
+4183 IRDPNIKIDKVTGA
-4190 GLLQAAGGAA
+4190 PD
-4200 EIIGGGVG
+4200 
-4208 CAGVVTCAAGA
+4208 
-4219 ILATSGFDNL
+4219 S
-4229 QAGSDALASG
+4229 
-4239 RPTKTVGA
+4239 
-4247 ELLETLGVPTEYS
+4247 
-4260 EVVYAGVGL
+4260 
-4269 GGATT
+4269 
-4274 LVFKSARTGEVINVA
+4274 
-4289 VSKEGQVTRST
+4289 
-4300 TGTSVGNLEPGNS
+4300 
-4313 ASTSMPRNGDR
+4313 
-4324 LVINQGNLPT
+4324 
-4334 CGPNSCAMVLDTA
+4334 
-4347 GIKVDVGQLITQSG
+4347 
-4361 VTAKGTTMARL
+4361 
-4372 SNVLNQNG
+4372 
-4380 LSAKRVTGVSME
+4380 TGVSKGYISVRDSASGQWVNKKAETTFFPEQWSKRQTAQEIE
-4392 SLAKA
+4392 SAFKHSERVPNTEMWSGKSSSGVKIQGYYGKPDGTGA
-4397 TSKGDPAIV
+4397 TAWPVYTG
-4406 RMSLDRGGHAV
+4406 
-4417 VVDGITIRNG
+4417 RN
-4427 QQVVAIRDPA
+4427 
-4437 LGRQYFTPIDE
+4437 
-4448 FRQKFSGEAIFT
+4448 K
-4460 KVIK
+4460 

>member
-1 MDTRQPPVRF
+1 
-11 SARLLSYLIISLLVW
+11 
-26 QPVAPAFAAAM
+26 
-37 TPTGPTAMDKAGNGV
+37 TPNNESTLYYHFRDPGNGWLGWGV
-52 PVVNIARPNAAGIS
+52 GGYSPDVKIHFDKYSLTLDKGKYYEPSTHYIGDSGYFALDFLKYSG
-66 HNQFKDYNVG
+66 NVY
-76 QEGVILNNATGQ
+76 ATHSATY
-88 LNKTQLGGL
+88 K
-97 IQNNP
+97 
-102 NLKAGQEARGIINEV
+102 LKGQEANLIAGQTYRAVIQA
-117 TGGSRSQLNGY
+117 GG
-128 TEVAGKAANVMVAN
+128 
-142 PYGITCNGCGFIN
+142 
-155 TPNVTLTTGKPVL
+155 
-168 DAAGN
+168 
-173 LSALEVTRGTITV
+173 
-186 EGKGLDASQS
+186 
-196 DALSIISRAT
+196 
-206 EVNAAIHARDLNVT
+206 NVT
-220 AGANRVNADGSRTAM
+220 ANFAD
-235 AGEGNAPVV
+235 
-244 AVDTGALGGMYANRI
+244 
-259 RLVSG
+259 
-264 DKGVGVNLGNLN
+264 
-276 ARQGD
+276 
-281 ITLDASGKLTVKN
+281 
-294 SLASGNLT
+294 
-302 AKGDNVTLTGEH
+302 
-314 KTGGTLAVSS
+314 
-324 RGNVALDHAALA
+324 
-336 SDSAMTLTADG
+336 
-347 TLSASASTLTSGQSQ
+347 
-362 ALNGKTVTLDNNSRL
+362 
-377 DAKRD
+377 
-382 VTLTGGALASQAQ
+382 
-395 INAGGN
+395 
-401 AQIAGD
+401 
-407 SLTNSGQIAATGR
+407 
-420 LDTRTTRL
+420 
-428 NNRGTLQGNGVTVD
+428 
-442 SDAVTNSGTL
+442 
-452 QSASALTLKGKTL
+452 
-465 DQQGTVS
+465 
-472 ARGDASL
+472 
-479 NLTDSL
+479 
-485 RNGTN
+485 
-490 GKILSDGTLTA
+490 
-501 NIGELEQNGTLS
+501 
-513 GTKRLGVQ
+513 
-521 AQQVSSGKGALT
+521 
-533 TSQGDIRLD
+533 
-542 VVGKA
+542 
-547 ELNGQTIAAGNL
+547 
-559 TLTGDAV
+559 
-566 TTQQDAQLQS
+566 
-576 GRDLALTAHDA
+576 
-587 TLDGTHAAKGALN
+587 
-600 VTTQRLSHGG
+600 
-610 KSDSAATTFLGDESL
+610 
-625 NNSGTLTGD
+625 
-634 ALTLRGKQIT
+634 
-644 NRGLLKGSGALNLST
+644 
-659 DRLDNLAGGTLY
+659 
-671 SPASLNLAIPTLTNQ
+671 
-686 GQITTDGDLTLRGAQ
+686 
-701 LTNGGLLQ
+701 
-709 SHHALDLAY
+709 
-718 ESFDNLSGGTLYSAR
+718 
-733 DLHLAIPTL
+733 
-742 TNQGLIST
+742 
-750 DGDLSLRGQSLV
+750 
-762 NRGEINGVNL
+762 
-772 SGDITTLNNTGRLL
+772 
-786 ADNALTLN
+786 
-794 TGTLSSDGTL
+794 
-804 AAEQVTIAAD
+804 
-814 QLQNQG
+814 
-820 LVQGNRVLNVTAGDT
+820 
-835 DNQGALRTGGT
+835 
-846 LALDG
+846 
-851 GTLTNG
+851 
-857 GELSATAL
+857 
-865 LLTLAKHADNR
+865 
-876 GKLVATDALRLA
+876 
-888 TPAFTNTGTLAA
+888 
-900 ATLDLNSAAVTNS
+900 
-913 GTLQATGDVLAH
+913 
-925 GKQFDNQQGGVV
+925 
-937 LAGGALALDQDS
+937 
-949 LSNAGLLQGDTLAV
+949 
-963 AAQDWRNEG
+963 
-972 NALGQNGVTAQI
+972 
-984 DGNLT
+984 
-989 NQGNVLT
+989 
-996 QQALDIRA
+996 
-1004 GNTDNRGALMAKVL
+1004 
-1018 ALHGDLQ
+1018 
-1025 NSGLL
+1025 
-1030 QGSDALNWDGATF
+1030 
-1043 TNAAGG
+1043 
-1049 KVTGGGTLA
+1049 
-1058 LNGTTLDNQGQM
+1058 
-1070 QGRAL
+1070 
-1075 SVIGDNL
+1075 
-1082 RNGGTLQATDSLNAT
+1082 
-1097 LSQTLENNGAL
+1097 
-1108 LSQNQADVS
+1108 
-1117 AAQLSNNGTLAARAL
+1117 
-1132 TVQAPDITN
+1132 
-1141 RGTLAGNDNLSL
+1141 
-1153 TTRNLYNG
+1153 
-1161 AHGQLATGGGLTLD
+1161 
-1175 LDRLENQGQ
+1175 
-1184 LSVNGGLTLRGNT
+1184 
-1197 LINGGD
+1197 
-1203 INAAALDATLN
+1203 
-1214 GALDNAG
+1214 
-1221 RLMADG
+1221 
-1227 RAQLTAGTMANSGT
+1227 
-1241 LAAND
+1241 
-1246 VMLGAGTLHNGGL
+1246 
-1259 IQGTHSAGATAQ
+1259 
-1271 TLTNDASGT
+1271 
-1280 WLSGGALTLHGADLT
+1280 
-1295 NAGQVQGDTLALTAG
+1295 
-1310 SLDNRGVINGI
+1310 
-1321 QGLTGTVQGALT
+1321 
-1333 NDGQMVSRG
+1333 
-1342 DATFNADSLTG
+1342 
-1353 SGRIVA
+1353 
-1359 DTLTLQAN
+1359 
-1367 RLTNNGLWQGTK
+1367 
-1379 GLTATGDTLTTG
+1379 
-1391 ANART
+1391 
-1396 LSGGDLSLNA
+1396 
-1406 GTLNTGGTLQGQQ
+1406 
-1419 VNVDADNWTHGG
+1419 
-1431 TLISL
+1431 
-1436 GELGAQT
+1436 
-1443 RGTLTNNGSLL
+1443 
-1454 SQGAATVTAGEL
+1454 
-1466 ANNGS
+1466 
-1471 LLSQGT
+1471 
-1477 LTLDGQRLTN
+1477 
-1487 RGALQGDTLSAYQNQ
+1487 
-1502 INNQG
+1502 
-1507 TLTGVQ
+1507 
-1513 GLTLT
+1513 
-1518 ARPQPRMARMLL
+1518 
-1530 AAPARELINGANG
+1530 
-1543 ALLTGG
+1543 
-1549 TLRIDSGAV
+1549 
-1558 NNAGRWQGQNILLN
+1558 
-1572 AQRLDHSGAIQSA
+1572 
-1585 DGLNITLSGDLNSLA
+1585 
-1600 GSKITALGTAALN
+1600 
-1613 ALAMTNQ
+1613 
-1620 GEWAAKNL
+1620 
-1628 TLTGNSLRNDGA
+1628 
-1640 ITGVNGLT
+1640 
-1648 ATVNNDLTQTSGGKL
+1648 
-1663 LTGGALTLNAGAVNN
+1663 
-1678 QGAVQGG
+1678 
-1685 TLDVTTGG
+1685 
-1693 LTNSGRLQGDNGVTL
+1693 
-1708 TARGSFTNNAG
+1708 
-1719 GQIVSRQG
+1719 
-1727 LGVTTLVLM
+1727 
-1736 NYGLMQGGGA
+1736 
-1746 TRVEATTSARN
+1746 
-1757 DGKLLSGGQLTLTT
+1757 
-1771 PQFTGAG
+1771 
-1778 WLQATNLI
+1778 
-1786 LNAANAI
+1786 
-1793 NSGTWL
+1793 
-1799 ADQGTLTGTTFTNQ
+1799 
-1813 GTTQGGALT
+1813 
-1822 VNYSTLNNN
+1822 
-1831 GTLLGNNQLTVNASQ
+1831 
-1846 VNQQAAGKL
+1846 
-1855 FSGGDVWIGSAGLD
+1855 
-1869 AAGQL
+1869 
-1874 VALGNLTLKLTNA
+1874 
-1887 FTNNNALA
+1887 
-1895 AGKTLTVTSNGAID
+1895 
-1909 NRGVLQGQAV
+1909 
-1919 NVSAGGA
+1919 
-1926 LTNNGQITTGSGA
+1926 
-1939 STLSGSSVALNGAGT
+1939 
-1954 LQGGGDVTI
+1954 
-1963 ASRGNITVD
+1963 
-1972 GFTGTRGSLTL
+1972 
-1983 TAPGNIVNTALL
+1983 
-1995 YAANNLALYAKSI
+1995 
-2008 TNQRGDI
+2008 
-2015 LAGNNLWM
+2015 
-2023 QKDAAGN
+2023 
-2030 ANAEVVNT
+2030 
-2038 SGTIET
+2038 
-2044 QNGDIMIKTGH
+2044 
-2055 LLNQRDG
+2055 
-2062 LSESRTH
+2062 
-2069 QVNAS
+2069 
-2074 SPAANGE
+2074 
-2081 TSIRVKITDL
+2081 
-2091 EYGDWG
+2091 
-2097 FYYKYSGSTQ
+2097 
-2107 GGSVKAT
+2107 
-2114 VAPSA
+2114 
-2119 KGSTQKFLIDTT
+2119 
-2131 TVNVTADAGAARIV
+2131 
-2145 ASGNINVS
+2145 
-2153 AKSFDNQASVI
+2153 
-2164 LAGNEMALSGAVLN
+2164 
-2178 NQSYFGYSEYKY
+2178 
-2190 GTYKYSG
+2190 
-2197 RLADV
+2197 
-2202 IATPENKNDY
+2202 
-2212 YNNTASKS
+2212 
-2220 RQVTYYLSSSPTY
+2220 
-2233 ETVGNGQVLRSVI
+2233 
-2246 EAKHNITAHF
+2246 
-2256 DNNISNTTT
+2256 NISNTSTT
-2265 ASNSSGVSL
+2265 ANAGKVSNT
-2274 SITAPPLNT
+2274 ITAPSLNT
-2283 LSHQSIGGSVQ
+2283 LSNQSIGGSVQ
-2294 KQGLAGGAAV
+2294 KQALAGGAAV

-2317 ALQQINGGGALENSA
+2317 ALQQINGGGALENTA
-2332 GGSALANLSATK
+2332 GGTSLANISTSK
-2344 AGKANLGNASGLA
+2344 AGKANLGSVGGLA
-2357 SAGVTAAS
+2357 NAGVTAAS
-2365 AANITGGALAN
+2365 AGNIAGGALASY
-2376 TQSKPVDTSAYPL
+2376 QSKPVDTSAYPL

-2443 TRASFTNEKQFLGSS
+2443 TRTSFTNEKQFLGSS

-2534 IASLDKSILWWESAT
+2534 IASLDKSILWWETAT

-2609 NLNDGLMKAGGG
+2609 NLNDGLMKAGGN
-2621 LSLSA
+2621 LNLSA
-2626 IGDINNISSAISGK
+2626 IGDINNISSAIRGK

-2695 KNITLT
+2695 KNITIT
-2701 GANLTSGGDLLMNA
+2701 GANLASGGDLLMNA

-2730 GQSGLRNN
+2730 GQSGFRNN

-2744 SVTYQGSTL
+2744 SVTYQGSTI
-2753 SAGGNLGIKAGDNLR
+2753 SAGGNLGIKAGDNLS
-2768 VAASDIKAGGNAALA
+2768 VAASDIKAGGSAALA

-2795 SKNSQNGKKE
+2795 SNNSRSGKKE
-2805 THSTGLDRTTVSA
+2805 THSTGLDRTSVSA

-2827 RDINAH
+2827 QDINAR
-2833 AAALAAEKNI
+2833 AAALAAEDNI
-2843 GVQAGRDVNL
+2843 GIQAGRDVNL
-2853 EAEATTTGDSYR
+2853 AAEATTTGDSYR

-2931 EKKIT
+2931 EKKT
-2936 KKGFLSKKTT
+2936 TEKGFLSKKTT

-3074 GRETADKTR
+3074 GRETADTTR

-3100 KDIITGSVKQESE
+3100 KDIITGSVKQESK

-3161 GGGLQGSLPVSYG
+3161 GGGLQASLPVSYG

-3245 SSKSSSKIWS
+3245 SSKSSSKSWS

-3284 FGKNNSKENSETT
+3284 FGKNNSKENNETT

-3369 GTVGWSN
+3369 GTVGWSS

-3729 DVHVGEHTQL
+3729 GVHVGEHTQL

-3837 ELSRDTTH
+3837 ELSRDTAH
-3845 AHKALE
+3845 AHEALE

-3886 AGKDKIRAAMQA
+3886 AGKDKIRATMQA

-4026 LSPDEKTVVV
+4026 LSPDEKTVIV

-4071 ALANHTEKTV
+4071 SLTGDAARQSVKQSAEWWKEQVRNKLGKNTASQLANGLINLASETGDIAMLGGDTAFDVMAALAACATG
-4081 IDRLAKEG
+4081 DSYCSQAKNDI
-4089 VATKQQLDAAACALL
+4089 AKKDAAAANVLNGIMNGDAWEGIKSTAIKAANGDQEALENVAGIL
-4104 KCSAEFAE
+4104 FGVFVPAKVLSGEKSASTVFTGK
-4112 GTAEK
+4112 GTVTSVA
-4117 AYYENLEKTGSQPE
+4117 NDVSDSS
-4131 YAALREQLANEKFVV
+4131 REQLVKKGYWDAIDNASKTAFNSAKNDV
-4146 SYKDPLTGENVTIS
+4146 SNWTPKDKHMIGTSASRAAQFNTNNLEEIRMLVKDALNSPN
-4160 TALFKYTNINAILD
+4160 ALFLPNNQPGSFRVVADLGKP
-4174 GATYANGEY
+4174 
-4183 QLTTRGA
+4183 
-4190 GLLQAAGGAA
+4190 
-4200 EIIGGGVG
+4200 IG
-4208 CAGVVTCAAGA
+4208 
-4219 ILATSGFDNL
+4219 
-4229 QAGSDALASG
+4229 
-4239 RPTKTVGA
+4239 TK
-4247 ELLETLGVPTEYS
+4247 
-4260 EVVYAGVGL
+4260 
-4269 GGATT
+4269 
-4274 LVFKSARTGEVINVA
+4274 
-4289 VSKEGQVTRST
+4289 GQ
-4300 TGTSVGNLEPGNS
+4300 TSV
-4313 ASTSMPRNGDR
+4313 R
-4324 LVINQGNLPT
+4324 I
-4334 CGPNSCAMVLDTA
+4334 
-4347 GIKVDVGQLITQSG
+4347 IVGEDGKIWNAFP
-4361 VTAKGTTMARL
+4361 V
-4372 SNVLNQNG
+4372 NV
-4380 LSAKRVTGVSME
+4380 K
-4392 SLAKA
+4392 
-4397 TSKGDPAIV
+4397 
-4406 RMSLDRGGHAV
+4406 
-4417 VVDGITIRNG
+4417 
-4427 QQVVAIRDPA
+4427 
-4437 LGRQYFTPIDE
+4437 
-4448 FRQKFSGEAIFT
+4448 
-4460 KVIK
+4460 

>member
-37 TPTGPTAMDKAGNGV
+37 TPTGATSMDKAGNGV

-76 QEGVILNNATGQ
+76 KEGVILNNATGQ

-128 TEVAGKAANVMVAN
+128 TEVVGKAANVMVAN

-235 AGEGNAPVV
+235 AGEGSAPVV

-324 RGNVALDHAALA
+324 RGGVALDHAALA
-336 SDSAMTLTADG
+336 SDGAMTLAADG

-362 ALNGKTVTLDNNSRL
+362 ALNGKTVTLDNTSRL

-395 INAGGN
+395 ISAGGN

-407 SLTNSGQIAATGR
+407 SLTNSGQIAATER
-420 LDTRTTRL
+420 LDTQTTRL
-428 NNRGTLQGNGVTVD
+428 TNRGTLQGNGVSVD

-472 ARGDASL
+472 ARGDAVL

-485 RNGTN
+485 RNGAN
-490 GKILSDGTLTA
+490 GKILTDGTLAA
-501 NIGELEQNGTLS
+501 NTGALEQNGTLS
-513 GTKRLGVQ
+513 GAKRLDVQ
-521 AQQVSSGKGALT
+521 AQQVTSGKGALT

-542 VVGKA
+542 AVGKA
-547 ELNGQTIAAGNL
+547 DLNGQTIAAGNL

-576 GRDLALTAHDA
+576 GRDLAITAHDA

-600 VTTQRLSHGG
+600 VTAQRLRHGG
-610 KSDSAATTFLGDESL
+610 KSDAAATTFLGDESV

-634 ALTLRGKQIT
+634 ALTLRGKQIA
-644 NRGLLKGSGALNLST
+644 NRGLLKGSGALNLSA
-659 DRLDNLAGGTLY
+659 DRLDNLTGGTLY
-671 SPASLNLAIPTLTNQ
+671 SPENLNLAIPTLINQ
-686 GQITTDGDLTLRGAQ
+686 GQITTDGDLSLRGAQ

-709 SHHALDLAY
+709 SHRALDMAY

-733 DLHLAIPTL
+733 DLHLAVPTL
-742 TNQGLIST
+742 SNQGLIST

-762 NRGEINGVNL
+762 NSGEINGVNL
-772 SGDITTLNNTGRLL
+772 SGDMASLNNTGLLL
-786 ADNALTLN
+786 ADDALTLN
-794 TGTLSSDGTL
+794 TDTLSSGGTL

-820 LVQGNRVLNVTAGDT
+820 LVQGNRALNVTADDT
-835 DNQGALRTGGT
+835 NNQGALRTGGT

-865 LLTLAKHADNR
+865 LLTLAKHGDNR
-876 GKLVATDALRLA
+876 GKLVATDALRLT
-888 TPAFTNTGTLAA
+888 TPAFTNTGTLAS
-900 ATLDLNSAAVTNS
+900 ATLDLNSDNVTNS
-913 GTLQATGDVLAH
+913 GTLQATGDLHAH

-937 LAGGALALDQDS
+937 LAGGALALNQDT

-984 DGNLT
+984 DDTLT
-989 NQGNVLT
+989 NQGNVLS

-1030 QGSDALNWDGATF
+1030 QGSDALNWDGATL

-1049 KVTGGGTLA
+1049 KVTGGNTLA
-1058 LNGTTLDNQGQM
+1058 LKGSTLDNQGQM

-1075 SVIGDNL
+1075 SVTGDTL

-1108 LSQNQADVS
+1108 LSQNQAEVS
-1117 AAQLSNNGTLAARAL
+1117 AAQLTNNGTLAARAL
-1132 TVQAPDITN
+1132 TVQAPDIIN
-1141 RGTLAGNDNLSL
+1141 RGTLAGNDSLSL

-1175 LDRLENQGQ
+1175 LSRLENQGQ
-1184 LSVNGGLTLRGNT
+1184 LSVNDGLTLRGST
-1197 LINGGD
+1197 LINSGD
-1203 INAAALDATLN
+1203 INAAALDATLS
-1214 GALDNAG
+1214 GALDNTG
-1221 RLMADG
+1221 RLVADG
-1227 RAQLTAGTMANSGT
+1227 RAQLSAGTVTNSGT
-1241 LAAND
+1241 LAADD
-1246 VMLGAGTLHNGGL
+1246 VTLNAATLRNGGL
-1259 IQGTHSAGATAQ
+1259 IQGAHSAGATAQ
-1271 TLTNDASGT
+1271 KLTNDASGT
-1280 WLSGGALTLHGADLT
+1280 WLSGGALTLNGNQLT
-1295 NAGQVQGDTLALTAG
+1295 NAGQMQGNTLALTAG
-1310 SLDNRGVINGI
+1310 SLDNRGVMNGI

-1342 DATFNADSLTG
+1342 DATLNADSLTG

-1436 GELGAQT
+1436 GNLGAQSQ
-1443 RGTLTNNGSLL
+1443 GTLTNNGSLL
-1454 SQGAATVTAGEL
+1454 SQGSATVTANEL

-1471 LLSQGT
+1471 LLSQGA

-1487 RGALQGDTLSAYQNQ
+1487 RGALQGDTLTAYQNHL
-1502 INNQG
+1502 NNQG
-1507 TLTGVQ
+1507 TVTGVQ

-1530 AAPARELINGANG
+1530 AAPPRELINGANG

-1558 NNAGRWQGQNILLN
+1558 TNAGRWQGQNILLN

-1585 DGLNITLSGDLNSLA
+1585 EGLNITLSGDLNSLA

-1648 ATVNNDLTQTSGGKL
+1648 ATVNNDLTQTSNGKL
-1663 LTGGALTLNAGAVNN
+1663 LTSGALTMGAGAVNN

-1693 LTNSGRLQGDNGVTL
+1693 LINSGRLQGDNGVTL
-1708 TARGSFTNNAG
+1708 TARGSLTNNAG
-1719 GQIVSRQG
+1719 GQVISRQG
-1727 LGVTTLVLM
+1727 LGVTTPVLV
-1736 NYGLMQGGGA
+1736 NNGLMQGGA
-1746 TRVEATTSARN
+1746 TTRVEATTSARN

-1786 LNAANAI
+1786 LNAANAT
-1793 NSGTWL
+1793 NNGTWL

-1813 GTTQGGALT
+1813 GIAQGGALT
-1822 VNYSTLNNN
+1822 VNYGTLNNN
-1831 GTLLGNNQLTVNASQ
+1831 GTLLGNNQLTINANQ

-1855 FSGGDVWIGSAGLD
+1855 FSGGDLSIGSAGLD

-1874 VALGNLTLKLTNA
+1874 VALGNLTLKLTHS
-1887 FTNNNALA
+1887 FTNKNALA

-1909 NRGVLQGQAV
+1909 NRGVMQGQAV

-1954 LQGGGDVTI
+1954 LQGGGDVAI

-1972 GFTGTRGSLTL
+1972 GFSGTSGSLTL
-1983 TAPGNIVNTALL
+1983 TAPGSIINTALL
-1995 YAANNLALYAKSI
+1995 YAASNLALYANSI

-2015 LAGNNLWM
+2015 LARNSLWM
-2023 QKDAAGN
+2023 QKDATGN

-2038 SGTIET
+2038 SGNIET
-2044 QNGDIMIKTGH
+2044 QNGDITIKTGH

-2062 LSESRTH
+2062 LSVKESTNAGSSIGGVGDAILSLNYKTLPADTYGYITFDTEKEIGICGGSNGGCYTKKITNYNYVPFFEYRTKKFSVKESIIAVESKGGASRILSGRDVYISSNILENLASDIVASKDIKLEGGKLNNKSWQSGKTTEYLIYQH
-2069 QVNAS
+2069 ALAGNTDVIVNNIPESGLSVQSDNFTQVNKDITYKLTGKTTETE
-2074 SPAANGE
+2074 NGE
-2081 TSIRVKITDL
+2081 LYRAVI
-2091 EYGDWG
+2091 
-2097 FYYKYSGSTQ
+2097 Q
-2107 GGSVKAT
+2107 AGG
-2114 VAPSA
+2114 
-2119 KGSTQKFLIDTT
+2119 
-2131 TVNVTADAGAARIV
+2131 NVTA
-2145 ASGNINVS
+2145 N
-2153 AKSFDNQASVI
+2153 F
-2164 LAGNEMALSGAVLN
+2164 
-2178 NQSYFGYSEYKY
+2178 
-2190 GTYKYSG
+2190 
-2197 RLADV
+2197 AD
-2202 IATPENKNDY
+2202 
-2212 YNNTASKS
+2212 
-2220 RQVTYYLSSSPTY
+2220 
-2233 ETVGNGQVLRSVI
+2233 
-2246 EAKHNITAHF
+2246 
-2256 DNNISNTTT
+2256 NISNTSTT
-2265 ASNSSGVSL
+2265 ANAGKVSNTINTPS
-2274 SITAPPLNT
+2274 LNT

-2344 AGKANLGNASGLA
+2344 AGKASLGNASGLA
-2357 SAGVTAAS
+2357 SAGVTATS
-2365 AANITGGALAN
+2365 VANITGGALAN

-2432 LGVQPGAAPRE
+2432 LGVQPGTAPHE
-2443 TRASFTNEKQFLGSS
+2443 TRASFTDEKQFLGSS

-2640 TVALESADGSINN
+2640 TVALESTGGSINN

-2685 AQDSLALQAG
+2685 AQDRLALQAG

-2715 WGDIAVNANQVNDAY
+2715 WGDIALNANQVNDAY
-2730 GQSGLRNN
+2730 GQSGFRNN

-2753 SAGGNLGIKAGDNLR
+2753 SAGGNLGIKAGDNLS
-2768 VAASDIKAGGNAALA
+2768 VAAGDLKAGGNAALA

-2795 SKNSQNGKKE
+2795 SKNSQSGKRE

-2818 GDNLTLSAG
+2818 GDNLTLNAG

-2853 EAEATTTGDSYR
+2853 EAQATTSGDSYR

-2880 TELASGGNTVIVA
+2880 TELASGSNTVIVA
-2893 GRDVN
+2893 GRDMN
-2898 TEATQVLAKKD
+2898 ADAAQATAKGD
-2909 IGIAAQNNINLL
+2909 IGVTAGRDINLA
-2921 TATESNYSFK
+2921 TATESDYHYK
-2931 EKKIT
+2931 EETKT
-2936 KKGFLSKKTT
+2936 KKGFLKKTTT
-2946 HTVEEHSST
+2946 HTVSEQST
-2955 DEAATLLSGD
+2955 TREAGTLLSGD
-2965 NVALKAGNDLLVR
+2965 NVTLKAGEDLLVK
-2978 GSAVTASGDVA
+2978 GSAVAGDGNVA
-2989 LKANGDV
+2989 LSAGKN
-2996 TVEAATEKASD
+2996 VEIAAATNTDSNWQLKEK
-3007 YSMKKTT
+3007 K
-3014 KSGVFGGG
+3014 KSGLMGSGGIG
-3022 MGITI
+3022 FTI
-3027 GSQSAKETRKGAK
+3027 GSSKTRHELKEKGTTQSQSVSTVGSTGGNVSITAGEQARVSGADLVAGKNLTLTGDSVIIEPGHDKRTRTETFEQKSSGLTVALSGAVGDAVNSAVTTAMAAKE
-3040 LTQSDSR
+3040 QSDSR
-3047 SVIGTTA
+3047 LA
-3054 GNVIIEA
+3054 GLQA
-3061 GDKAKLVATNMVA
+3061 
-3074 GRETADKTR
+3074 
-3083 KTGHIDVK
+3083 
-3091 ANDIEIVAG
+3091 
-3100 KDIITGSVKQESE
+3100 
-3113 SSGFGISFS
+3113 
-3122 NPVIDAIRNVRDITK
+3122 
-3137 MGGSNITKAK
+3137 TKAILSGVQ
-3147 TAAGEAAA
+3147 ANQASRLAAA
-3155 AFADIT
+3155 SNDKS
-3161 GGGLQGSLPVSYG
+3161 GGIAVSVSLTSQ
-3174 KSSSKSEMHYAG
+3174 KSSSKQQQETSIANGSTLSATDNLAVIAKGNGKSANSGDILIGGSRLKAGGDAMLNATNNLLLIGAANTEKTTGTNSSSGGGIGLSFGLNQGSAGISIFANANASKGKEKGNGTTWSETTVDSGGTA
-3186 EYSVGNTLTSAG
+3186 TLTS
-3198 NVQLTANGK
+3198 
-3207 KGQGDIVISGSKI
+3207 
-3220 GAKEAAI
+3220 
-3227 IDANRNVDITTST
+3227 
-3240 DHQIS
+3240 
-3245 SSKSSSKIWS
+3245 
-3255 ITDAAPTIGS
+3255 
-3265 AIRAV
+3265 
-3270 SGGPNNG
+3270 
-3277 SSILPFG
+3277 
-3284 FGKNNSKENSETT
+3284 
-3297 AQTGSQI
+3297 
-3304 TAKDIYID
+3304 
-3312 SKDGHV
+3312 
-3318 NVSGSS
+3318 
-3324 LAAIN
+3324 
-3329 DLILSSKNGDI
+3329 
-3340 TVGTGNNHV
+3340 
-3349 VQESSGSQT
+3349 
-3358 KIGTLGGDGYS
+3358 
-3369 GTVGWSN
+3369 
-3376 NKYASQLDRNQQSTL
+3376 
-3391 RSQLA
+3391 
-3396 SRDGNVTLQ
+3396 
-3405 AGKDVAIDGAD
+3405 
-3416 ISAGKSV
+3416 
-3423 TLSGENVRLDV
+3423 
-3434 SEDTLKTHNE
+3434 
-3444 SSNTQYGVTA
+3444 
-3454 SVSGWAVAAAQ
+3454 
-3465 AVENAARSVE
+3465 
-3475 DKRDPRLSAIYAA
+3475 
-3488 QAGLSTA
+3488 
-3495 SQTVLSDMNPSAFK
+3495 
-3509 VNVSATVGSSNQQ
+3509 
-3522 QDYHSQAQQGS
+3522 
-3533 SIKAGENVAITAKK
+3533 
-3547 DIEGA
+3547 
-3552 GVNIAGKN
+3552 
-3560 VNLNA
+3560 
-3565 GRDISLSTAQD
+3565 GRDTTLNGAQV
-3576 MERLKNHSG
+3576 
-3585 GSQASLGAGFSLG
+3585 
-3598 GSQNGITIEAGAS
+3598 NGEKVVADVGRNLTIA
-3611 SYSNKDKGNSLTHH
+3611 
-3625 NSVVTAEDTLTVH
+3625 
-3638 TGRDATLQGAE
+3638 
-3649 LRGESVKADI
+3649 
-3659 GRDLLIS
+3659 
-3666 SQQDKNQYDSKTSS
+3666 SQQDSNRYNSKQTN
-3680 GGVSVSV
+3680 V
-3687 CVPPICA
+3687 
-3694 GNFVQGSANAAG
+3694 NAG
-3706 GKVTHDFKSV
+3706 GSFTFGSMTGSGYLGVTQDKMHSTFDSV
-3716 IEQSGIFAGTGGF
+3716 AEQSGIFAGKQGF
-3729 DVHVGEHTQL
+3729 DVSVGNHTQL
-3739 NGAVIAS
+3739 TGAVIGSTAAADKNRLETGTLGFTDIGNKADYKVSHKGGTIGAGTGSGSLIGLASSGLSAVSGAMLSGLGSSGHASGTTQSAVSEGTIVIRDKAGQQQDVATLSRDVANANDTVSPIFNKEKEQKRLQIAQMTGDIAGQMSSMVMTEGDINALKAARAVPGNAHLSAEELKQTQAYRDAFSEYGTGGKYQQIAQSASAAIAGLVNGDYSGAVAGAAAPFIATFVKNHTDEDSAQRILAHALAGAVIA
-3746 DADATKNR
+3746 
-3754 LDTGT
+3754 
-3759 LGWNDIHNKSQTS
+3759 
-3772 GNQFA
+3772 
-3777 VSVSGGM
+3777 
-3784 TKDASDKLKPTSSGL
+3784 
-3799 PGTSLASVSDSDSN
+3799 
-3813 ITHSAVSQGAIIIR
+3813 
-3827 DKDKQTQDVA
+3827 
-3837 ELSRDTTH
+3837 
-3845 AHKALE
+3845 
-3851 NNFDKASIQDK
+3851 
-3862 LDIQNQASALGT
+3862 
-3874 QALDAWRQSQLE
+3874 
-3886 AGKDKIRAAMQA
+3886 
-3898 RGELDGL
+3898 
-3905 TDAQIND
+3905 
-3912 KIAQSDQYK
+3912 
-3921 EVDKQYGVG
+3921 
-3930 SDFWRNGSA
+3930 
-3939 ITGLLAGALGGNVK
+3939 
-3953 GGMAAGAAP
+3953 
-3962 YVAGLIKSVANGSEP
+3962 
-3977 ARIALHTLASAVL
+3977 
-3990 VKAQGGNAAAGAAGG
+3990 KAQGKDALAGAAG
-4005 FVAASSSAA
+4005 ASTGELTAKLA
-4014 LSLAFYNKKPEE
+4014 LDLYGKKPEQLGE
-4026 LSPDEKTVVV
+4026 SERQLVSSLSS
-4036 NLVAALGAAGGS
+4036 VAAGLAGAAVSDNTAGVQ
-4048 MAAGNSTGIGS
+4048 AAAQAGK
-4059 GANAARVEVENN
+4059 NAVENN
-4071 ALANHTEKTV
+4071 FLSDTDITTFIEKYAKAKTE
-4081 IDRLAKEG
+4081 
-4089 VATKQQLDAAACALL
+4089 
-4104 KCSAEFAE
+4104 
-4112 GTAEK
+4112 AEK
-4117 AYYENLEKTGSQPE
+4117 AQLRADLNDLDIEKQNQALAIVIPVLEQKNELEKLRQLVASPE
-4131 YAALREQLANEKFVV
+4131 CGERCRQLAEYSISQLEPVV
-4146 SYKDPLTGENVTIS
+4146 ND
-4160 TALFKYTNINAILD
+4160 TALHNSNLFKY
-4174 GATYANGEY
+4174 ATAGVIQ
-4183 QLTTRGA
+4183 QLIGGLGIKSGKPTTTRPVGA
-4190 GLLQAAGGAA
+4190 SSTSALDDIVKGESRAGQR
-4200 EIIGGGVG
+4200 
-4208 CAGVVTCAAGA
+4208 AAGA
-4219 ILATSGFDNL
+4219 IKSPNSNLPSGYELNGNTITGPRGGVYSSTGKVDSAGNTIYTNNGAYYTFDNGAKFKASSPNSGSQIQQNYQKGKEFENSIYDKIKSDPNFNSPAREVTLETSGGTKVRIDIMAKDKLGNIVCVECKSSPVAPLTPNQKKGFPEL
-4229 QAGSDALASG
+4229 EKGGGTVIGKGHPGFEEGA
-4239 RPTKTVGA
+4239 RIPPTK
-4247 ELLETLGVPTEYS
+4247 
-4260 EVVYAGVGL
+4260 
-4269 GGATT
+4269 
-4274 LVFKSARTGEVINVA
+4274 
-4289 VSKEGQVTRST
+4289 
-4300 TGTSVGNLEPGNS
+4300 
-4313 ASTSMPRNGDR
+4313 
-4324 LVINQGNLPT
+4324 
-4334 CGPNSCAMVLDTA
+4334 
-4347 GIKVDVGQLITQSG
+4347 VD
-4361 VTAKGTTMARL
+4361 
-4372 SNVLNQNG
+4372 
-4380 LSAKRVTGVSME
+4380 
-4392 SLAKA
+4392 
-4397 TSKGDPAIV
+4397 IV
-4406 RMSLDRGGHAV
+4406 RPE
-4417 VVDGITIRNG
+4417 I
-4427 QQVVAIRDPA
+4427 P
-4437 LGRQYFTPIDE
+4437 
-4448 FRQKFSGEAIFT
+4448 K
-4460 KVIK
+4460 K

>member
-220 AGANRVNADGSRTAM
+220 TGANRVNADGSRTAL
-235 AGEGNAPVV
+235 AGEGSAPVV

-314 KTGGTLAVSS
+314 KAGGTLAVSS

-336 SDSAMTLTADG
+336 SDSAMTLAADG

-362 ALNGKTVTLDNNSRL
+362 ALNGKTVTLDNTSRL

-395 INAGGN
+395 ISAGGN

-420 LDTRTTRL
+420 LDTQTTRL
-428 NNRGTLQGNGVTVD
+428 NNRGTLQGNGVSVD

-472 ARGDASL
+472 ARGDAVL

-490 GKILSDGTLTA
+490 GKILTDGTLAA
-501 NIGELEQNGTLS
+501 NTGVLEQNGTLS
-513 GTKRLGVQ
+513 GAKRLDVQ
-521 AQQVSSGKGALT
+521 AQQVTSGKGALT

-542 VVGKA
+542 AVGKA
-547 ELNGQTIAAGNL
+547 DLNGQTISAGNL

-566 TTQQDAQLQS
+566 TTKQDAQLQS
-576 GRDLALTAHDA
+576 GRDLAITAHDA
-587 TLDGTHAAKGALN
+587 TLDGTQAAKGALN
-600 VTTQRLSHGG
+600 VTAQRLSHGG
-610 KSDSAATTFLGDESL
+610 KSDSVATTFLGDESL
-625 NNSGTLTGD
+625 INSGTLTGD
-634 ALTLRGKQIT
+634 ALTMRGKQIT
-644 NRGLLKGSGALNLST
+644 NRGLLKGNRALELSAE
-659 DRLDNLAGGTLY
+659 RLDNLTGGTLY
-671 SPASLNLAIPTLTNQ
+671 SPENLNLAIPTLINQ
-686 GQITTDGDLTLRGAQ
+686 GQITTDGDLSLRGAQ

-709 SHHALDLAY
+709 SHRALDMAY
-718 ESFDNLSGGTLYSAR
+718 KSFDNLSGGTLYSAR
-733 DLHLAIPTL
+733 DLHLAVPTL
-742 TNQGLIST
+742 SNQGLIST

-762 NRGEINGVNL
+762 NSGEINGVSL

-794 TGTLSSDGTL
+794 TGTLSSGGTL

-820 LVQGNRVLNVTAGDT
+820 LVQGNRALNVTAGDT

-851 GTLTNG
+851 DTLTNG

-876 GKLVATDALRLA
+876 GKLVATDALRLT
-888 TPAFTNTGTLAA
+888 TPAFTNTGTLAS
-900 ATLDLNSAAVTNS
+900 ATLELNSDDVINS
-913 GTLQATGDVLAH
+913 GTLQATGDVHAH

-937 LAGGALALDQDS
+937 LAGGALALNQDT
-949 LSNAGLLQGDTLAV
+949 LSNAGLLQGNTLAV
-963 AAQDWRNEG
+963 AAQAWRNEG

-984 DGNLT
+984 DDTLT
-989 NQGNVLT
+989 NQGNVLS
-996 QQALDIRA
+996 QQALGIHA

-1030 QGSDALNWDGATF
+1030 QGSDALNWDGATL

-1049 KVTGGGTLA
+1049 KVTGGNTLA
-1058 LNGTTLDNQGQM
+1058 LKGSTLANQGQM

-1075 SVIGDNL
+1075 SVTGDTL

-1108 LSQNQADVS
+1108 LSQNQAEVS
-1117 AAQLSNNGTLAARAL
+1117 AAQLTNNGTLAARAL

-1141 RGTLAGNDNLSL
+1141 RGTLAGNDSLSL

-1175 LDRLENQGQ
+1175 LSRFENQGR
-1184 LSVNGGLTLRGNT
+1184 LSVNDGLTLRGNT

-1203 INAAALDATLN
+1203 INAAALDATLS

-1221 RLMADG
+1221 RLVADG
-1227 RAQLTAGTMANSGT
+1227 RAQLSAGTVTNSGT
-1241 LAAND
+1241 LAADD
-1246 VMLGAGTLHNGGL
+1246 VMLNAGTLRNGGL
-1259 IQGTHSAGATAQ
+1259 IQGAHSAGATAQ
-1271 TLTNDASGT
+1271 KLTNDASGT
-1280 WLSGGALTLHGADLT
+1280 WLSGGALTLNGNQLT
-1295 NAGQVQGDTLALTAG
+1295 NAGQLQGDTLALTAG
-1310 SLDNRGVINGI
+1310 SLDNRGVMNGI

-1342 DATFNADSLTG
+1342 DATLNADSLTG

-1379 GLTATGDTLTTG
+1379 GLTANGDTLTTG

-1406 GTLNTGGTLQGQQ
+1406 GTLNTGGTLQGQL

-1436 GELGAQT
+1436 GNLGAQT

-1454 SQGAATVTAGEL
+1454 SQGSATVTANEL

-1471 LLSQGT
+1471 LLSQGA

-1487 RGALQGDTLSAYQNQ
+1487 RGALQGDTLTAYQNQ

-1507 TLTGVQ
+1507 TVTGVQ

-1530 AAPARELINGANG
+1530 AAPPRELINGANG

-1549 TLRIDSGAV
+1549 TLRVDSGV
-1558 NNAGRWQGQNILLN
+1558 VTNAGRWQGQNILLN

-1585 DGLNITLSGDLNSLA
+1585 DGLNITLSGNLNSQA
-1600 GSKITALGTAALN
+1600 GSKITALGAAALN

-1628 TLTGNSLRNDGA
+1628 TLAGSSLRNEGA

-1648 ATVNNDLTQTSGGKL
+1648 ATVNNDLTQTSSGKL
-1663 LTGGALTLNAGAVNN
+1663 LTGGALTLNAGTVNN

-1685 TLDVTTGG
+1685 SLDVTTGG

-1708 TARGSFTNNAG
+1708 TARGSLTNNAG
-1719 GQIVSRQG
+1719 GQVISRQG
-1727 LGVTTLVLM
+1727 LGVTTPVLV
-1736 NYGLMQGGGA
+1736 NNGLMQGGGA

-1757 DGKLLSGGQLTLTT
+1757 DGKLLSGGQLTLTM

-1786 LNAANAI
+1786 LNAANAT
-1793 NSGTWL
+1793 NNGTWL
-1799 ADQGTLTGTTFTNQ
+1799 ADQGTLTGTTLTNQ

-1831 GTLLGNNQLTVNASQ
+1831 GTLLGNNQLTINANQ

-1855 FSGGDVWIGSAGLD
+1855 FSGGDLWIGSAGLD

-1874 VALGNLTLKLTNA
+1874 VALGNLTLKLTHA
-1887 FTNNNALA
+1887 FTNKNALA

-1909 NRGVLQGQAV
+1909 NRGVMQGQAV

-1939 STLSGSSVALNGAGT
+1939 STLSGSSVALSGAGT
-1954 LQGGGDVTI
+1954 LQGGGDVAI

-1983 TAPGNIVNTALL
+1983 TAPGSIINTALL
-1995 YAANNLALYAKSI
+1995 YAANNLALYANSI

-2015 LAGNNLWM
+2015 LAGNSLWM

-2038 SGTIET
+2038 SGNIET
-2044 QNGDIMIKTGH
+2044 QDGDITIKTGH

-2062 LSESRTH
+2062 FTTK
-2069 QVNAS
+2069 VNEKS
-2074 SPAANGE
+2074 FDNTDVGVIS
-2081 TSIRVKITDL
+2081 VKFDDIAKEKL
-2091 EYGDWG
+2091 EYRT
-2097 FYYKYSGSTQ
+2097 YQ
-2107 GGSVKAT
+2107 QCGGAKNEHCYTRAVFRLKKPYDDIKKAL
-2114 VAPSA
+2114 S
-2119 KGSTQKFLIDTT
+2119 QKEVIVSSDG
-2131 TVNVTADAGAARIV
+2131 GAARISAGKNISIN
-2145 ASGNINVS
+2145 ASRLDNIASNIMAGNNVS
-2153 AKSFDNQASVI
+2153 LIGGSFNNSSVT
-2164 LAGNEMALSGAVLN
+2164 SGQTSVYQVYRLTWKCDYDCDGYEWYDIP
-2178 NQSYFGYSEYKY
+2178 SYTSVRSLRKH
-2190 GTYKYSG
+2190 YSG
-2197 RLADV
+2197 VTNSGYVEYVAQPEQITESTEGQTYRAV
-2202 IATPENKNDY
+2202 IQAGGNV
-2212 YNNTASKS
+2212 TANFS
-2220 RQVTYYLSSSPTY
+2220 
-2233 ETVGNGQVLRSVI
+2233 
-2246 EAKHNITAHF
+2246 
-2256 DNNISNTTT
+2256 DNISNTSTT
-2265 ASNSSGVSL
+2265 ANAGRVSNTINTPS
-2274 SITAPPLNT
+2274 LNT

-2294 KQGLAGGAAV
+2294 KQGLAGGAAI

-2332 GGSALANLSATK
+2332 GGSALANFSATK
-2344 AGKANLGNASGLA
+2344 AGKASLGNASGLA

-2432 LGVQPGAAPRE
+2432 LGVQPGTAPRE

-2640 TVALESADGSINN
+2640 TVALESTGGSINN

-2660 SIDARGKYGSVM
+2660 NIDARGKYGSVM

-2715 WGDIAVNANQVNDAY
+2715 WGDIALNANQVNDAY
-2730 GQSGLRNN
+2730 GQSGFRNN

-2753 SAGGNLGIKAGDNLR
+2753 SAGGNLGIKAGDNLS
-2768 VAASDIKAGGNAALA
+2768 VAAGDIKAGGNTALA
-2783 AGGDLNLDALQT
+2783 AGGDLSLDALQT
-2795 SKNSQNGKKE
+2795 SKNSQSGKRE

-2853 EAEATTTGDSYR
+2853 EAEATTSGDSYR

-2880 TELASGGNTVIVA
+2880 TELASGGNTVIIA
-2893 GRDVN
+2893 GRDMN
-2898 TEATQVLAKKD
+2898 ADAAQATAKGD
-2909 IGIAAQNNINLL
+2909 IGVTAGRDINLA
-2921 TATESNYSFK
+2921 TATESDYHYK
-2931 EKKIT
+2931 EETKT
-2936 KKGFLSKKTT
+2936 KKGFLKKTTT
-2946 HTVEEHSST
+2946 HTVSEQSAT
-2955 DEAATLLSGD
+2955 REAGTLLSGD
-2965 NVALKAGNDLLVR
+2965 NVTLKAGEDLLVK
-2978 GSAVTASGDVA
+2978 GSAVAGDGNVA
-2989 LKANGDV
+2989 LSAVKN
-2996 TVEAATEKASD
+2996 VEIAAATNTDSNWQLKEK
-3007 YSMKKTT
+3007 K
-3014 KSGVFGGG
+3014 KSGLMGSGGIG
-3022 MGITI
+3022 FTI
-3027 GSQSAKETRKGAK
+3027 GSSKTRHELKEKGTTQSQSVSTVGSTGGNVSITAGEQARVSGADLVAGKNLTLTGDSVVIEPGHDKRTRTETFEQKSSGLTVALSGAVGDAVNSAVTTAMAAKE
-3040 LTQSDSR
+3040 QSDSR
-3047 SVIGTTA
+3047 LA
-3054 GNVIIEA
+3054 GLQA
-3061 GDKAKLVATNMVA
+3061 
-3074 GRETADKTR
+3074 
-3083 KTGHIDVK
+3083 
-3091 ANDIEIVAG
+3091 
-3100 KDIITGSVKQESE
+3100 
-3113 SSGFGISFS
+3113 
-3122 NPVIDAIRNVRDITK
+3122 
-3137 MGGSNITKAK
+3137 TKAILSGVQ
-3147 TAAGEAAA
+3147 ANQASRLAAA
-3155 AFADIT
+3155 SNDKS
-3161 GGGLQGSLPVSYG
+3161 GGIAVSVSLTSQ
-3174 KSSSKSEMHYAG
+3174 KSSSKQQQETSIANGSTLSATDNLAVIAKGNGKSANSGDILIDGSRLKAGGDAMLSATNNLLLIGAANKEKTTGKNSSSGGGIGLSFGLNQGSAGISIFANANASKGKEKGNGTTWSETTVDSGGTA
-3186 EYSVGNTLTSAG
+3186 TLTS
-3198 NVQLTANGK
+3198 
-3207 KGQGDIVISGSKI
+3207 
-3220 GAKEAAI
+3220 
-3227 IDANRNVDITTST
+3227 
-3240 DHQIS
+3240 
-3245 SSKSSSKIWS
+3245 
-3255 ITDAAPTIGS
+3255 
-3265 AIRAV
+3265 
-3270 SGGPNNG
+3270 
-3277 SSILPFG
+3277 
-3284 FGKNNSKENSETT
+3284 
-3297 AQTGSQI
+3297 
-3304 TAKDIYID
+3304 
-3312 SKDGHV
+3312 
-3318 NVSGSS
+3318 
-3324 LAAIN
+3324 
-3329 DLILSSKNGDI
+3329 
-3340 TVGTGNNHV
+3340 
-3349 VQESSGSQT
+3349 
-3358 KIGTLGGDGYS
+3358 
-3369 GTVGWSN
+3369 
-3376 NKYASQLDRNQQSTL
+3376 
-3391 RSQLA
+3391 
-3396 SRDGNVTLQ
+3396 
-3405 AGKDVAIDGAD
+3405 
-3416 ISAGKSV
+3416 
-3423 TLSGENVRLDV
+3423 
-3434 SEDTLKTHNE
+3434 
-3444 SSNTQYGVTA
+3444 
-3454 SVSGWAVAAAQ
+3454 
-3465 AVENAARSVE
+3465 
-3475 DKRDPRLSAIYAA
+3475 
-3488 QAGLSTA
+3488 
-3495 SQTVLSDMNPSAFK
+3495 
-3509 VNVSATVGSSNQQ
+3509 
-3522 QDYHSQAQQGS
+3522 
-3533 SIKAGENVAITAKK
+3533 
-3547 DIEGA
+3547 
-3552 GVNIAGKN
+3552 
-3560 VNLNA
+3560 
-3565 GRDISLSTAQD
+3565 GRDTTLNGAQV
-3576 MERLKNHSG
+3576 
-3585 GSQASLGAGFSLG
+3585 
-3598 GSQNGITIEAGAS
+3598 NGEKVVADVGRNLTIA
-3611 SYSNKDKGNSLTHH
+3611 
-3625 NSVVTAEDTLTVH
+3625 
-3638 TGRDATLQGAE
+3638 
-3649 LRGESVKADI
+3649 
-3659 GRDLLIS
+3659 
-3666 SQQDKNQYDSKTSS
+3666 SQQDSNRYNSKQTN
-3680 GGVSVSV
+3680 V
-3687 CVPPICA
+3687 
-3694 GNFVQGSANAAG
+3694 NAG
-3706 GKVTHDFKSV
+3706 GSFTFGSMTGSGYLGVTQDKMHSTFDSV
-3716 IEQSGIFAGTGGF
+3716 AEQSGIFAGKQGF
-3729 DVHVGEHTQL
+3729 DVSVGNHTQL
-3739 NGAVIAS
+3739 TGAVIGSTAAADKNRLETGTLGFTDIGNKADYKVSHKGGTIGAGTGSGSLIGLASSGLSAVSGAMLSGLGSSGHASGTTQSAVSEGTIVIRDKAGQQQDVATLSRDVANANDTVSPIFNKEKEQKRLQIAQMTGDIAGQMSSMVMTEGDINALKAARAVPGNAHLSAEELKQTQAYRDAFSEYGTGGKYQQIAQSASVAIAGLVNGDYSGAVAGAAAPFIATFVKNHTDEDSAQRILAHALAGAVIA
-3746 DADATKNR
+3746 
-3754 LDTGT
+3754 
-3759 LGWNDIHNKSQTS
+3759 
-3772 GNQFA
+3772 
-3777 VSVSGGM
+3777 
-3784 TKDASDKLKPTSSGL
+3784 
-3799 PGTSLASVSDSDSN
+3799 
-3813 ITHSAVSQGAIIIR
+3813 
-3827 DKDKQTQDVA
+3827 
-3837 ELSRDTTH
+3837 
-3845 AHKALE
+3845 
-3851 NNFDKASIQDK
+3851 
-3862 LDIQNQASALGT
+3862 
-3874 QALDAWRQSQLE
+3874 
-3886 AGKDKIRAAMQA
+3886 
-3898 RGELDGL
+3898 
-3905 TDAQIND
+3905 
-3912 KIAQSDQYK
+3912 
-3921 EVDKQYGVG
+3921 
-3930 SDFWRNGSA
+3930 
-3939 ITGLLAGALGGNVK
+3939 
-3953 GGMAAGAAP
+3953 
-3962 YVAGLIKSVANGSEP
+3962 
-3977 ARIALHTLASAVL
+3977 
-3990 VKAQGGNAAAGAAGG
+3990 KAQGKDALAGAAG
-4005 FVAASSSAA
+4005 ASTGELTAKLA
-4014 LSLAFYNKKPEE
+4014 LDLYGKKPEQLGE
-4026 LSPDEKTVVV
+4026 SERQLVSSLSS
-4036 NLVAALGAAGGS
+4036 VAAGLAGAAVSDNTAGVQ
-4048 MAAGNSTGIGS
+4048 AAAQAGK
-4059 GANAARVEVENN
+4059 NAVENN
-4071 ALANHTEKTV
+4071 FLSDTDITTFIEKYAKAKTE
-4081 IDRLAKEG
+4081 
-4089 VATKQQLDAAACALL
+4089 
-4104 KCSAEFAE
+4104 
-4112 GTAEK
+4112 AEK
-4117 AYYENLEKTGSQPE
+4117 AQLRADLNDLDIEKQNQALAIVIPVLEQKNELEKLRQLVASPE
-4131 YAALREQLANEKFVV
+4131 CGERCRQLAEYSISQLEPVV
-4146 SYKDPLTGENVTIS
+4146 ND
-4160 TALFKYTNINAILD
+4160 TALHNSNLFKY
-4174 GATYANGEY
+4174 ATAGVIQ
-4183 QLTTRGA
+4183 QL
-4190 GLLQAAGGAA
+4190 
-4200 EIIGGGVG
+4200 IGGLGIKSGKPTTTHPVG
-4208 CAGVVTCAAGA
+4208 ASSTSALDDIVKGESRAGQRAAGA
-4219 ILATSGFDNL
+4219 IKSPNSNLPSGYELNGNTITGPRGGVYSSTGKVDSAGNTIYTNNGAYYTFDNGAKFKASSPNSGSQIQQNYQKGKEFENSIYDKIKSDPNFNSPAREVTLETSGGTKVRIDIMAKDKLGNIVCVECKSSPVAPLTPNQKKGFPEL
-4229 QAGSDALASG
+4229 EKGGGTVIGKGHPGFEEGA
-4239 RPTKTVGA
+4239 RIPPTK
-4247 ELLETLGVPTEYS
+4247 
-4260 EVVYAGVGL
+4260 
-4269 GGATT
+4269 
-4274 LVFKSARTGEVINVA
+4274 
-4289 VSKEGQVTRST
+4289 
-4300 TGTSVGNLEPGNS
+4300 
-4313 ASTSMPRNGDR
+4313 
-4324 LVINQGNLPT
+4324 
-4334 CGPNSCAMVLDTA
+4334 
-4347 GIKVDVGQLITQSG
+4347 VD
-4361 VTAKGTTMARL
+4361 
-4372 SNVLNQNG
+4372 
-4380 LSAKRVTGVSME
+4380 
-4392 SLAKA
+4392 
-4397 TSKGDPAIV
+4397 IV
-4406 RMSLDRGGHAV
+4406 RPE
-4417 VVDGITIRNG
+4417 I
-4427 QQVVAIRDPA
+4427 P
-4437 LGRQYFTPIDE
+4437 
-4448 FRQKFSGEAIFT
+4448 K
-4460 KVIK
+4460 K